1 MSEQLDKLRK
11 LTSRTWLNSGNSSA
25 IVNESKDDEPEFLE
39 SAWGNFKGG
48 AEGAI
53 SGIANFAGANLKA
66 LADNPYLNKWLSAKG
81 LEAQGQAI
89 TNNGYNGPNLYQPV
103 TESNPTPYKETIQKN
118 ADALLNEGAYL
129 DTLAQDNI
137 RKYGSRDSY
146 GGLWDR
152 VSNFDYWTD
161 PRGAI
166 ADISQGVGSTLPSL
180 AASVVIPGAGAAKIG
195 GTVTKGIDLLS
206 GITGKKL
213 ASAAIGKGAESVANH
228 MIKWGVGGGLTEAV
242 SDAGSIYNDLKEQG
256 YSDVDIANT
265 INKLAINEA
274 PYLMAS
280 DALTGALITGKMGL
294 ALKKNKYLGGNDWYK
309 KIARNIMTGVP
320 LNMAGE
326 YITEMKQQQLQKEYT
341 NKPYG
346 TLFNPMLDEEQ
357 AGAMGAIGALGFA
370 GIGGIRG
377 GINRTYNALVKN
389 KVNNTNTNNI
399 SIPKGI
405 ENADAW
411 KAATI
416 AANDV
421 GRPDLA
427 KAIYSQWALESGRF
441 SADNAVRTNNFGGL
455 KDPNTSENRLQRFD
469 SIEEFAHE
477 YARQTLKNY
486 DLNKIREGNIGDFS
500 HVLKEN
506 GYYGASEEKY
516 TSDLESIASEIED
529 STNSISLPD
538 KKYYNIL
545 GEVSDT
551 GLTTLTEQKLNLLAR
566 DFYNKFG
573 YNLDVTSMKRNGDGS
588 SWHDSGQ
595 AIDVANDLLASDPE
609 ARAWL
614 IKQGEKY
621 GLTSLDEYTNPSAN
635 ATGGHIHFS
644 DHGEPIPGVSTQVD
658 SAPNIDN
665 STANDFYNND
675 SYVLNNDYSNMKA
688 DDISLYE
695 PAQAEYKTEK
705 NDNNSDL
712 DTLSEDEKWDIV
724 DEEIAKAQTDGN
736 ILYLDKLTKIK
747 RNNDIYALDNL
758 IDNIKKTDKKFL
770 TKLQAKRASNFTS
783 EQQKKIDSAIQEQNK
798 LYSENKTLEAAKKAE
813 EIEHMKKGFMA
824 DNAFKVNKNKDNK
837 PQFDTNKLKILGNN
851 LLKQLEKSNNELQ
864 NTNPI
869 VNYDK
874 IKASLDS
881 SDINRQRDAITAIQ
895 YLLNSLNSDE
905 KVIKATLLN
914 GLNDPNNHL
923 ADEIAEARNNSKQ
936 EQYQSFSNVLDKII
950 RDKRKIDYQKNASM
964 IKSPFNINNNQIAA
978 VPVVQYRN
986 NQDKIKG
993 IIDRLDHF
1001 STLPSNYSDLGPTVI
1016 SKNEGKDLSSD
1027 GLLGDILKRNMPKYE
1042 EEQSKQKNN
1051 KIYEALYNG
1060 NQGGYSSD
1068 DMTNPINWSNELML
1082 PLDEYGDWKAKREPI
1097 YKTKSE
1103 EKSSKDKTNELYY
1116 RIKNNLMAENYNQ
1129 DYQYDYSIEQLAKS
1143 IERAKKYKE
1152 FINSLSEEEALAMDY
1167 LDYTFKDT
1175 GKSFVDVLNLLKN
1188 EQEQDIQNYMEILR
1202 SQMKKGV
1209 VARSVYYNEKT
1220 DEYINSPGFSNN
1232 YQWYRDIMKARDYRP
1247 LGKNDIEG
1255 YLRDTAIEHLSYG
1268 YEDPQYGMQIPPE
1281 VANEFRRREDAIN
1294 GLETIADKA
1303 KQYEQGRQLPKE
1315 NQTSSRSN
1323 ETNIQQKQKE
1333 IDIEAAKNIGK
1344 LLFDKVQEKQLKVDL
1359 NNLEQAISSDNI
1371 NRVNK
1376 ANDFMQRKLEP
1387 ILNDK
1392 EKQQIQKTLYDNK
1405 IETDIQ
1411 KEDLSTSETQSIE
1424 NNREQLDINRSSFD
1438 LKANEVEQKNT
1449 NNKQNKSFDL
1459 AYGYLT
1465 ESGKSLA
1472 EANENEFIIKS
1483 NGSRNFGEITS
1494 SISNAT
1500 GGELTPGKIRLR
1512 VGNEKQGLIHA
1523 KKHEKQAKH
1532 IGYNSIEDMIAD
1544 VAENFDV
1551 IYKKDNGK
1559 GKRATYSL
1567 VKLNDDNVKAKQNVV
1582 PTYFELQNEDN
1593 GYYIIITAIPKNI
1606 GSFKNQI
1613 KKETLIYSKQG
1624 QDIATISSD
1633 SAVRLSQ
1640 SNNKTGVTEERLPIS
1655 VKSNV
1660 SSNNIISNDNI
1671 SDNQKKSEVNENELN
1686 DSSNTVVTRDKQGN
1700 DKDNVGTDDE
1710 SHRSSREDGQ
1720 DIRTNGGEGPRQDS
1734 STSIRGDS
1742 TNIGGKTSDSTIR
1755 QEKSANTDNST
1766 RDTKLSRS
1774 VTDSYERPL
1783 VDETTTE
1790 RITDFVNESLFDES
1804 TIDKQKQIN
1813 IKDIKVGNLE
1823 SIKNDLPLL
1832 LPEQQDDVFK
1842 AETRMFVNNKPGM
1855 LFTNGTGTGKTFT
1868 GLGIVKRFVEQGK
1881 KNILIVSPSTGI
1893 NDGWIDSGKKFGL
1906 NIVPLK
1912 NKKDNGNNNISI
1924 TTLNNFTSNKT
1935 LVKRNWDLVVIDECH
1950 KLISN
1955 QNNKETGAIKNLR
1968 AITLN
1973 ERGFNTRFD
1982 YLYPE
1987 ENSNSELR
1995 IELKNQWKQIQ
2006 EKDKPKVLFLSAT
2019 PFSHVKNID
2028 YAEGYLFNYDRKNG
2042 NLSTEEAHDKFFVKN
2057 FGYKIRYNRLE
2068 QPDPDVDNSIMEMEF
2083 HEKLKNDGAISS
2095 RRLVIDKDYDRGFIL
2110 VDGGIGKKVDEGF
2123 EYLFNSKNNYTNLAN
2138 FFNKSYGYYNK
2149 LFLLEAV
2156 KAREAIKLIKEYKKT
2171 GKKIVVFHRYL
2182 KNESK
2187 HPFKLS
2193 FDDEQ
2198 FKSLTSY
2205 TKNRIKDEYE
2215 RFCKE
2220 RPDLVNLDL
2229 SELTSPIQT
2238 LTEAFGDKIAIYN
2251 GSLSAK
2257 EKNDSLSKF
2266 NDDNS
2271 DVDVILVQ
2279 ADAGSAGISLHD
2291 KTGKHQR
2298 VLINLGLPT
2307 KPVEAIQTEGRIYR
2321 VGQKSNAIFR
2331 YLNTGTSMERTAFAT
2346 NIAQRSETV
2355 ENLALGEEARNLKQS
2370 FVEAFQETI
2379 DSDEW
2384 KKNLPGNSSEGTG
2397 GKEKDYANQN
2407 IKTAY
2412 DKAKTFYYANQKKTS
2427 KNKSSEGKDYFAT
2440 PEPIGLK
2447 MVEWSR
2453 LKDGESALEPS
2464 AGHGA
2469 IARWFP
2475 ATTKNVAIEPSS
2487 QLADLTRMSFNGK
2500 VRDIPFENLDTINK
2514 FDAIIM
2520 NPPFGQG
2527 GKTAIEHVA
2536 KAFKHLRDG
2545 GRIVAIIPNGP
2556 ACQKH
2561 FDKWYA
2567 SEDAT
2572 SAILIKEIILPGI
2585 AFNKAGTSISTKV
2598 VIIDKQTTKE
2608 GQQATKINVS
2618 TSLDLSHIKNINE
2631 LFDTIEN
2638 LEIVDRVNPY
2648 NIEYSLDEST
2658 DDKEKNEINVNNDI
2672 DSESY
2677 VKKDD
2682 SSIKDEISSEENTIK
2697 EHDDEKSVME
2707 IVMENEEY
2715 FDQVIKQINPYYEVP
2730 KNKEAI
2736 NKLREKEDA
2745 IAKKRKILKNF
2756 NSVRTGAMLSER
2768 ADRYI
2773 FTIRNPLILELTAQ
2787 YESADLDKIFHDLAI
2802 KNNGRDEN
2810 IHYGSDKGEFYS
2822 WFKRNALNYC
2832 QYSFK
2837 SLSDMEVFST
2847 EISEFYNDFLN
2858 KDFVIKQVLPDKI
2871 FVYITPKSSA
2881 REISIT
2887 EIDKIAKKY
2896 GNLDAFERIRAY
2908 AYPFKT
2914 QEQASNFVKELKNIA
2929 NSKPFSIE
2937 QEGALTKVT
2946 ISNNFRFRNL
2956 ITNINKNRKIKAIV
2970 EKYNGTYKGIGS
2982 SSVMVLKNTPY
2993 YFESRQKAEAF
3004 LEELNDIAKR
3014 REYTD
3019 INIDDGNT
3027 HNSNNY
3033 FVLDDFKHTK
3043 TGEIY
3048 KRAYPIKYVDDFKTL
3063 ITLAKKAGG
3072 FYSRYQSAGFL
3083 FATEQQRKSFLD
3095 AVNNVN
3101 NEEQD
3106 ISNKLLK
3113 SYIGTHK
3120 DKESGGTIIG
3130 IKVPLNNR
3138 NYINYIEP
3146 ALKKS
3151 DYQYVIKKPNNSRYH
3166 SVLLF
3171 KNEKEAK
3178 YLLNEI
3184 KENIRKDK
3192 FNKKYSGVGQM
3203 IPSLIDYD
3211 NLLTEDKL
3219 NRQEKALSD
3228 FGKIIGCPILY
3239 FNNDKAKNIRGA
3251 FSGGIMYLNRAS
3263 NISPR
3268 WTFYHEFIHWLKG
3281 TNPEVFAEIRK
3292 AIGEVSAKRILEYRD
3307 EIVGGNDSFDGK
3319 PLLTDEDII
3328 EEMIAD
3334 HMYNT
3339 STRVSLNKL
3348 MVKNNPTI
3356 WQRFVAFWHNLLDKF
3371 RALYSIPLGLDKEQ
3385 GKNMNIAMEKL
3396 VTSIKNKDGQLLFK
3410 RTKNGLVF
3418 ANNNETVLNNKE
3430 FKIKPASIEVYSSQK
3445 EKLSSSKSNG
3455 FLDKMKLYW
3464 NGRKSTAKPIQIK
3477 QALELISGYTF
3488 EMGRIQTKDDVVTNH
3503 VAKIIR
3509 TKKAFDYPA
3518 MLEAVSPILAEKL
3531 GFKNDM
3537 AMQQY
3542 IANYIFDVASARND
3556 EANYHKLVT
3565 AINNH
3570 HMMSEFNH
3578 LQSLFSDLKSMSAR
3592 DKLRENRVS
3601 DDNMPKSGLK
3611 KLLHEMYLKNHDQW
3625 VDRYGPVKRMVDKF
3639 EKATGQKLEIT
3650 NPYKQFRLVAGSAGT
3665 GIAFIEGKKG
3675 VVNQSLQAIF
3685 PNIDF
3690 SNFKSLQTI
3699 LIDNGINKDSE
3710 KLEELADYSLAMY
3723 YKDNPKNKPSFIKN
3737 KDLDEVINTTDD
3749 NIKQAHKEL
3758 IDYQFKLFELMTD
3771 AGLISRQQLREMR
3784 ITHKN
3789 YVPMYKYFDENDNL
3803 LFRKEI
3809 TKEENNDRL
3818 TVNPI
3823 EGVVVNTYKTM
3834 RIIAKN
3840 KAKLSLT
3847 TLANDKMIAP
3857 YIKIEQVANKG
3868 EDAKT
3873 TFSVMINGKKQTY
3886 KADKDIIDM
3895 MRDLDTETGSNFLK
3909 KIIYKISSI
3918 MRSVFTISNPEFG
3931 FSNFFRDLASVTYYN
3946 KYSMRPMDI
3955 WHGFSSFFH
3964 KDKYYWEYIA
3974 SGAAQTAA
3982 VSMDRNYT
3990 QASLNKIYKHSW
4002 KSMARWKNL
4011 PQDILNIFQYISEAS
4026 EMGLRIAHYRA
4037 GLRKMSVDKSINRQ
4051 DIAYDTRDIMDFSR
4065 GGKAGRELNRY
4076 VLFANASIQGWSKF
4090 FRDVESYG
4098 LKYGLAKGGALLAYK
4113 ITKYAILPA
4122 LILFLLNKDDDK
4134 YKETPQWLRD
4144 THWILPLGDKI
4155 IRIPKA
4161 MEPSILII
4169 SSLMERALNYSYN
4182 KDKEA
4187 FNNAHVLLFD
4197 QLPDIFPT
4205 LLKPLMETAANYS
4218 LFREG
4223 NIVPLSKQN
4232 DMPYMQYDE
4241 HTSGVSKMLGK
4252 VFNISPM
4259 KMDYLLYGYTG
4270 NYGRLATKV
4279 LDVSVIPKEYA
4290 QKKSSYDNLVSKENF
4305 LAWPWEDV
4313 VFLRRFMYT
4322 PYKNARSLTQ
4332 FYEDFHYQQALYNEY
4347 KDTGIRPKEFNER
4360 YYERLKEAQK
4370 KMRDIKKMQQKI
4382 IDNTTQS
4389 ANARQLSLDNV
4400 NKKRL
4405 DIARKALQYK

>member
-25 IVNESKDDEPEFLE
+25 IVNESKDDEPGFLE

-48 AEGAI
+48 TEGAI

-103 TESNPTPYKETIQKN
+103 TESNPTPYKEAIQKN
-118 ADALLNEGAYL
+118 ADALLNEGEYL

-280 DALTGALITGKMGL
+280 DALTGALITGKMGS

-346 TLFNPMLDEEQ
+346 TLFNPMSDEEQ

-389 KVNNTNTNNI
+389 KVNNTNANNI

-455 KDPNTSENRLQRFD
+455 KDPNTSENRLQRFA

-658 SAPNIDN
+658 SAPSIDN

-695 PAQAEYKTEK
+695 PAQAEHKTEK
-705 NDNNSDL
+705 NDNSDL

-813 EIEHMKKGFMA
+813 EVEHMKKGFMA
-824 DNAFKVNKNKDNK
+824 DNAFKANKNKDNK

-895 YLLNSLNSDE
+895 YLLNASNNDKKTSG
-905 KVIKATLLN
+905 AMLLE
-914 GLNDPNNHL
+914 GLNNPNNR
-923 ADEIAEARNNSKQ
+923 IANDWYNK
-936 EQYQSFSNVLDKII
+936 
-950 RDKRKIDYQKNASM
+950 
-964 IKSPFNINNNQIAA
+964 INNNLDI
-978 VPVVQYRN
+978 N
-986 NQDKIKG
+986 NIKTLQKDETSKKEITIDNTENINSYIKKLVDNLNSSQDTLSQEDIN
-993 IIDRLDHF
+993 RLYD
-1001 STLPSNYSDLGPTVI
+1001 S
-1016 SKNEGKDLSSD
+1016 
-1027 GLLGDILKRNMPKYE
+1027 
-1042 EEQSKQKNN
+1042 
-1051 KIYEALYNG
+1051 
-1060 NQGGYSSD
+1060 
-1068 DMTNPINWSNELML
+1068 
-1082 PLDEYGDWKAKREPI
+1082 
-1097 YKTKSE
+1097 
-1103 EKSSKDKTNELYY
+1103 
-1116 RIKNNLMAENYNQ
+1116 IKNKSLAENQ
-1129 DYQYDYSIEQLAKS
+1129 EQKYQYDYSIEQLAKS
-1143 IERAKKYKE
+1143 IERAKRYEE

-1303 KQYEQGRQLPKE
+1303 KQYEQGRQLPRE

-1323 ETNIQQKQKE
+1323 ETNIQQKQRE

-1392 EKQQIQKTLYDNK
+1392 EKQQIQKTLDDNK
-1405 IETDIQ
+1405 IEADIK
-1411 KEDLSTSETQSIE
+1411 KEDLSTSEIQSIE
-1424 NNREQLDINRSSFD
+1424 NNSEQSDINRSSFD
-1438 LKANEVEQKNT
+1438 LKT
-1449 NNKQNKSFDL
+1449 
-1459 AYGYLT
+1459 
-1465 ESGKSLA
+1465 
-1472 EANENEFIIKS
+1472 
-1483 NGSRNFGEITS
+1483 
-1494 SISNAT
+1494 
-1500 GGELTPGKIRLR
+1500 
-1512 VGNEKQGLIHA
+1512 
-1523 KKHEKQAKH
+1523 
-1532 IGYNSIEDMIAD
+1532 
-1544 VAENFDV
+1544 
-1551 IYKKDNGK
+1551 
-1559 GKRATYSL
+1559 
-1567 VKLNDDNVKAKQNVV
+1567 
-1582 PTYFELQNEDN
+1582 
-1593 GYYIIITAIPKNI
+1593 
-1606 GSFKNQI
+1606 
-1613 KKETLIYSKQG
+1613 
-1624 QDIATISSD
+1624 
-1633 SAVRLSQ
+1633 
-1640 SNNKTGVTEERLPIS
+1640 
-1655 VKSNV
+1655 NV
-1660 SSNNIISNDNI
+1660 SSNNIILNDNI

-1686 DSSNTVVTRDKQGN
+1686 DSSNTVVARDKQGN
-1700 DKDNVGTDDE
+1700 NKDNVGKDDE
-1710 SHRSSREDGQ
+1710 SHQSSREDGR
-1720 DIRTNGGEGPRQDS
+1720 DIRTNGGEGPQQDS

-1790 RITDFVNESLFDES
+1790 GITDFVNESLFDES

-1813 IKDIKVGNLE
+1813 TKDIKVGNLE

-1906 NIVPLK
+1906 NIVSLK

-2028 YAEGYLFNYDRKNG
+2028 YAEGYLFNYDRQNG
-2042 NLSTEEAHDKFFVKN
+2042 NLNTEEAHDKFFVKN

-2138 FFNKSYGYYNK
+2138 FLNKSYGYYNK

-2215 RFCKE
+2215 KFCKE

-2271 DVDVILVQ
+2271 EVDVILVQ

-2321 VGQKSNAIFR
+2321 VGQKTNAIFR

-2447 MVEWSR
+2447 MVKWSR

-2514 FDAIIM
+2514 FDAVIM

-2567 SEDAT
+2567 SEEAT

-2648 NIEYSLDEST
+2648 NIEYSLDGST

-2682 SSIKDEISSEENTIK
+2682 SSINDEVSSEENTVK

-2730 KNKEAI
+2730 KDKETI
-2736 NKLREKEDA
+2736 NKLKEKEDA
-2745 IAKKRKILKNF
+2745 IAKKREILKNF

-2822 WFKRNALNYC
+2822 WFKRDALNYC

-2837 SLSDMEVFST
+2837 SLSDMEAFST

-2881 REISIT
+2881 RELSIT

-2993 YFESRQKAEAF
+2993 YFESQQKAEAF

-3027 HNSNNY
+3027 NNSNNY

-3095 AVNNVN
+3095 AVNSVN

-3146 ALKKS
+3146 ALKKL
-3151 DYQYVIKKPNNSRYH
+3151 DYQYVVKKPNNSRYH
-3166 SVLLF
+3166 SALLF

-3307 EIVGGNDSFDGK
+3307 EIVGGNDTFDGK

-3518 MLEAVSPILAEKL
+3518 MLEGVSPILAEKL

-3723 YKDNPKNKPSFIKN
+3723 YKDNPKNKPSFMKN

-3918 MRSVFTISNPEFG
+3918 MRAVYTVANPEFA
-3931 FSNFFRDLASVTYYN
+3931 FSNFSRDLNSILYYN
-3946 KYSMRPMDI
+3946 KYSMRPIDI

-3964 KDKYYWEYIA
+3964 RDKYYWEYIA

-4002 KSMARWKNL
+4002 KSLARWKNL

-4098 LKYGLAKGGALLAYK
+4098 LKYGLAKGGALLTYK
-4113 ITKYAILPA
+4113 IAKYAIFPA
-4122 LILFLLNKDDDK
+4122 LALFLLNKDDDK

-4252 VFNISPM
+4252 AFNISPM

-4270 NYGRLATKV
+4270 NYGRAATKM

-4290 QKKSSYDNLVSKENF
+4290 QKKSSYDNLVSKENL

>member
-1 MSEQLDKLRK
+1 M
-11 LTSRTWLNSGNSSA
+11 
-25 IVNESKDDEPEFLE
+25 
-39 SAWGNFKGG
+39 
-48 AEGAI
+48 
-53 SGIANFAGANLKA
+53 
-66 LADNPYLNKWLSAKG
+66 NKWLSAKG

-103 TESNPTPYKETIQKN
+103 TESNLTPYKETIQKN

-213 ASAAIGKGAESVANH
+213 ASAAIGKGAESVVNH
-228 MIKWGVGGGLTEAV
+228 TIKWGVGGGLTEAV

-280 DALTGALITGKMGL
+280 DALTGALITGKMGS

-346 TLFNPMLDEEQ
+346 TLFNPMSDEEQ

-389 KVNNTNTNNI
+389 KVNNTNANNI

-658 SAPNIDN
+658 SAPSIDN

-688 DDISLYE
+688 DDISFYE
-695 PAQAEYKTEK
+695 PAQAEHKTEK
-705 NDNNSDL
+705 NDNSDL

-747 RNNDIYALDNL
+747 RNNDIHALDNL

-824 DNAFKVNKNKDNK
+824 DNAFKANKNKDNK
-837 PQFDTNKLKILGNN
+837 LKFDTNKLKILGNN

-881 SDINRQRDAITAIQ
+881 SDINKQRDAITAIQ
-895 YLLNSLNSDE
+895 YLLNASNNDKKTSKAMLLEGLNNPNNRIANDWYNKINDNLDINNIKTLQKDEISKKEITIDNTENINSYIKKLVDNLNSSQDTLSQE
-905 KVIKATLLN
+905 DINRLYDSIKNKSLVEN
-914 GLNDPNNHL
+914 
-923 ADEIAEARNNSKQ
+923 Q
-936 EQYQSFSNVLDKII
+936 EQK
-950 RDKRKIDYQKNASM
+950 
-964 IKSPFNINNNQIAA
+964 
-978 VPVVQYRN
+978 
-986 NQDKIKG
+986 
-993 IIDRLDHF
+993 
-1001 STLPSNYSDLGPTVI
+1001 
-1016 SKNEGKDLSSD
+1016 
-1027 GLLGDILKRNMPKYE
+1027 
-1042 EEQSKQKNN
+1042 
-1051 KIYEALYNG
+1051 
-1060 NQGGYSSD
+1060 
-1068 DMTNPINWSNELML
+1068 
-1082 PLDEYGDWKAKREPI
+1082 
-1097 YKTKSE
+1097 
-1103 EKSSKDKTNELYY
+1103 
-1116 RIKNNLMAENYNQ
+1116 
-1129 DYQYDYSIEQLAKS
+1129 YQYDYSIEQLAKS
-1143 IERAKKYKE
+1143 IERAKRYEE

-1232 YQWYRDIMKARDYRP
+1232 YEWYRDIMKARDYRP

-1303 KQYEQGRQLPKE
+1303 KQYEQGRQLSRE

-1323 ETNIQQKQKE
+1323 ETNIQQKQRE

-1392 EKQQIQKTLYDNK
+1392 EKQQIQKTLDDNK
-1405 IETDIQ
+1405 IEADIK
-1411 KEDLSTSETQSIE
+1411 KEDLSTSEIQSIE
-1424 NNREQLDINRSSFD
+1424 NNSEQSDINRSSFD
-1438 LKANEVEQKNT
+1438 LKT
-1449 NNKQNKSFDL
+1449 
-1459 AYGYLT
+1459 
-1465 ESGKSLA
+1465 
-1472 EANENEFIIKS
+1472 
-1483 NGSRNFGEITS
+1483 
-1494 SISNAT
+1494 
-1500 GGELTPGKIRLR
+1500 
-1512 VGNEKQGLIHA
+1512 
-1523 KKHEKQAKH
+1523 
-1532 IGYNSIEDMIAD
+1532 
-1544 VAENFDV
+1544 
-1551 IYKKDNGK
+1551 
-1559 GKRATYSL
+1559 
-1567 VKLNDDNVKAKQNVV
+1567 
-1582 PTYFELQNEDN
+1582 
-1593 GYYIIITAIPKNI
+1593 
-1606 GSFKNQI
+1606 
-1613 KKETLIYSKQG
+1613 
-1624 QDIATISSD
+1624 
-1633 SAVRLSQ
+1633 
-1640 SNNKTGVTEERLPIS
+1640 
-1655 VKSNV
+1655 NV
-1660 SSNNIISNDNI
+1660 SSNNIILNDNI

-1686 DSSNTVVTRDKQGN
+1686 DSSNTVVARDKQGN
-1700 DKDNVGTDDE
+1700 NKDNVGKDDE
-1710 SHRSSREDGQ
+1710 SHQSSREDGR
-1720 DIRTNGGEGPRQDS
+1720 DIRTNGGEGPQQDS

-1790 RITDFVNESLFDES
+1790 GITDFVNESLFDES

-1813 IKDIKVGNLE
+1813 TKDIKVGNLE

-1906 NIVPLK
+1906 NIVSLK

-2028 YAEGYLFNYDRKNG
+2028 YAEGYLFNYDRQNG
-2042 NLSTEEAHDKFFVKN
+2042 NLNTEEAHDKFFVKN

-2138 FFNKSYGYYNK
+2138 FLNKSYGYYNK

-2215 RFCKE
+2215 KFCKE

-2271 DVDVILVQ
+2271 EVDVILVQ

-2321 VGQKSNAIFR
+2321 VGQKTNAIFR

-2447 MVEWSR
+2447 MVKWSR

-2514 FDAIIM
+2514 FDAVIM

-2567 SEDAT
+2567 SEEAT

-2648 NIEYSLDEST
+2648 NIEYSLDGST

-2682 SSIKDEISSEENTIK
+2682 SSINDEVSSEENTVK

-2730 KNKEAI
+2730 KDKETI
-2736 NKLREKEDA
+2736 NKLKEKEDA
-2745 IAKKRKILKNF
+2745 IAKKREILKNF

-2822 WFKRNALNYC
+2822 WFKRDALNYC

-2837 SLSDMEVFST
+2837 SLSDMEAFST

-2881 REISIT
+2881 RELSIT

-2993 YFESRQKAEAF
+2993 YFESQQKAEAF

-3027 HNSNNY
+3027 NNSNNY

-3095 AVNNVN
+3095 AVNSVN

-3146 ALKKS
+3146 ALKKL
-3151 DYQYVIKKPNNSRYH
+3151 DYQYVVKKPNNSRYH
-3166 SVLLF
+3166 SALLF

-3307 EIVGGNDSFDGK
+3307 EIVGGNDTFDGK

-3348 MVKNNPTI
+3348 MAKNNPTI

-3430 FKIKPASIEVYSSQK
+3430 FKIKPVSIEVYSSQK

-3488 EMGRIQTKDDVVTNH
+3488 EMGRIQTKDDVVINH

-3556 EANYHKLVT
+3556 EVNYHKLVV
-3565 AINNH
+3565 AINNQQ
-3570 HMMSEFNH
+3570 MMSEFNH

-3723 YKDNPKNKPSFIKN
+3723 YKDNPKNKPSFMKN

-3868 EDAKT
+3868 EDTKT

-3918 MRSVFTISNPEFG
+3918 MRAVFTISNPEFG
-3931 FSNFFRDLASVTYYN
+3931 FSNFFRDLGSILYYN
-3946 KYSMRPMDI
+3946 KYSMRLMDI

-3964 KDKYYWEYIA
+3964 RDKYYWEYIA

-4002 KSMARWKNL
+4002 KSLARWKNL

-4113 ITKYAILPA
+4113 ITKYAILPT

-4169 SSLMERALNYSYN
+4169 SSLTERALNYSYN

-4252 VFNISPM
+4252 AFNISPM

-4270 NYGRLATKV
+4270 NYGRAATKV

-4290 QKKSSYDNLVSKENF
+4290 QKKSSYDNLVSKENL

-4347 KDTGIRPKEFNER
+4347 KDTGVRPKEFNER

-4370 KMRDIKKMQQKI
+4370 KMRDVKKMQQKI

-4389 ANARQLSLDNV
+4389 ANARQSSLDNV

>member
-25 IVNESKDDEPEFLE
+25 IVNESKDDEPGFLE
-39 SAWGNFKGG
+39 SAWGNFEGG

-180 AASVVIPGAGAAKIG
+180 AASVVIPGAGATKIG

-213 ASAAIGKGAESVANH
+213 ASVAIGKGAESVANH

-280 DALTGALITGKMGL
+280 DALTGALITGKMGS

-346 TLFNPMLDEEQ
+346 TLFNPMSDEEQ

-389 KVNNTNTNNI
+389 KVNNTNANNI

-658 SAPNIDN
+658 SAPSIDN

-695 PAQAEYKTEK
+695 PAQAEHKTEK
-705 NDNNSDL
+705 NDNSDL

-724 DEEIAKAQTDGN
+724 DDEIAKAQTDGN

-824 DNAFKVNKNKDNK
+824 DNAFKANKNKDNK
-837 PQFDTNKLKILGNN
+837 PKFDTNKLKILGNN

-881 SDINRQRDAITAIQ
+881 SDINRQRDAITAVQ
-895 YLLNSLNSDE
+895 YLLNASNNDKKTSKAMLLEGLNNPNNRIANDWYNKINDNLDINNIKTLQKDEISKKEITIDNTENINSYIKKLVDNLNSSQDTLSQE
-905 KVIKATLLN
+905 DINRLYDSIKN
-914 GLNDPNNHL
+914 KSL
-923 ADEIAEARNNSKQ
+923 AENQ
-936 EQYQSFSNVLDKII
+936 EQK
-950 RDKRKIDYQKNASM
+950 
-964 IKSPFNINNNQIAA
+964 
-978 VPVVQYRN
+978 
-986 NQDKIKG
+986 
-993 IIDRLDHF
+993 
-1001 STLPSNYSDLGPTVI
+1001 
-1016 SKNEGKDLSSD
+1016 
-1027 GLLGDILKRNMPKYE
+1027 
-1042 EEQSKQKNN
+1042 
-1051 KIYEALYNG
+1051 
-1060 NQGGYSSD
+1060 
-1068 DMTNPINWSNELML
+1068 
-1082 PLDEYGDWKAKREPI
+1082 
-1097 YKTKSE
+1097 
-1103 EKSSKDKTNELYY
+1103 
-1116 RIKNNLMAENYNQ
+1116 
-1129 DYQYDYSIEQLAKS
+1129 YQYDYSIEQLAKS

-1303 KQYEQGRQLPKE
+1303 KQYEQGRQLPRE

-1392 EKQQIQKTLYDNK
+1392 EKQQIQKTLDDNK
-1405 IETDIQ
+1405 IEADIQ

-1424 NNREQLDINRSSFD
+1424 NNREQSDINRSSFD

-1755 QEKSANTDNST
+1755 QEESANTDNST

-1790 RITDFVNESLFDES
+1790 GITDFVNESLFDES

-1912 NKKDNGNNNISI
+1912 NKKDNGDNNISI

-1935 LVKRNWDLVVIDECH
+1935 LVNRSWDLVVIDECH

-2123 EYLFNSKNNYTNLAN
+2123 EYLFNSKNNYTNLSN
-2138 FFNKSYGYYNK
+2138 FFNKSYGYYNR

-2156 KAREAIKLIKEYKKT
+2156 KAREAIKLIKEYKKN

-2271 DVDVILVQ
+2271 EVDVILVQ

-2321 VGQKSNAIFR
+2321 VGQKTNAIFR

-2447 MVEWSR
+2447 MVKWSR

-2514 FDAIIM
+2514 FDAVIM

-2567 SEDAT
+2567 SEEAT

-2618 TSLDLSHIKNINE
+2618 TSLDLSHIRNINE

-2658 DDKEKNEINVNNDI
+2658 DDKEKNKINVNNDI

-2682 SSIKDEISSEENTIK
+2682 SSIKDEVSSEENTIK

-2730 KNKEAI
+2730 KNKETI
-2736 NKLREKEDA
+2736 NKLREKEDD
-2745 IAKKRKILKNF
+2745 IAKKREILKNF

-2787 YESADLDKIFHDLAI
+2787 YESDDLDKIFHDLAI

-2822 WFKRNALNYC
+2822 WFKRDALNYC

-2837 SLSDMEVFST
+2837 SLSDMEAFST

-2881 REISIT
+2881 RELSIT

-2896 GNLDAFERIRAY
+2896 SNLDAFERIRAY

-3146 ALKKS
+3146 ALKKL

-3307 EIVGGNDSFDGK
+3307 EIVGGNDTFDGK

-3348 MVKNNPTI
+3348 MAKNNPTI

-3396 VTSIKNKDGQLLFK
+3396 VTSIKNKDGQFLFK

-3430 FKIKPASIEVYSSQK
+3430 FKIKPVSIEVYSSQK

-3488 EMGRIQTKDDVVTNH
+3488 EMGRIQTKDDVVINH

-3518 MLEAVSPILAEKL
+3518 MLEGVSPILAEKL

-3556 EANYHKLVT
+3556 EVNYHKLVT

-3578 LQSLFSDLKSMSAR
+3578 LQSLFSDLKSLSAR

-3690 SNFKSLQTI
+3690 RNFKSLQTI
-3699 LIDNGINKDSE
+3699 LIDNGINKDS
-3710 KLEELADYSLAMY
+3710 
-3723 YKDNPKNKPSFIKN
+3723 KN
-3737 KDLDEVINTTDD
+3737 
-3749 NIKQAHKEL
+3749 
-3758 IDYQFKLFELMTD
+3758 
-3771 AGLISRQQLREMR
+3771 
-3784 ITHKN
+3784 
-3789 YVPMYKYFDENDNL
+3789 
-3803 LFRKEI
+3803 
-3809 TKEENNDRL
+3809 
-3818 TVNPI
+3818 
-3823 EGVVVNTYKTM
+3823 
-3834 RIIAKN
+3834 
-3840 KAKLSLT
+3840 
-3847 TLANDKMIAP
+3847 
-3857 YIKIEQVANKG
+3857 
-3868 EDAKT
+3868 
-3873 TFSVMINGKKQTY
+3873 
-3886 KADKDIIDM
+3886 
-3895 MRDLDTETGSNFLK
+3895 
-3909 KIIYKISSI
+3909 
-3918 MRSVFTISNPEFG
+3918 
-3931 FSNFFRDLASVTYYN
+3931 
-3946 KYSMRPMDI
+3946 
-3955 WHGFSSFFH
+3955 
-3964 KDKYYWEYIA
+3964 
-3974 SGAAQTAA
+3974 
-3982 VSMDRNYT
+3982 
-3990 QASLNKIYKHSW
+3990 
-4002 KSMARWKNL
+4002 
-4011 PQDILNIFQYISEAS
+4011 
-4026 EMGLRIAHYRA
+4026 
-4037 GLRKMSVDKSINRQ
+4037 
-4051 DIAYDTRDIMDFSR
+4051 
-4065 GGKAGRELNRY
+4065 
-4076 VLFANASIQGWSKF
+4076 
-4090 FRDVESYG
+4090 
-4098 LKYGLAKGGALLAYK
+4098 
-4113 ITKYAILPA
+4113 
-4122 LILFLLNKDDDK
+4122 
-4134 YKETPQWLRD
+4134 
-4144 THWILPLGDKI
+4144 
-4155 IRIPKA
+4155 
-4161 MEPSILII
+4161 
-4169 SSLMERALNYSYN
+4169 
-4182 KDKEA
+4182 
-4187 FNNAHVLLFD
+4187 
-4197 QLPDIFPT
+4197 
-4205 LLKPLMETAANYS
+4205 
-4218 LFREG
+4218 
-4223 NIVPLSKQN
+4223 
-4232 DMPYMQYDE
+4232 
-4241 HTSGVSKMLGK
+4241 
-4252 VFNISPM
+4252 
-4259 KMDYLLYGYTG
+4259 
-4270 NYGRLATKV
+4270 
-4279 LDVSVIPKEYA
+4279 
-4290 QKKSSYDNLVSKENF
+4290 
-4305 LAWPWEDV
+4305 
-4313 VFLRRFMYT
+4313 
-4322 PYKNARSLTQ
+4322 
-4332 FYEDFHYQQALYNEY
+4332 
-4347 KDTGIRPKEFNER
+4347 
-4360 YYERLKEAQK
+4360 
-4370 KMRDIKKMQQKI
+4370 
-4382 IDNTTQS
+4382 
-4389 ANARQLSLDNV
+4389 
-4400 NKKRL
+4400 
-4405 DIARKALQYK
+4405 

>member
-1 MSEQLDKLRK
+1 MSNRLDYFRK
-11 LTSRTWLNSGNSSA
+11 VNSRTWLNSNNSGVIKNEPEEKGFFDNAIDTVSDITNDIANGIDNNLKWVSNKFHKNNVDYSTTGKDYLKGTGKYDSSNKTANTYPGNGDVNHDKLSNHLSIDIPKRIKQSINLPESFQTLYDVSPIGLLSGLA
-25 IVNESKDDEPEFLE
+25 YQATEFDKNSTDKITEAGKKYANESTLEPNWLKNFQKRNLNALERTQEYNYNAPKSLINGISNTYGGIVDLFGLNTGHELNFISKKTSPNKNFSGNIFSKEFFTDPEGLTYTLPNAAGSMLALAPSAYLAPTYLMKLIQSTTNPMIRKSAELALKGAMTAFPE
-39 SAWGNFKGG
+39 SMSEGG
-48 AEGAI
+48 AVVRDAKE
-53 SGIANFAGANLKA
+53 NNL
-66 LADNPYLNKWLSAKG
+66 DNPYLRGWATTMSNLPMLMGSNAIEYTLLGGKGINPSLGKTLPKRLKKAIVATGINAIQNGTEEFTQQGIQNKWTDKPYSF
-81 LEAQGQAI
+81 
-89 TNNGYNGPNLYQPV
+89 
-103 TESNPTPYKETIQKN
+103 NPFN
-118 ADALLNEGAYL
+118 APQDQIDAM
-129 DTLAQDNI
+129 Q
-137 RKYGSRDSY
+137 
-146 GGLWDR
+146 
-152 VSNFDYWTD
+152 
-161 PRGAI
+161 
-166 ADISQGVGSTLPSL
+166 
-180 AASVVIPGAGAAKIG
+180 
-195 GTVTKGIDLLS
+195 
-206 GITGKKL
+206 TG
-213 ASAAIGKGAESVANH
+213 
-228 MIKWGVGGGLTEAV
+228 MIVGGGLSAVPSTIRATTGNPDFDKYINNASNETGIPASIIQAV
-242 SDAGSIYNDLKEQG
+242 SNIESSYNPNAVSEQ
-256 YSDVDIANT
+256 
-265 INKLAINEA
+265 
-274 PYLMAS
+274 
-280 DALTGALITGKMGL
+280 
-294 ALKKNKYLGGNDWYK
+294 
-309 KIARNIMTGVP
+309 
-320 LNMAGE
+320 
-326 YITEMKQQQLQKEYT
+326 
-341 NKPYG
+341 
-346 TLFNPMLDEEQ
+346 
-357 AGAMGAIGALGFA
+357 GAIGYMQLMPETAKAMG
-370 GIGGIRG
+370 
-377 GINRTYNALVKN
+377 VKN
-389 KVNNTNTNNI
+389 IKDPEQNI
-399 SIPKGI
+399 MGGAKYLKYLYDKYG
-405 ENADAW
+405 NWRD
-411 KAATI
+411 TLI
-416 AANDV
+416 AYNEGEGNFDN
-421 GRPDLA
+421 G
-427 KAIYSQWALESGRF
+427 ERF
-441 SADNAVRTNNFGGL
+441 SESINYANNV
-455 KDPNTSENRLQRFD
+455 
-469 SIEEFAHE
+469 
-477 YARQTLKNY
+477 
-486 DLNKIREGNIGDFS
+486 LNKI
-500 HVLKEN
+500 
-506 GYYGASEEKY
+506 EE
-516 TSDLESIASEIED
+516 L
-529 STNSISLPD
+529 NNISLPD

-705 NDNNSDL
+705 NDNSDL

-770 TKLQAKRASNFTS
+770 TKLQAKR
-783 EQQKKIDSAIQEQNK
+783 
-798 LYSENKTLEAAKKAE
+798 AE

-1232 YQWYRDIMKARDYRP
+1232 YQWYRDIMKARDNRP

-1392 EKQQIQKTLYDNK
+1392 EKQQIQKTLDDNK
-1405 IETDIQ
+1405 IEADIQ

-1424 NNREQLDINRSSFD
+1424 NNSEQSDINRSSFD

-1483 NGSRNFGEITS
+1483 NGSRDFGEITS
-1494 SISNAT
+1494 SISKAT

-1544 VAENFDV
+1544 VAEHFDV

-1734 STSIRGDS
+1734 SISIRGDS

-1790 RITDFVNESLFDES
+1790 GITDFVNESLFDES

-1813 IKDIKVGNLE
+1813 TKNIKVGNLE

-1842 AETRMFVNNKPGM
+1842 AETRMFVKNKPGM

-1893 NDGWIDSGKKFGL
+1893 NDGWIDSGKKFGF

-1912 NKKDNGNNNISI
+1912 NKKDNGDNNISI

-1935 LVKRNWDLVVIDECH
+1935 LVKRSWDLVVIDECH

-2028 YAEGYLFNYDRKNG
+2028 YAEGYLFNYDRQNG

-2138 FFNKSYGYYNK
+2138 FLNKSYGYYNK

-2266 NDDNS
+2266 NEDNS
-2271 DVDVILVQ
+2271 EVDVILVQ

-2321 VGQKSNAIFR
+2321 VGQKTNAIFR

-2514 FDAIIM
+2514 FDAVIM

-2567 SEDAT
+2567 SEEAT

-2638 LEIVDRVNPY
+2638 LEMVDRVNPY

-2730 KNKEAI
+2730 KNKETI

-2745 IAKKRKILKNF
+2745 IAKKREILKNF

-2773 FTIRNPLILELTAQ
+2773 FTIRNPLILELTSQ

-2822 WFKRNALNYC
+2822 WFKRDALNYC

-2837 SLSDMEVFST
+2837 SLSDMEAFST

-2881 REISIT
+2881 RELSIT

-3027 HNSNNY
+3027 NNSNNY

-3146 ALKKS
+3146 ALKKL
-3151 DYQYVIKKPNNSRYH
+3151 DYQYVVKKPNNSRYH

-3307 EIVGGNDSFDGK
+3307 EIVGGNDTFDGK

-3348 MVKNNPTI
+3348 MAKNNPTI

-3410 RTKNGLVF
+3410 HTKNGLVF

-3430 FKIKPASIEVYSSQK
+3430 FKIKPVSIEVYSSQK

-3518 MLEAVSPILAEKL
+3518 MLEGVSPILAEKL

-3723 YKDNPKNKPSFIKN
+3723 YKDNPKNKPSFMKN

-3809 TKEENNDRL
+3809 IKEENNDRL

-3868 EDAKT
+3868 EDTKT

-3918 MRSVFTISNPEFG
+3918 MRAVYTVANPEFA
-3931 FSNFFRDLASVTYYN
+3931 FSNFSRDLNSILYYN
-3946 KYSMRPMDI
+3946 KYSMRPIDI

-3964 KDKYYWEYIA
+3964 RDKYYWEYIA

-4002 KSMARWKNL
+4002 KSMAKWKNL

-4187 FNNAHVLLFD
+4187 FNNAHVLLFN

-4252 VFNISPM
+4252 AFNISPM

-4270 NYGRLATKV
+4270 NYGRAATKV

-4290 QKKSSYDNLVSKENF
+4290 QKKSSYDNLVSKENL

-4347 KDTGIRPKEFNER
+4347 KDTGIRPKELNER

-4389 ANARQLSLDNV
+4389 ANARQSSLDNV

>member
-1 MSEQLDKLRK
+1 MSKWSQSFID
-11 LTSRTWLNSGNSSA
+11 T
-25 IVNESKDDEPEFLE
+25 VNKHYGENIYKKTKEEDPGFLE

-103 TESNPTPYKETIQKN
+103 TESNPTPYKEAIQKN
-118 ADALLNEGAYL
+118 ADALLNEGEYL

-280 DALTGALITGKMGL
+280 DALTGALITGKMGS
-294 ALKKNKYLGGNDWYK
+294 ALKKNKYLGGNNWIK
-309 KIARNIMTGVP
+309 SSARNLIAGVP

-370 GIGGIRG
+370 GIGGIRS

-389 KVNNTNTNNI
+389 KVNNTNANNI

-658 SAPNIDN
+658 SAPSIDN

-688 DDISLYE
+688 DDISLYK

-705 NDNNSDL
+705 NDNSDL

-747 RNNDIYALDNL
+747 RNNDIYALDDL
-758 IDNIKKTDKKFL
+758 INNIKKTDKKFL

-813 EIEHMKKGFMA
+813 EIEYMKKGFMA
-824 DNAFKVNKNKDNK
+824 DNAFKANKNKDNK
-837 PQFDTNKLKILGNN
+837 SKFDTNKLKILGNN

-881 SDINRQRDAITAIQ
+881 SDINKQRDAITAIQ

-1129 DYQYDYSIEQLAKS
+1129 DYQYDYSIKQLAKS

-1232 YQWYRDIMKARDYRP
+1232 YEWYRDIMKARDYRP

-1255 YLRDTAIEHLSYG
+1255 YLRYTAIEHLSYG

-1392 EKQQIQKTLYDNK
+1392 EKQQIQKTLDDNK
-1405 IETDIQ
+1405 IEADIK

-1424 NNREQLDINRSSFD
+1424 NNSEQSDINRSSFD
-1438 LKANEVEQKNT
+1438 LKT
-1449 NNKQNKSFDL
+1449 
-1459 AYGYLT
+1459 
-1465 ESGKSLA
+1465 
-1472 EANENEFIIKS
+1472 
-1483 NGSRNFGEITS
+1483 
-1494 SISNAT
+1494 
-1500 GGELTPGKIRLR
+1500 
-1512 VGNEKQGLIHA
+1512 
-1523 KKHEKQAKH
+1523 
-1532 IGYNSIEDMIAD
+1532 
-1544 VAENFDV
+1544 
-1551 IYKKDNGK
+1551 
-1559 GKRATYSL
+1559 
-1567 VKLNDDNVKAKQNVV
+1567 
-1582 PTYFELQNEDN
+1582 
-1593 GYYIIITAIPKNI
+1593 
-1606 GSFKNQI
+1606 
-1613 KKETLIYSKQG
+1613 
-1624 QDIATISSD
+1624 
-1633 SAVRLSQ
+1633 
-1640 SNNKTGVTEERLPIS
+1640 
-1655 VKSNV
+1655 NV
-1660 SSNNIISNDNI
+1660 SSNNI

-1686 DSSNTVVTRDKQGN
+1686 DSSNTVVARDKQGN
-1700 DKDNVGTDDE
+1700 NKDNVGKDDE
-1710 SHRSSREDGQ
+1710 SHRSSREDGR

-1742 TNIGGKTSDSTIR
+1742 TNIGGKTSNSTIR

-1813 IKDIKVGNLE
+1813 TKDIKVGNLE

-1912 NKKDNGNNNISI
+1912 NKKDNGDNNISI

-2028 YAEGYLFNYDRKNG
+2028 YAEGYLFNYDRQNG

-2138 FFNKSYGYYNK
+2138 FLNKSYGYYNK

-2215 RFCKE
+2215 KFCKE

-2271 DVDVILVQ
+2271 EVDVILVQ

-2321 VGQKSNAIFR
+2321 VGQKTNAIFR

-2514 FDAIIM
+2514 FDAVIM

-2567 SEDAT
+2567 SEEAT

-2682 SSIKDEISSEENTIK
+2682 SSIKDEVSSEENTIK

-2730 KNKEAI
+2730 KNKETI
-2736 NKLREKEDA
+2736 NKLREKEDT
-2745 IAKKRKILKNF
+2745 IAKKREILKNF

-2822 WFKRNALNYC
+2822 WFKRDALNYC

-2837 SLSDMEVFST
+2837 SLSDMEDFST

-2881 REISIT
+2881 RELSIT

-2970 EKYNGTYKGIGS
+2970 EKHNGTYKGIGS

-3095 AVNNVN
+3095 AVNNIN

-3146 ALKKS
+3146 ALKKL
-3151 DYQYVIKKPNNSRYH
+3151 DYQYVVKKPNNSRYH

-3307 EIVGGNDSFDGK
+3307 EIVGGNDTFDGK

-3418 ANNNETVLNNKE
+3418 ANNNEIVLNNKE

-3488 EMGRIQTKDDVVTNH
+3488 EMGRIQTKDDVVINH

-3518 MLEAVSPILAEKL
+3518 MLEGVSPILAGKL

-3723 YKDNPKNKPSFIKN
+3723 YKDNPKNKPSFMKN

-3771 AGLISRQQLREMR
+3771 SGLISRQQLREMR

-3847 TLANDKMIAP
+3847 TLANDKIIAP

-4252 VFNISPM
+4252 AFNISPM

-4290 QKKSSYDNLVSKENF
+4290 QKKLSYDNLVSKENL

-4389 ANARQLSLDNV
+4389 ANVRQLSLDNV

>member
-1 MSEQLDKLRK
+1 MSKWSQSFID
-11 LTSRTWLNSGNSSA
+11 T
-25 IVNESKDDEPEFLE
+25 VNKHYGENIYKKTKEEDPGFLE

-346 TLFNPMLDEEQ
+346 TLFNPMSDEEQ

-389 KVNNTNTNNI
+389 KVNNTNANNI

-644 DHGEPIPGVSTQVD
+644 DHGEPIPDVSTQVD
-658 SAPNIDN
+658 SAPSIDN

-824 DNAFKVNKNKDNK
+824 DNAFKANKNKDNK
-837 PQFDTNKLKILGNN
+837 PKFDTNKLKILGNN

-895 YLLNSLNSDE
+895 YLLNASNNDKKTSKAMLLEGLNNPNNRIANDWYNKINDNLDINNIKTLQKDEISKKEITIDNTENINSYIKKLVDNLNSSQDTLSQE
-905 KVIKATLLN
+905 DINRLYDSIKNKSLVEN
-914 GLNDPNNHL
+914 
-923 ADEIAEARNNSKQ
+923 Q
-936 EQYQSFSNVLDKII
+936 EQK
-950 RDKRKIDYQKNASM
+950 
-964 IKSPFNINNNQIAA
+964 
-978 VPVVQYRN
+978 
-986 NQDKIKG
+986 
-993 IIDRLDHF
+993 
-1001 STLPSNYSDLGPTVI
+1001 
-1016 SKNEGKDLSSD
+1016 
-1027 GLLGDILKRNMPKYE
+1027 
-1042 EEQSKQKNN
+1042 
-1051 KIYEALYNG
+1051 
-1060 NQGGYSSD
+1060 
-1068 DMTNPINWSNELML
+1068 
-1082 PLDEYGDWKAKREPI
+1082 
-1097 YKTKSE
+1097 
-1103 EKSSKDKTNELYY
+1103 
-1116 RIKNNLMAENYNQ
+1116 
-1129 DYQYDYSIEQLAKS
+1129 YQYDYSIEQLAKS
-1143 IERAKKYKE
+1143 IERAKRYEE

-1220 DEYINSPGFSNN
+1220 DEYINSPGFSDN

-1303 KQYEQGRQLPKE
+1303 KQYEQGRQLPRE

-1344 LLFDKVQEKQLKVDL
+1344 LLFDKVQKKQLKVDL
-1359 NNLEQAISSDNI
+1359 NNLEQTISSNNI

-1392 EKQQIQKTLYDNK
+1392 EKQQIQKTLDDNK
-1405 IETDIQ
+1405 IEADIK
-1411 KEDLSTSETQSIE
+1411 KEDLSTSEIQSIE
-1424 NNREQLDINRSSFD
+1424 NNSEQSDINRSSFD
-1438 LKANEVEQKNT
+1438 LKT
-1449 NNKQNKSFDL
+1449 
-1459 AYGYLT
+1459 
-1465 ESGKSLA
+1465 
-1472 EANENEFIIKS
+1472 
-1483 NGSRNFGEITS
+1483 
-1494 SISNAT
+1494 
-1500 GGELTPGKIRLR
+1500 
-1512 VGNEKQGLIHA
+1512 
-1523 KKHEKQAKH
+1523 
-1532 IGYNSIEDMIAD
+1532 
-1544 VAENFDV
+1544 
-1551 IYKKDNGK
+1551 
-1559 GKRATYSL
+1559 
-1567 VKLNDDNVKAKQNVV
+1567 
-1582 PTYFELQNEDN
+1582 
-1593 GYYIIITAIPKNI
+1593 
-1606 GSFKNQI
+1606 
-1613 KKETLIYSKQG
+1613 
-1624 QDIATISSD
+1624 
-1633 SAVRLSQ
+1633 
-1640 SNNKTGVTEERLPIS
+1640 
-1655 VKSNV
+1655 NV
-1660 SSNNIISNDNI
+1660 SSNNIILNDNI

-1686 DSSNTVVTRDKQGN
+1686 DSSNTVVARDKQGN
-1700 DKDNVGTDDE
+1700 NKDNVGKDDE
-1710 SHRSSREDGQ
+1710 SHQSSREDGR
-1720 DIRTNGGEGPRQDS
+1720 DIRTNGGEGPQQDS
-1734 STSIRGDS
+1734 STSIRRDS

-1790 RITDFVNESLFDES
+1790 GITDFVNESLFDES

-1813 IKDIKVGNLE
+1813 TKDIKVGNLE

-1842 AETRMFVNNKPGM
+1842 AEIRMFVNNKPGM

-1912 NKKDNGNNNISI
+1912 NKKDNGDNNISI

-1935 LVKRNWDLVVIDECH
+1935 LVNRSWDLVVIDECH

-1987 ENSNSELR
+1987 ENSNLELR

-2271 DVDVILVQ
+2271 EVDVILVQ

-2321 VGQKSNAIFR
+2321 VGQKTNAIFR

-2384 KKNLPGNSSEGTG
+2384 KKNLPGNLSEGTG

-2487 QLADLTRMSFNGK
+2487 QLADLTRMIFNGK

-2514 FDAIIM
+2514 FDAVIM
-2520 NPPFGQG
+2520 NPPFGKG

-2631 LFDTIEN
+2631 LFDTIET

-2658 DDKEKNEINVNNDI
+2658 DDKEKNKINVNNDI

-2682 SSIKDEISSEENTIK
+2682 SSIKDEVSSEENTIR

-2730 KNKEAI
+2730 KNKETI
-2736 NKLREKEDA
+2736 NKLREKEEA
-2745 IAKKRKILKNF
+2745 IAKKREILKNF

-2822 WFKRNALNYC
+2822 WFKRDALNYC

-2837 SLSDMEVFST
+2837 SLSDMEAFST

-2881 REISIT
+2881 RELSIT

-2993 YFESRQKAEAF
+2993 YFESQQKAEAF

-3146 ALKKS
+3146 ALKKL
-3151 DYQYVIKKPNNSRYH
+3151 DYQYVVKKPNNSRYH

-3307 EIVGGNDSFDGK
+3307 EIVGGNDTFDGK

-3578 LQSLFSDLKSMSAR
+3578 LQSLFSDLKSLSAR

-3723 YKDNPKNKPSFIKN
+3723 YKDNPKNKPSFMKN

-3931 FSNFFRDLASVTYYN
+3931 FSNFFRDLGSILYYN

-4270 NYGRLATKV
+4270 NYGRLATKM

-4290 QKKSSYDNLVSKENF
+4290 QKKSSYDNLVSKENL
-4305 LAWPWEDV
+4305 LACPWEDV

-4347 KDTGIRPKEFNER
+4347 KDIGIRPKEFNER

-4370 KMRDIKKMQQKI
+4370 KMRDVKKMQQKI

-4389 ANARQLSLDNV
+4389 ANARQSSLDNV

>member
-1 MSEQLDKLRK
+1 MSNRLDYFRK
-11 LTSRTWLNSGNSSA
+11 INSRTWLNSNNSGVIKNEPEEKGFFDNAIDTVSDITNDIANGIDNNLKWVSNKFHKNNVDYSTTGKDYLKGTGKYDSSNKTANTYPGNGDVNHDKLSNHLSIDIPKRIKQSINLPESFQTLYDVSPIGLLSGLA
-25 IVNESKDDEPEFLE
+25 YQATEFDKNSTDKITEAGKKYANESTLEPNWLKNFQKRNLNALERTQEYNYNAPKSLINGISNTYGGIVDLFGLNTGHELNFISKKTSPNKNFSGNIFSKEFFTDPEGLTYTLPNAAGSMLALAPSAYLAPTYLMKLIQSTTNPMIRKSAELALKGAMTAFPE
-39 SAWGNFKGG
+39 SMSEGG
-48 AEGAI
+48 AVVRDAKE
-53 SGIANFAGANLKA
+53 NNL
-66 LADNPYLNKWLSAKG
+66 DNPYLRGWATTMSNLPMLMGSNAIEYTLLGGKGINSSLGKTLPKRLKKAIVATGINAIQNGTEEFTQQGIQNKWTDKPYSF
-81 LEAQGQAI
+81 
-89 TNNGYNGPNLYQPV
+89 
-103 TESNPTPYKETIQKN
+103 NPFN
-118 ADALLNEGAYL
+118 APQDQIDAM
-129 DTLAQDNI
+129 Q
-137 RKYGSRDSY
+137 
-146 GGLWDR
+146 
-152 VSNFDYWTD
+152 
-161 PRGAI
+161 
-166 ADISQGVGSTLPSL
+166 
-180 AASVVIPGAGAAKIG
+180 
-195 GTVTKGIDLLS
+195 
-206 GITGKKL
+206 TG
-213 ASAAIGKGAESVANH
+213 
-228 MIKWGVGGGLTEAV
+228 MIVGGGLSAVPSTIRATTGNPDFDKYINNASNETGIPASIIQAV
-242 SDAGSIYNDLKEQG
+242 SNIESSYNPNAVSEQ
-256 YSDVDIANT
+256 
-265 INKLAINEA
+265 
-274 PYLMAS
+274 
-280 DALTGALITGKMGL
+280 
-294 ALKKNKYLGGNDWYK
+294 
-309 KIARNIMTGVP
+309 
-320 LNMAGE
+320 
-326 YITEMKQQQLQKEYT
+326 
-341 NKPYG
+341 
-346 TLFNPMLDEEQ
+346 
-357 AGAMGAIGALGFA
+357 GAIGYMQLMPETAKAMG
-370 GIGGIRG
+370 
-377 GINRTYNALVKN
+377 VKN
-389 KVNNTNTNNI
+389 IKDPEQNI
-399 SIPKGI
+399 MGGAKYLKYLYDKYG
-405 ENADAW
+405 NWRD
-411 KAATI
+411 TLI
-416 AANDV
+416 AYNEGEGNFDN
-421 GRPDLA
+421 G
-427 KAIYSQWALESGRF
+427 ERF
-441 SADNAVRTNNFGGL
+441 SESINYANNV
-455 KDPNTSENRLQRFD
+455 
-469 SIEEFAHE
+469 
-477 YARQTLKNY
+477 
-486 DLNKIREGNIGDFS
+486 LNKI
-500 HVLKEN
+500 
-506 GYYGASEEKY
+506 EE
-516 TSDLESIASEIED
+516 L
-529 STNSISLPD
+529 NNISLPD

-658 SAPNIDN
+658 SAPSIDN
-665 STANDFYNND
+665 STANNFYNND
-675 SYVLNNDYSNMKA
+675 SYVLNNDYSNMEA

-813 EIEHMKKGFMA
+813 EIEHMKKG
-824 DNAFKVNKNKDNK
+824 
-837 PQFDTNKLKILGNN
+837 
-851 LLKQLEKSNNELQ
+851 
-864 NTNPI
+864 
-869 VNYDK
+869 
-874 IKASLDS
+874 
-881 SDINRQRDAITAIQ
+881 
-895 YLLNSLNSDE
+895 
-905 KVIKATLLN
+905 
-914 GLNDPNNHL
+914 
-923 ADEIAEARNNSKQ
+923 
-936 EQYQSFSNVLDKII
+936 
-950 RDKRKIDYQKNASM
+950 
-964 IKSPFNINNNQIAA
+964 
-978 VPVVQYRN
+978 
-986 NQDKIKG
+986 
-993 IIDRLDHF
+993 
-1001 STLPSNYSDLGPTVI
+1001 
-1016 SKNEGKDLSSD
+1016 
-1027 GLLGDILKRNMPKYE
+1027 
-1042 EEQSKQKNN
+1042 
-1051 KIYEALYNG
+1051 
-1060 NQGGYSSD
+1060 
-1068 DMTNPINWSNELML
+1068 
-1082 PLDEYGDWKAKREPI
+1082 
-1097 YKTKSE
+1097 
-1103 EKSSKDKTNELYY
+1103 
-1116 RIKNNLMAENYNQ
+1116 
-1129 DYQYDYSIEQLAKS
+1129 
-1143 IERAKKYKE
+1143 
-1152 FINSLSEEEALAMDY
+1152 
-1167 LDYTFKDT
+1167 
-1175 GKSFVDVLNLLKN
+1175 
-1188 EQEQDIQNYMEILR
+1188 
-1202 SQMKKGV
+1202 V

-1220 DEYINSPGFSNN
+1220 DEYINSPGFSDN

-1294 GLETIADKA
+1294 GLKTIADKA
-1303 KQYEQGRQLPKE
+1303 KQYEQGRQLPRE

-1392 EKQQIQKTLYDNK
+1392 EKQQIQKTLDDNK
-1405 IETDIQ
+1405 IEADIK

-1424 NNREQLDINRSSFD
+1424 NNSEQSDINRSSFD

-1483 NGSRNFGEITS
+1483 NGSRDFGEITS
-1494 SISNAT
+1494 SISKAT
-1500 GGELTPGKIRLR
+1500 GGELIPGKIRLR

-1544 VAENFDV
+1544 VAEHFDV

-1720 DIRTNGGEGPRQDS
+1720 DIRTNGGAGPRQDS

-1755 QEKSANTDNST
+1755 QEESANTDNST

-1790 RITDFVNESLFDES
+1790 GITDFVNESLFDES

-1813 IKDIKVGNLE
+1813 TKDIKVGNLE

-1842 AETRMFVNNKPGM
+1842 AETRMFVKNKPGM

-1868 GLGIVKRFVEQGK
+1868 GLGIIKRFVEQGK

-1912 NKKDNGNNNISI
+1912 NKKDNGDNNISV

-1935 LVKRNWDLVVIDECH
+1935 LVNRSWDLVVIDECH

-2138 FFNKSYGYYNK
+2138 FLNKSYGYYNK

-2271 DVDVILVQ
+2271 EVDVILVQ

-2321 VGQKSNAIFR
+2321 VGQKTNAIFR

-2514 FDAIIM
+2514 FDAVIM

-2567 SEDAT
+2567 SEEAT

-2585 AFNKAGTSISTKV
+2585 AFNKAGTSIFTKV

-2631 LFDTIEN
+2631 LFDTLEN

-2648 NIEYSLDEST
+2648 NIEYSLDGST

-2682 SSIKDEISSEENTIK
+2682 SSINDEVSSEENTVK

-2730 KNKEAI
+2730 KNKETI
-2736 NKLREKEDA
+2736 NKLKEKEDA
-2745 IAKKRKILKNF
+2745 IAKKREILKNF

-2822 WFKRNALNYC
+2822 WFKRDALNYC

-2837 SLSDMEVFST
+2837 SLSDMEAFST

-2881 REISIT
+2881 RELSIT

-3027 HNSNNY
+3027 NNSNNY

-3095 AVNNVN
+3095 AVNSVN

-3146 ALKKS
+3146 ALKKL
-3151 DYQYVIKKPNNSRYH
+3151 DYQYVVKKPNNSRYH
-3166 SVLLF
+3166 SALLF

-3348 MVKNNPTI
+3348 MVKNNLTI

-3385 GKNMNIAMEKL
+3385 GKNMNIAMEKF

-3650 NPYKQFRLVAGSAGT
+3650 TPYKQFRLVAGSAGT

-3723 YKDNPKNKPSFIKN
+3723 YKDNPKNKPSFMKN

-4252 VFNISPM
+4252 AFNISPM

-4290 QKKSSYDNLVSKENF
+4290 QKKSSYDNLVSKENL

>member
-81 LEAQGQAI
+81 LETQGQAI

-280 DALTGALITGKMGL
+280 DALTGALITGKMGS
-294 ALKKNKYLGGNDWYK
+294 ALKKNKYLGGNNWIK
-309 KIARNIMTGVP
+309 SSARNLIAGVP

-529 STNSISLPD
+529 STDSISLPD

-695 PAQAEYKTEK
+695 PAQVEHKTEK

-747 RNNDIYALDNL
+747 RNNDIYALDDL
-758 IDNIKKTDKKFL
+758 INNIKKTDKKFL

-783 EQQKKIDSAIQEQNK
+783 EQQKKIDSAIQEQKK

-813 EIEHMKKGFMA
+813 EIEYMKKGFMA

-895 YLLNSLNSDE
+895 YLLNASNNDKKTSE
-905 KVIKATLLN
+905 AMLLE
-914 GLNDPNNHL
+914 GLNNPNNR
-923 ADEIAEARNNSKQ
+923 IANDWYNK
-936 EQYQSFSNVLDKII
+936 
-950 RDKRKIDYQKNASM
+950 
-964 IKSPFNINNNQIAA
+964 INNNLDI
-978 VPVVQYRN
+978 N
-986 NQDKIKG
+986 NIKTLQKG
-993 IIDRLDHF
+993 ETSKKEITIDN
-1001 STLPSNYSDLGPTVI
+1001 TEN
-1016 SKNEGKDLSSD
+1016 
-1027 GLLGDILKRNMPKYE
+1027 
-1042 EEQSKQKNN
+1042 
-1051 KIYEALYNG
+1051 
-1060 NQGGYSSD
+1060 
-1068 DMTNPINWSNELML
+1068 INS
-1082 PLDEYGDWKAKREPI
+1082 Y
-1097 YKTKSE
+1097 
-1103 EKSSKDKTNELYY
+1103 
-1116 RIKNNLMAENYNQ
+1116 IKNLIDNLNSSQDTLSQEDINRLYDSIKNKSLAENQ
-1129 DYQYDYSIEQLAKS
+1129 EQKYQYDYSIEQLAKS

-1220 DEYINSPGFSNN
+1220 DEYINSPGFSDN

-1303 KQYEQGRQLPKE
+1303 KQYEQGRQLPRE

-1344 LLFDKVQEKQLKVDL
+1344 LLFDKVQKKQLKVDL
-1359 NNLEQAISSDNI
+1359 NNLEQAISSNNI

-1392 EKQQIQKTLYDNK
+1392 EKQQIQKTLDDNK
-1405 IETDIQ
+1405 IEADIQ

-1424 NNREQLDINRSSFD
+1424 NNSEQSDINRSSFD
-1438 LKANEVEQKNT
+1438 LKAN
-1449 NNKQNKSFDL
+1449 
-1459 AYGYLT
+1459 
-1465 ESGKSLA
+1465 
-1472 EANENEFIIKS
+1472 
-1483 NGSRNFGEITS
+1483 
-1494 SISNAT
+1494 
-1500 GGELTPGKIRLR
+1500 
-1512 VGNEKQGLIHA
+1512 
-1523 KKHEKQAKH
+1523 
-1532 IGYNSIEDMIAD
+1532 
-1544 VAENFDV
+1544 
-1551 IYKKDNGK
+1551 
-1559 GKRATYSL
+1559 
-1567 VKLNDDNVKAKQNVV
+1567 
-1582 PTYFELQNEDN
+1582 
-1593 GYYIIITAIPKNI
+1593 
-1606 GSFKNQI
+1606 
-1613 KKETLIYSKQG
+1613 
-1624 QDIATISSD
+1624 
-1633 SAVRLSQ
+1633 
-1640 SNNKTGVTEERLPIS
+1640 
-1655 VKSNV
+1655 V
-1660 SSNNIISNDNI
+1660 SSNNIILNDNI

-1686 DSSNTVVTRDKQGN
+1686 DSSNTVVTRDRQGN
-1700 DKDNVGTDDE
+1700 NKDNVGKDDE
-1710 SHRSSREDGQ
+1710 SHRSSREDGR

-1790 RITDFVNESLFDES
+1790 GITDFVNESLFDES

-1813 IKDIKVGNLE
+1813 TKDIKVGNLE

-1912 NKKDNGNNNISI
+1912 NKKDNGDNNISI

-2028 YAEGYLFNYDRKNG
+2028 YAEGYLFNYDRQNG

-2837 SLSDMEVFST
+2837 SLSDMEAFST

>member
-25 IVNESKDDEPEFLE
+25 IVNESKDDEPGFLE

-280 DALTGALITGKMGL
+280 DALTGALITGKMGS

-346 TLFNPMLDEEQ
+346 TLFNPMSDEEQ

-370 GIGGIRG
+370 GIGGIRS

-389 KVNNTNTNNI
+389 KVNNTNANNI

-658 SAPNIDN
+658 SAPSIDN

-695 PAQAEYKTEK
+695 PAQAEHKTEK
-705 NDNNSDL
+705 NDNSDL

-724 DEEIAKAQTDGN
+724 DEEIEKAQTDGN

-747 RNNDIYALDNL
+747 RNNNINALDNL

-783 EQQKKIDSAIQEQNK
+783 EQQGKIDSAIQEQNK

-813 EIEHMKKGFMA
+813 EIEYMKKGFMA
-824 DNAFKVNKNKDNK
+824 DNAFKANKNKDNK
-837 PQFDTNKLKILGNN
+837 LKFDTNKLKILGNN

-1001 STLPSNYSDLGPTVI
+1001 STLPFNYSDLGPTVI

-1129 DYQYDYSIEQLAKS
+1129 DYQYDYSIKQLAKF

-1303 KQYEQGRQLPKE
+1303 KQYEQGRQLPRE

-1392 EKQQIQKTLYDNK
+1392 EKQQIQKTLDDNK
-1405 IETDIQ
+1405 IEADIK

-1424 NNREQLDINRSSFD
+1424 NNSEQSDINRSSFD
-1438 LKANEVEQKNT
+1438 LKT
-1449 NNKQNKSFDL
+1449 
-1459 AYGYLT
+1459 
-1465 ESGKSLA
+1465 
-1472 EANENEFIIKS
+1472 
-1483 NGSRNFGEITS
+1483 
-1494 SISNAT
+1494 
-1500 GGELTPGKIRLR
+1500 
-1512 VGNEKQGLIHA
+1512 
-1523 KKHEKQAKH
+1523 
-1532 IGYNSIEDMIAD
+1532 
-1544 VAENFDV
+1544 
-1551 IYKKDNGK
+1551 
-1559 GKRATYSL
+1559 
-1567 VKLNDDNVKAKQNVV
+1567 
-1582 PTYFELQNEDN
+1582 
-1593 GYYIIITAIPKNI
+1593 
-1606 GSFKNQI
+1606 
-1613 KKETLIYSKQG
+1613 
-1624 QDIATISSD
+1624 
-1633 SAVRLSQ
+1633 
-1640 SNNKTGVTEERLPIS
+1640 
-1655 VKSNV
+1655 NV
-1660 SSNNIISNDNI
+1660 SSNNI

-1686 DSSNTVVTRDKQGN
+1686 DSSNTVVARDKQGN
-1700 DKDNVGTDDE
+1700 NKDNVGKDDE
-1710 SHRSSREDGQ
+1710 SHQSSREDGR
-1720 DIRTNGGEGPRQDS
+1720 DIRTNSGEGPQQDS

-1790 RITDFVNESLFDES
+1790 GITDFVNESLFDES

-1813 IKDIKVGNLE
+1813 TKDIKVGNLE

-2028 YAEGYLFNYDRKNG
+2028 YAEGYLFNYDRQNG

-2138 FFNKSYGYYNK
+2138 FLNKSYGYYNK

-2271 DVDVILVQ
+2271 EVDVILVQ

-2321 VGQKSNAIFR
+2321 VGQKTNAIFR

-2447 MVEWSR
+2447 MVKWSR

-2514 FDAIIM
+2514 FDAVIM

-2567 SEDAT
+2567 SEEAT

-2618 TSLDLSHIKNINE
+2618 TSLDLSHIRNINE

-2658 DDKEKNEINVNNDI
+2658 DDKEKNKINVNNDI

-2682 SSIKDEISSEENTIK
+2682 SSIKDEVSSEENTIK

-2730 KNKEAI
+2730 KNKETI
-2736 NKLREKEDA
+2736 NKLREKEDD
-2745 IAKKRKILKNF
+2745 IAKKREILKNF

-2787 YESADLDKIFHDLAI
+2787 YGSDDLDKIFHDLAI

-2822 WFKRNALNYC
+2822 WFKRDALNYC

-2837 SLSDMEVFST
+2837 SLSDMEDFST

-2881 REISIT
+2881 RELSIT

-3146 ALKKS
+3146 ALKKL

-3307 EIVGGNDSFDGK
+3307 EIVGGNDTFDGK

-3488 EMGRIQTKDDVVTNH
+3488 EMGRIQTKDDVVINH

-3518 MLEAVSPILAEKL
+3518 MLEGVSPILAEKL
-3531 GFKNDM
+3531 GFKNDV

-3625 VDRYGPVKRMVDKF
+3625 IDRYGPVKRMVDKF

-3723 YKDNPKNKPSFIKN
+3723 YKDNPKNKPSFMKN

-4002 KSMARWKNL
+4002 KSMAKWKNL

-4098 LKYGLAKGGALLAYK
+4098 IKYGLAKGGALLAYK

-4252 VFNISPM
+4252 AFNISPM

-4290 QKKSSYDNLVSKENF
+4290 QKKSSYDNLVSKENL

-4347 KDTGIRPKEFNER
+4347 KDTGIRPKELNER

-4389 ANARQLSLDNV
+4389 ANARQSSLDNV

>member
-25 IVNESKDDEPEFLE
+25 IVNESKDDEPGFLE

-280 DALTGALITGKMGL
+280 DALTGALITGKMGS

-370 GIGGIRG
+370 GIGGIRS

-389 KVNNTNTNNI
+389 KVNNINANNI

-477 YARQTLKNY
+477 YAKQTLKNY

-658 SAPNIDN
+658 SAPSIDN

-695 PAQAEYKTEK
+695 PAQAEHKTEK
-705 NDNNSDL
+705 NDNSDL

-747 RNNDIYALDNL
+747 RNNDIHALDNL

-770 TKLQAKRASNFTS
+770 TKLQAK
-783 EQQKKIDSAIQEQNK
+783 
-798 LYSENKTLEAAKKAE
+798 KAE
-813 EIEHMKKGFMA
+813 EIEYMKKGFMA
-824 DNAFKVNKNKDNK
+824 DNAFKANKNKDNK
-837 PQFDTNKLKILGNN
+837 LKFDTNKLKILGNN

-923 ADEIAEARNNSKQ
+923 ADEISEARNNSKQ

-1129 DYQYDYSIEQLAKS
+1129 DYQYDYSIKQLAKS

-1255 YLRDTAIEHLSYG
+1255 YLRDTVIEHLSYG

-1303 KQYEQGRQLPKE
+1303 KQYEQGRQLPRE

-1392 EKQQIQKTLYDNK
+1392 EKQQIQKTLDDNK
-1405 IETDIQ
+1405 IEADIK

-1424 NNREQLDINRSSFD
+1424 NNSEQSDINRSSFD
-1438 LKANEVEQKNT
+1438 LKT
-1449 NNKQNKSFDL
+1449 
-1459 AYGYLT
+1459 
-1465 ESGKSLA
+1465 
-1472 EANENEFIIKS
+1472 
-1483 NGSRNFGEITS
+1483 
-1494 SISNAT
+1494 
-1500 GGELTPGKIRLR
+1500 
-1512 VGNEKQGLIHA
+1512 
-1523 KKHEKQAKH
+1523 
-1532 IGYNSIEDMIAD
+1532 
-1544 VAENFDV
+1544 
-1551 IYKKDNGK
+1551 
-1559 GKRATYSL
+1559 
-1567 VKLNDDNVKAKQNVV
+1567 
-1582 PTYFELQNEDN
+1582 
-1593 GYYIIITAIPKNI
+1593 
-1606 GSFKNQI
+1606 
-1613 KKETLIYSKQG
+1613 
-1624 QDIATISSD
+1624 
-1633 SAVRLSQ
+1633 
-1640 SNNKTGVTEERLPIS
+1640 
-1655 VKSNV
+1655 NV
-1660 SSNNIISNDNI
+1660 SSNNI

-1686 DSSNTVVTRDKQGN
+1686 DSSNTVVARDKQGN
-1700 DKDNVGTDDE
+1700 NKDNVGKDDE
-1710 SHRSSREDGQ
+1710 SHRSSREDGR

-1742 TNIGGKTSDSTIR
+1742 TNIGGKTSNSTIR

-1813 IKDIKVGNLE
+1813 TKDIKVGNLE

-1912 NKKDNGNNNISI
+1912 NKKDNGDNNISI

-1935 LVKRNWDLVVIDECH
+1935 LVNRSWDLVVIDECH

-2028 YAEGYLFNYDRKNG
+2028 YAEGYLFNYDRQNG

-2138 FFNKSYGYYNK
+2138 FLNKSYGYYNK

-2215 RFCKE
+2215 KFCKE

-2271 DVDVILVQ
+2271 EVDVILVQ

-2321 VGQKSNAIFR
+2321 VGQKTNAIFR

-2514 FDAIIM
+2514 FDAVIM

-2567 SEDAT
+2567 SEEAT

-2658 DDKEKNEINVNNDI
+2658 DDKEKNEINVNSDI

-2682 SSIKDEISSEENTIK
+2682 SSINDEVSSEENTVK
-2697 EHDDEKSVME
+2697 EHDDEKSVMK

-2730 KNKEAI
+2730 KNKETI
-2736 NKLREKEDA
+2736 NKLREKEDD

-2837 SLSDMEVFST
+2837 SLSDMEAFST

-2881 REISIT
+2881 RELSIT

-3146 ALKKS
+3146 ALKKL

-3307 EIVGGNDSFDGK
+3307 EIVGGNDTFDGK

-3348 MVKNNPTI
+3348 MAKNNPTI

-3418 ANNNETVLNNKE
+3418 ANNNEIVLNNKE

-3488 EMGRIQTKDDVVTNH
+3488 EMGRIQTKDDVVINH

-3518 MLEAVSPILAEKL
+3518 MLEGVSPILAVKL

-3723 YKDNPKNKPSFIKN
+3723 YKDNPKNKPSFMKN

-3771 AGLISRQQLREMR
+3771 SGLISRQQLREIR

-3868 EDAKT
+3868 EDTKT

-4155 IRIPKA
+4155 IRIPKV

-4169 SSLMERALNYSYN
+4169 SSLTERALNYSYN

-4187 FNNAHVLLFD
+4187 FNNAHILLFD

-4252 VFNISPM
+4252 AFNISPM

-4290 QKKSSYDNLVSKENF
+4290 QKKSSYDNLVSKENL

-4347 KDTGIRPKEFNER
+4347 KDTGVRPKEFNER

-4389 ANARQLSLDNV
+4389 ANARQSSLDNV

>member
-1 MSEQLDKLRK
+1 MSKWSQSFID
-11 LTSRTWLNSGNSSA
+11 T
-25 IVNESKDDEPEFLE
+25 VNKHYGENIYKKTKEEDPGFLE

-695 PAQAEYKTEK
+695 PAQAEHKTEK
-705 NDNNSDL
+705 NDNNSNL

-798 LYSENKTLEAAKKAE
+798 LYSENKTLEATKKAE

-824 DNAFKVNKNKDNK
+824 DNAFKANKNKDNK

-874 IKASLDS
+874 IKTSLDS
-881 SDINRQRDAITAIQ
+881 SDINKQRDAITAIQ
-895 YLLNSLNSDE
+895 YLLNASNNDKKTS
-905 KVIKATLLN
+905 KAMLLK
-914 GLNDPNNHL
+914 GLNNPNNR
-923 ADEIAEARNNSKQ
+923 IANDWYNK
-936 EQYQSFSNVLDKII
+936 
-950 RDKRKIDYQKNASM
+950 
-964 IKSPFNINNNQIAA
+964 INNNLDI
-978 VPVVQYRN
+978 N
-986 NQDKIKG
+986 NIKTLQKG
-993 IIDRLDHF
+993 ETSKKEITIDN
-1001 STLPSNYSDLGPTVI
+1001 TEN
-1016 SKNEGKDLSSD
+1016 
-1027 GLLGDILKRNMPKYE
+1027 
-1042 EEQSKQKNN
+1042 
-1051 KIYEALYNG
+1051 
-1060 NQGGYSSD
+1060 
-1068 DMTNPINWSNELML
+1068 INS
-1082 PLDEYGDWKAKREPI
+1082 Y
-1097 YKTKSE
+1097 
-1103 EKSSKDKTNELYY
+1103 
-1116 RIKNNLMAENYNQ
+1116 IKNLIDNLNSSQDTLSQEDINRLYDSIKNKSLAENQ
-1129 DYQYDYSIEQLAKS
+1129 EQKYQYDYSIEQLAKS

-1232 YQWYRDIMKARDYRP
+1232 YQWYRDIMKARDNRP

-1392 EKQQIQKTLYDNK
+1392 EKQQIQKTLDDNK
-1405 IETDIQ
+1405 IEADIK
-1411 KEDLSTSETQSIE
+1411 KEDLSTSEIQSIE
-1424 NNREQLDINRSSFD
+1424 NNSEQSDINRSFFD
-1438 LKANEVEQKNT
+1438 LKT
-1449 NNKQNKSFDL
+1449 
-1459 AYGYLT
+1459 
-1465 ESGKSLA
+1465 
-1472 EANENEFIIKS
+1472 
-1483 NGSRNFGEITS
+1483 
-1494 SISNAT
+1494 
-1500 GGELTPGKIRLR
+1500 
-1512 VGNEKQGLIHA
+1512 
-1523 KKHEKQAKH
+1523 
-1532 IGYNSIEDMIAD
+1532 
-1544 VAENFDV
+1544 
-1551 IYKKDNGK
+1551 
-1559 GKRATYSL
+1559 
-1567 VKLNDDNVKAKQNVV
+1567 
-1582 PTYFELQNEDN
+1582 
-1593 GYYIIITAIPKNI
+1593 
-1606 GSFKNQI
+1606 
-1613 KKETLIYSKQG
+1613 
-1624 QDIATISSD
+1624 
-1633 SAVRLSQ
+1633 
-1640 SNNKTGVTEERLPIS
+1640 
-1655 VKSNV
+1655 NV
-1660 SSNNIISNDNI
+1660 SSNNIILNDNI

-1686 DSSNTVVTRDKQGN
+1686 DSSNTVFARDKQGN
-1700 DKDNVGTDDE
+1700 NKDNVGKDDE
-1710 SHRSSREDGQ
+1710 SHQSSREDGR
-1720 DIRTNGGEGPRQDS
+1720 DIRTNGGEGSQQDS
-1734 STSIRGDS
+1734 STSIRRDS

-1790 RITDFVNESLFDES
+1790 GITDFVNESLFDES

-1842 AETRMFVNNKPGM
+1842 AEIRMFVNNKPGM

-1912 NKKDNGNNNISI
+1912 NKKDNGDNNISI

-1935 LVKRNWDLVVIDECH
+1935 LVNRSWDLVVIDECH

-1987 ENSNSELR
+1987 ENSNLELR

-2028 YAEGYLFNYDRKNG
+2028 YAEGYLFNYDRQNG

-2068 QPDPDVDNSIMEMEF
+2068 QPEPDVDNSIMEMEF

-2156 KAREAIKLIKEYKKT
+2156 KAREAINLIKEYKKT

-2514 FDAIIM
+2514 FDAVIM

-2545 GRIVAIIPNGP
+2545 GRIIAIIPNGP

-2567 SEDAT
+2567 SEEAT

-2631 LFDTIEN
+2631 LFDTIET

-2648 NIEYSLDEST
+2648 NIEYSLDESN
-2658 DDKEKNEINVNNDI
+2658 DDKEKNKINVNNDI

-2707 IVMENEEY
+2707 IVMEIVMENEEY

-2730 KNKEAI
+2730 KNKETI

-2745 IAKKRKILKNF
+2745 IAKKREILKNF

-2773 FTIRNPLILELTAQ
+2773 FTIGNPLILELTSQ

-2822 WFKRNALNYC
+2822 WFKRDALNYC

-2837 SLSDMEVFST
+2837 SLSDMEAFST

-2881 REISIT
+2881 RELSIT

-3027 HNSNNY
+3027 NNSNNY

-3095 AVNNVN
+3095 AVNSVN

-3146 ALKKS
+3146 ALKKL
-3151 DYQYVIKKPNNSRYH
+3151 DYQYVVKKPNNSRYH
-3166 SVLLF
+3166 SALLF

-3203 IPSLIDYD
+3203 IPSFIDYD

-3281 TNPEVFAEIRK
+3281 TNPEVFTEIRK

-3307 EIVGGNDSFDGK
+3307 EIVGGNDTFDGK

-3723 YKDNPKNKPSFIKN
+3723 YKDNPKNKPSFMKN

-3990 QASLNKIYKHSW
+3990 QASLNKIHKYSW
-4002 KSMARWKNL
+4002 KSMAKWKNL

-4252 VFNISPM
+4252 AFNISPM

-4290 QKKSSYDNLVSKENF
+4290 QKKSSYDNLVSKENL

>member
-25 IVNESKDDEPEFLE
+25 IVNESKDDETGFLE

-280 DALTGALITGKMGL
+280 DALTGALITGKMGS
-294 ALKKNKYLGGNDWYK
+294 ALKKNKYLGGNNWIK
-309 KIARNIMTGVP
+309 SSARNLIAGVP

-346 TLFNPMLDEEQ
+346 TLFNPMSDEEQ

-389 KVNNTNTNNI
+389 KVNNTNANNI

-609 ARAWL
+609 AREWL

-658 SAPNIDN
+658 SAPSIDN

-695 PAQAEYKTEK
+695 PAQAEHKTEK
-705 NDNNSDL
+705 NDNSDL

-724 DEEIAKAQTDGN
+724 DDEIAKAQTDGN

-770 TKLQAKRASNFTS
+770 TKLQAK
-783 EQQKKIDSAIQEQNK
+783 
-798 LYSENKTLEAAKKAE
+798 KAE

-824 DNAFKVNKNKDNK
+824 DNAFKANKNKDNK
-837 PQFDTNKLKILGNN
+837 PKFDTNKLKILGNN

-881 SDINRQRDAITAIQ
+881 NDINRQRDAITAIQ
-895 YLLNSLNSDE
+895 YLLNASNNDKKTSEAMLLEGLNNPNNRIANDWYNKINNIKTLQKDETSKKEITIDNTENINSYIKKLVDNLNSSQDTLSQE
-905 KVIKATLLN
+905 DINRLYDSIKN
-914 GLNDPNNHL
+914 KSL
-923 ADEIAEARNNSKQ
+923 AENQ
-936 EQYQSFSNVLDKII
+936 EQK
-950 RDKRKIDYQKNASM
+950 
-964 IKSPFNINNNQIAA
+964 
-978 VPVVQYRN
+978 
-986 NQDKIKG
+986 
-993 IIDRLDHF
+993 
-1001 STLPSNYSDLGPTVI
+1001 
-1016 SKNEGKDLSSD
+1016 
-1027 GLLGDILKRNMPKYE
+1027 
-1042 EEQSKQKNN
+1042 
-1051 KIYEALYNG
+1051 
-1060 NQGGYSSD
+1060 
-1068 DMTNPINWSNELML
+1068 
-1082 PLDEYGDWKAKREPI
+1082 
-1097 YKTKSE
+1097 
-1103 EKSSKDKTNELYY
+1103 
-1116 RIKNNLMAENYNQ
+1116 
-1129 DYQYDYSIEQLAKS
+1129 YQYDYSIEQLAKS

-1220 DEYINSPGFSNN
+1220 DEYINSPGFSDN

-1303 KQYEQGRQLPKE
+1303 KQYEQGRQLPRE

-1392 EKQQIQKTLYDNK
+1392 EKQQIQKTLDDNK
-1405 IETDIQ
+1405 IEADIK

-1424 NNREQLDINRSSFD
+1424 NNSEQSDINRSSFD
-1438 LKANEVEQKNT
+1438 LKTNEVEQKNT

-1459 AYGYLT
+1459 AYGYST

-1483 NGSRNFGEITS
+1483 NGSRDFGEITS

-1700 DKDNVGTDDE
+1700 NKDNVGKDDE
-1710 SHRSSREDGQ
+1710 SHRSSREDGR
-1720 DIRTNGGEGPRQDS
+1720 DIRTNGGEGPQQDS
-1734 STSIRGDS
+1734 SISIRGDS

-1790 RITDFVNESLFDES
+1790 GITDFVNESLFDES

-1813 IKDIKVGNLE
+1813 TKDIKVGNLE

-1912 NKKDNGNNNISI
+1912 NKKDNGDNNISI

-1935 LVKRNWDLVVIDECH
+1935 LVNRSWDLVVIDECH

-2028 YAEGYLFNYDRKNG
+2028 YAEGYLFNYDRQNG

-2138 FFNKSYGYYNK
+2138 FLNKSYGYYNK

-2156 KAREAIKLIKEYKKT
+2156 KAREAIKLIKEYKKI

-2238 LTEAFGDKIAIYN
+2238 LTEVFGDKIVIYN

-2271 DVDVILVQ
+2271 EVDVILVQ

-2321 VGQKSNAIFR
+2321 VGQKTNAIFR

-2384 KKNLPGNSSEGTG
+2384 KKNLPGNPSEGTG

-2487 QLADLTRMSFNGK
+2487 QLADLTRMIFNGK

-2514 FDAIIM
+2514 FDAVIM

-2527 GKTAIEHVA
+2527 GKTAVEHVA

-2567 SEDAT
+2567 SEEAT
-2572 SAILIKEIILPGI
+2572 SAIFIKEIILPGI

-2618 TSLDLSHIKNINE
+2618 TPLDLSHIKNINE

-2658 DDKEKNEINVNNDI
+2658 DDKEKNKINVNNDI

-2682 SSIKDEISSEENTIK
+2682 SSIKDEVSSEENTIK

-2730 KNKEAI
+2730 KNKETI
-2736 NKLREKEDA
+2736 NKLREKEDD
-2745 IAKKRKILKNF
+2745 IAKKREILKNF

-2773 FTIRNPLILELTAQ
+2773 FTIRNSLILELTAQ

-2822 WFKRNALNYC
+2822 WFKRDALNYC

-2837 SLSDMEVFST
+2837 SLSDMEAFST

-2881 REISIT
+2881 RELSIT

-3146 ALKKS
+3146 ALKKL
-3151 DYQYVIKKPNNSRYH
+3151 DYQYVVKKPNNSRYH

-3307 EIVGGNDSFDGK
+3307 EIVGGNDTFDGK

-3348 MVKNNPTI
+3348 MAKNNPTI

-3371 RALYSIPLGLDKEQ
+3371 RVLYSIPLGLDKEQ

-3396 VTSIKNKDGQLLFK
+3396 VTSIKNKDGQFLFK

-3430 FKIKPASIEVYSSQK
+3430 FKIKPVSIEVYSSQK

-3518 MLEAVSPILAEKL
+3518 MLEGVSPILAEKL

-3723 YKDNPKNKPSFIKN
+3723 YKDNPKNKPSFMKN
-3737 KDLDEVINTTDD
+3737 KDLDEVINTTED

-3946 KYSMRPMDI
+3946 KYSMRPIDI

-3964 KDKYYWEYIA
+3964 RDKYYWEYIA

-4252 VFNISPM
+4252 AFNISPI

-4270 NYGRLATKV
+4270 NYGRAATKM

-4290 QKKSSYDNLVSKENF
+4290 QKKSSYDNLVSKENL

>member
-25 IVNESKDDEPEFLE
+25 IVNESKDDETGFLE

-152 VSNFDYWTD
+152 VSNFDYWFD
-161 PRGAI
+161 PRGAT
-166 ADISQGVGSTLPSL
+166 ADISQGVGSSLPTLI
-180 AASVVIPGAGAAKIG
+180 ASIIMPEVGTARIG
-195 GTVTKGIDLLS
+195 GTVTKGIDLLN

-228 MIKWGVGGGLTEAV
+228 TIKWGVGGGLTEAV

-280 DALTGALITGKMGL
+280 DALTGALITGKMGS

-346 TLFNPMLDEEQ
+346 TLFNPMSDEEQ

-370 GIGGIRG
+370 GIGGIRS

-389 KVNNTNTNNI
+389 KVNNTNANNI

-411 KAATI
+411 KAANI

-609 ARAWL
+609 AREWL

-658 SAPNIDN
+658 SAPSIDN

-695 PAQAEYKTEK
+695 PAQAEHKTEK
-705 NDNNSDL
+705 NDNSDL

-783 EQQKKIDSAIQEQNK
+783 EQQKKIDSAIQEQKK

-813 EIEHMKKGFMA
+813 EIEYMKKGFMA

-881 SDINRQRDAITAIQ
+881 SDINKQRDAITAIQ
-895 YLLNSLNSDE
+895 YLLNASNNDKKTSKAMLLEGLNNPNNRIANDWYNKINDNLDINNIKTLQKDEISKKEITIDNTENINSYIKKLVDNLNSSQDTLSQE
-905 KVIKATLLN
+905 DINKLYDSIKNKSLVEN
-914 GLNDPNNHL
+914 
-923 ADEIAEARNNSKQ
+923 Q
-936 EQYQSFSNVLDKII
+936 EQK
-950 RDKRKIDYQKNASM
+950 
-964 IKSPFNINNNQIAA
+964 
-978 VPVVQYRN
+978 
-986 NQDKIKG
+986 
-993 IIDRLDHF
+993 
-1001 STLPSNYSDLGPTVI
+1001 
-1016 SKNEGKDLSSD
+1016 
-1027 GLLGDILKRNMPKYE
+1027 
-1042 EEQSKQKNN
+1042 
-1051 KIYEALYNG
+1051 
-1060 NQGGYSSD
+1060 
-1068 DMTNPINWSNELML
+1068 
-1082 PLDEYGDWKAKREPI
+1082 
-1097 YKTKSE
+1097 
-1103 EKSSKDKTNELYY
+1103 
-1116 RIKNNLMAENYNQ
+1116 
-1129 DYQYDYSIEQLAKS
+1129 YQYDYSIEQLAKS
-1143 IERAKKYKE
+1143 IERAKRYEE

-1220 DEYINSPGFSNN
+1220 DEYINSPGFSDN

-1392 EKQQIQKTLYDNK
+1392 EKQQIQKTLDDNK
-1405 IETDIQ
+1405 IEADIK
-1411 KEDLSTSETQSIE
+1411 KEDLSTSEIQSIE
-1424 NNREQLDINRSSFD
+1424 NNSEQSDINRSSFD
-1438 LKANEVEQKNT
+1438 LKT
-1449 NNKQNKSFDL
+1449 
-1459 AYGYLT
+1459 
-1465 ESGKSLA
+1465 
-1472 EANENEFIIKS
+1472 
-1483 NGSRNFGEITS
+1483 
-1494 SISNAT
+1494 
-1500 GGELTPGKIRLR
+1500 
-1512 VGNEKQGLIHA
+1512 
-1523 KKHEKQAKH
+1523 
-1532 IGYNSIEDMIAD
+1532 
-1544 VAENFDV
+1544 
-1551 IYKKDNGK
+1551 
-1559 GKRATYSL
+1559 
-1567 VKLNDDNVKAKQNVV
+1567 
-1582 PTYFELQNEDN
+1582 
-1593 GYYIIITAIPKNI
+1593 
-1606 GSFKNQI
+1606 
-1613 KKETLIYSKQG
+1613 
-1624 QDIATISSD
+1624 
-1633 SAVRLSQ
+1633 
-1640 SNNKTGVTEERLPIS
+1640 
-1655 VKSNV
+1655 NV
-1660 SSNNIISNDNI
+1660 SSNNIILNDNI

-1686 DSSNTVVTRDKQGN
+1686 DSSNTVVARDKQGN
-1700 DKDNVGTDDE
+1700 NKDNVGKDDE
-1710 SHRSSREDGQ
+1710 SHQSSREDGR
-1720 DIRTNGGEGPRQDS
+1720 DIRTNGGEGPQQDS

-1790 RITDFVNESLFDES
+1790 GITDFVNESLFDES

-1813 IKDIKVGNLE
+1813 TKDIKVGNLE

-1842 AETRMFVNNKPGM
+1842 AEIRMFVNNKPGM

-1912 NKKDNGNNNISI
+1912 NKKDNGDNNISI

-1935 LVKRNWDLVVIDECH
+1935 LVNRSWDLVVIDECH

-2271 DVDVILVQ
+2271 EVDVILVQ

-2321 VGQKSNAIFR
+2321 VGQKTNAIFR

-2487 QLADLTRMSFNGK
+2487 QLADLTRMIFNGK

-2514 FDAIIM
+2514 FDAVIM

-2527 GKTAIEHVA
+2527 GKTAIEHLA

-2545 GRIVAIIPNGP
+2545 GRIIAIIPNGP

-2561 FDKWYA
+2561 FDKWYT
-2567 SEDAT
+2567 SEEAT

-2585 AFNKAGTSISTKV
+2585 AFNKAGTAISTKV

-2648 NIEYSLDEST
+2648 NIEYSLDGST

-2682 SSIKDEISSEENTIK
+2682 SSINDEVLSEENTVK

-2730 KNKEAI
+2730 KNKETI

-2745 IAKKRKILKNF
+2745 IAKKREILKNF

-2822 WFKRNALNYC
+2822 WFKRDALNYC

-2837 SLSDMEVFST
+2837 SLSDMEDFST

-2871 FVYITPKSSA
+2871 FVYITPKSSV
-2881 REISIT
+2881 RELSIT

-3014 REYTD
+3014 MEYTD

-3146 ALKKS
+3146 ALKKL
-3151 DYQYVIKKPNNSRYH
+3151 DYQYVVKKPNNSRYH

-3307 EIVGGNDSFDGK
+3307 EIIGGNDTFDGK

-3348 MVKNNPTI
+3348 MAKNNPTI

-3396 VTSIKNKDGQLLFK
+3396 VTSIKNKDGQFLFK
-3410 RTKNGLVF
+3410 RTKKGLVF

-3430 FKIKPASIEVYSSQK
+3430 FKIKPVSIEVYSSQK

-3518 MLEAVSPILAEKL
+3518 MLEGVSPILAEKL

-3556 EANYHKLVT
+3556 EANYHKLVA
-3565 AINNH
+3565 AINNQQ
-3570 HMMSEFNH
+3570 MMSEFNH

-3723 YKDNPKNKPSFIKN
+3723 YKDNPKNKPSFMKN

-3918 MRSVFTISNPEFG
+3918 MRAVYTVANPEFA
-3931 FSNFFRDLASVTYYN
+3931 FSNFSRDLNSILYYN
-3946 KYSMRPMDI
+3946 KYSMRPIDI

-3964 KDKYYWEYIA
+3964 RDKYYWEYIA

-4187 FNNAHVLLFD
+4187 FNNAHVLLFN

-4252 VFNISPM
+4252 AFNISPM

-4270 NYGRLATKV
+4270 NYGRAATKV

-4290 QKKSSYDNLVSKENF
+4290 QKKSSYDNLVSKENL

-4389 ANARQLSLDNV
+4389 ANARQSSLDNV

>member
-25 IVNESKDDEPEFLE
+25 IVNESKDDEPGFLE

-695 PAQAEYKTEK
+695 PAQAEHKTEK
-705 NDNNSDL
+705 NDNNSNL

-798 LYSENKTLEAAKKAE
+798 LYSENKTLEATKKAE

-824 DNAFKVNKNKDNK
+824 DNAFKANKNKDNK

-881 SDINRQRDAITAIQ
+881 NDINRQRDAITAIQ
-895 YLLNSLNSDE
+895 YLLNASNNDKKTSE
-905 KVIKATLLN
+905 AMLLE
-914 GLNDPNNHL
+914 GLNNPNNR
-923 ADEIAEARNNSKQ
+923 IANDWYNK
-936 EQYQSFSNVLDKII
+936 
-950 RDKRKIDYQKNASM
+950 
-964 IKSPFNINNNQIAA
+964 INNNLDI
-978 VPVVQYRN
+978 N
-986 NQDKIKG
+986 NIKTLQKG
-993 IIDRLDHF
+993 ETSKKEITIDN
-1001 STLPSNYSDLGPTVI
+1001 TEN
-1016 SKNEGKDLSSD
+1016 
-1027 GLLGDILKRNMPKYE
+1027 
-1042 EEQSKQKNN
+1042 
-1051 KIYEALYNG
+1051 
-1060 NQGGYSSD
+1060 
-1068 DMTNPINWSNELML
+1068 INS
-1082 PLDEYGDWKAKREPI
+1082 Y
-1097 YKTKSE
+1097 
-1103 EKSSKDKTNELYY
+1103 
-1116 RIKNNLMAENYNQ
+1116 IKNLIDNLNSSQDTLSQEDINRLYDSIKNKSLAENQ
-1129 DYQYDYSIEQLAKS
+1129 EQKYQYDYSIEQLAKS

-1175 GKSFVDVLNLLKN
+1175 GKPFVDVLNLLKN

-1232 YQWYRDIMKARDYRP
+1232 YQWYRDIMKARDNRP

-1392 EKQQIQKTLYDNK
+1392 EKQQIQKTLDDNK
-1405 IETDIQ
+1405 IEADIQ

-1424 NNREQLDINRSSFD
+1424 NNSEQSDINRSSFD

-1700 DKDNVGTDDE
+1700 NKDNVGTDDE

-1742 TNIGGKTSDSTIR
+1742 ANIGGKTSDSTIR
-1755 QEKSANTDNST
+1755 QEESANTDNST

-1790 RITDFVNESLFDES
+1790 GITDFVNESLFDES

-1813 IKDIKVGNLE
+1813 TKDIKVGNLE

-1842 AETRMFVNNKPGM
+1842 AETRMFVKNKPGM

-1868 GLGIVKRFVEQGK
+1868 GLGIIKRFVEQGK

-1893 NDGWIDSGKKFGL
+1893 NDGWINSGKKFGL

-1912 NKKDNGNNNISI
+1912 NKKDNGDNNISI

-1935 LVKRNWDLVVIDECH
+1935 LVNRSWDLVVIDECH
-1950 KLISN
+1950 KL
-1955 QNNKETGAIKNLR
+1955 
-1968 AITLN
+1968 
-1973 ERGFNTRFD
+1973 
-1982 YLYPE
+1982 
-1987 ENSNSELR
+1987 
-1995 IELKNQWKQIQ
+1995 
-2006 EKDKPKVLFLSAT
+2006 
-2019 PFSHVKNID
+2019 
-2028 YAEGYLFNYDRKNG
+2028 
-2042 NLSTEEAHDKFFVKN
+2042 
-2057 FGYKIRYNRLE
+2057 
-2068 QPDPDVDNSIMEMEF
+2068 
-2083 HEKLKNDGAISS
+2083 
-2095 RRLVIDKDYDRGFIL
+2095 
-2110 VDGGIGKKVDEGF
+2110 
-2123 EYLFNSKNNYTNLAN
+2123 
-2138 FFNKSYGYYNK
+2138 
-2149 LFLLEAV
+2149 
-2156 KAREAIKLIKEYKKT
+2156 
-2171 GKKIVVFHRYL
+2171 
-2182 KNESK
+2182 
-2187 HPFKLS
+2187 
-2193 FDDEQ
+2193 
-2198 FKSLTSY
+2198 
-2205 TKNRIKDEYE
+2205 
-2215 RFCKE
+2215 
-2220 RPDLVNLDL
+2220 
-2229 SELTSPIQT
+2229 
-2238 LTEAFGDKIAIYN
+2238 
-2251 GSLSAK
+2251 
-2257 EKNDSLSKF
+2257 
-2266 NDDNS
+2266 
-2271 DVDVILVQ
+2271 
-2279 ADAGSAGISLHD
+2279 
-2291 KTGKHQR
+2291 
-2298 VLINLGLPT
+2298 
-2307 KPVEAIQTEGRIYR
+2307 
-2321 VGQKSNAIFR
+2321 
-2331 YLNTGTSMERTAFAT
+2331 
-2346 NIAQRSETV
+2346 
-2355 ENLALGEEARNLKQS
+2355 
-2370 FVEAFQETI
+2370 
-2379 DSDEW
+2379 
-2384 KKNLPGNSSEGTG
+2384 
-2397 GKEKDYANQN
+2397 
-2407 IKTAY
+2407 
-2412 DKAKTFYYANQKKTS
+2412 
-2427 KNKSSEGKDYFAT
+2427 
-2440 PEPIGLK
+2440 
-2447 MVEWSR
+2447 
-2453 LKDGESALEPS
+2453 
-2464 AGHGA
+2464 
-2469 IARWFP
+2469 
-2475 ATTKNVAIEPSS
+2475 
-2487 QLADLTRMSFNGK
+2487 
-2500 VRDIPFENLDTINK
+2500 
-2514 FDAIIM
+2514 
-2520 NPPFGQG
+2520 
-2527 GKTAIEHVA
+2527 
-2536 KAFKHLRDG
+2536 
-2545 GRIVAIIPNGP
+2545 
-2556 ACQKH
+2556 
-2561 FDKWYA
+2561 
-2567 SEDAT
+2567 
-2572 SAILIKEIILPGI
+2572 
-2585 AFNKAGTSISTKV
+2585 
-2598 VIIDKQTTKE
+2598 
-2608 GQQATKINVS
+2608 
-2618 TSLDLSHIKNINE
+2618 
-2631 LFDTIEN
+2631 
-2638 LEIVDRVNPY
+2638 
-2648 NIEYSLDEST
+2648 
-2658 DDKEKNEINVNNDI
+2658 
-2672 DSESY
+2672 
-2677 VKKDD
+2677 
-2682 SSIKDEISSEENTIK
+2682 
-2697 EHDDEKSVME
+2697 
-2707 IVMENEEY
+2707 
-2715 FDQVIKQINPYYEVP
+2715 VIKI
-2730 KNKEAI
+2730 
-2736 NKLREKEDA
+2736 
-2745 IAKKRKILKNF
+2745 
-2756 NSVRTGAMLSER
+2756 
-2768 ADRYI
+2768 
-2773 FTIRNPLILELTAQ
+2773 
-2787 YESADLDKIFHDLAI
+2787 I
-2802 KNNGRDEN
+2802 K
-2810 IHYGSDKGEFYS
+2810 
-2822 WFKRNALNYC
+2822 
-2832 QYSFK
+2832 
-2837 SLSDMEVFST
+2837 
-2847 EISEFYNDFLN
+2847 
-2858 KDFVIKQVLPDKI
+2858 KQVL
-2871 FVYITPKSSA
+2871 
-2881 REISIT
+2881 
-2887 EIDKIAKKY
+2887 
-2896 GNLDAFERIRAY
+2896 
-2908 AYPFKT
+2908 
-2914 QEQASNFVKELKNIA
+2914 
-2929 NSKPFSIE
+2929 
-2937 QEGALTKVT
+2937 
-2946 ISNNFRFRNL
+2946 
-2956 ITNINKNRKIKAIV
+2956 
-2970 EKYNGTYKGIGS
+2970 
-2982 SSVMVLKNTPY
+2982 
-2993 YFESRQKAEAF
+2993 
-3004 LEELNDIAKR
+3004 
-3014 REYTD
+3014 
-3019 INIDDGNT
+3019 
-3027 HNSNNY
+3027 
-3033 FVLDDFKHTK
+3033 
-3043 TGEIY
+3043 
-3048 KRAYPIKYVDDFKTL
+3048 
-3063 ITLAKKAGG
+3063 
-3072 FYSRYQSAGFL
+3072 
-3083 FATEQQRKSFLD
+3083 
-3095 AVNNVN
+3095 
-3101 NEEQD
+3101 
-3106 ISNKLLK
+3106 
-3113 SYIGTHK
+3113 
-3120 DKESGGTIIG
+3120 
-3130 IKVPLNNR
+3130 
-3138 NYINYIEP
+3138 
-3146 ALKKS
+3146 
-3151 DYQYVIKKPNNSRYH
+3151 
-3166 SVLLF
+3166 
-3171 KNEKEAK
+3171 
-3178 YLLNEI
+3178 
-3184 KENIRKDK
+3184 
-3192 FNKKYSGVGQM
+3192 
-3203 IPSLIDYD
+3203 
-3211 NLLTEDKL
+3211 
-3219 NRQEKALSD
+3219 
-3228 FGKIIGCPILY
+3228 
-3239 FNNDKAKNIRGA
+3239 
-3251 FSGGIMYLNRAS
+3251 
-3263 NISPR
+3263 
-3268 WTFYHEFIHWLKG
+3268 
-3281 TNPEVFAEIRK
+3281 
-3292 AIGEVSAKRILEYRD
+3292 
-3307 EIVGGNDSFDGK
+3307 
-3319 PLLTDEDII
+3319 
-3328 EEMIAD
+3328 
-3334 HMYNT
+3334 
-3339 STRVSLNKL
+3339 
-3348 MVKNNPTI
+3348 
-3356 WQRFVAFWHNLLDKF
+3356 
-3371 RALYSIPLGLDKEQ
+3371 
-3385 GKNMNIAMEKL
+3385 
-3396 VTSIKNKDGQLLFK
+3396 
-3410 RTKNGLVF
+3410 
-3418 ANNNETVLNNKE
+3418 
-3430 FKIKPASIEVYSSQK
+3430 
-3445 EKLSSSKSNG
+3445 
-3455 FLDKMKLYW
+3455 
-3464 NGRKSTAKPIQIK
+3464 
-3477 QALELISGYTF
+3477 
-3488 EMGRIQTKDDVVTNH
+3488 
-3503 VAKIIR
+3503 
-3509 TKKAFDYPA
+3509 
-3518 MLEAVSPILAEKL
+3518 
-3531 GFKNDM
+3531 
-3537 AMQQY
+3537 
-3542 IANYIFDVASARND
+3542 
-3556 EANYHKLVT
+3556 
-3565 AINNH
+3565 
-3570 HMMSEFNH
+3570 
-3578 LQSLFSDLKSMSAR
+3578 
-3592 DKLRENRVS
+3592 
-3601 DDNMPKSGLK
+3601 
-3611 KLLHEMYLKNHDQW
+3611 
-3625 VDRYGPVKRMVDKF
+3625 
-3639 EKATGQKLEIT
+3639 
-3650 NPYKQFRLVAGSAGT
+3650 
-3665 GIAFIEGKKG
+3665 
-3675 VVNQSLQAIF
+3675 
-3685 PNIDF
+3685 
-3690 SNFKSLQTI
+3690 
-3699 LIDNGINKDSE
+3699 
-3710 KLEELADYSLAMY
+3710 
-3723 YKDNPKNKPSFIKN
+3723 
-3737 KDLDEVINTTDD
+3737 
-3749 NIKQAHKEL
+3749 
-3758 IDYQFKLFELMTD
+3758 
-3771 AGLISRQQLREMR
+3771 
-3784 ITHKN
+3784 
-3789 YVPMYKYFDENDNL
+3789 
-3803 LFRKEI
+3803 
-3809 TKEENNDRL
+3809 
-3818 TVNPI
+3818 
-3823 EGVVVNTYKTM
+3823 
-3834 RIIAKN
+3834 
-3840 KAKLSLT
+3840 
-3847 TLANDKMIAP
+3847 
-3857 YIKIEQVANKG
+3857 
-3868 EDAKT
+3868 
-3873 TFSVMINGKKQTY
+3873 
-3886 KADKDIIDM
+3886 
-3895 MRDLDTETGSNFLK
+3895 
-3909 KIIYKISSI
+3909 
-3918 MRSVFTISNPEFG
+3918 
-3931 FSNFFRDLASVTYYN
+3931 
-3946 KYSMRPMDI
+3946 
-3955 WHGFSSFFH
+3955 
-3964 KDKYYWEYIA
+3964 
-3974 SGAAQTAA
+3974 
-3982 VSMDRNYT
+3982 
-3990 QASLNKIYKHSW
+3990 
-4002 KSMARWKNL
+4002 
-4011 PQDILNIFQYISEAS
+4011 
-4026 EMGLRIAHYRA
+4026 LRI
-4037 GLRKMSVDKSINRQ
+4037 
-4051 DIAYDTRDIMDFSR
+4051 
-4065 GGKAGRELNRY
+4065 
-4076 VLFANASIQGWSKF
+4076 
-4090 FRDVESYG
+4090 
-4098 LKYGLAKGGALLAYK
+4098 
-4113 ITKYAILPA
+4113 
-4122 LILFLLNKDDDK
+4122 
-4134 YKETPQWLRD
+4134 
-4144 THWILPLGDKI
+4144 
-4155 IRIPKA
+4155 
-4161 MEPSILII
+4161 
-4169 SSLMERALNYSYN
+4169 
-4182 KDKEA
+4182 
-4187 FNNAHVLLFD
+4187 
-4197 QLPDIFPT
+4197 
-4205 LLKPLMETAANYS
+4205 
-4218 LFREG
+4218 
-4223 NIVPLSKQN
+4223 
-4232 DMPYMQYDE
+4232 
-4241 HTSGVSKMLGK
+4241 
-4252 VFNISPM
+4252 
-4259 KMDYLLYGYTG
+4259 
-4270 NYGRLATKV
+4270 
-4279 LDVSVIPKEYA
+4279 
-4290 QKKSSYDNLVSKENF
+4290 
-4305 LAWPWEDV
+4305 
-4313 VFLRRFMYT
+4313 
-4322 PYKNARSLTQ
+4322 
-4332 FYEDFHYQQALYNEY
+4332 
-4347 KDTGIRPKEFNER
+4347 
-4360 YYERLKEAQK
+4360 
-4370 KMRDIKKMQQKI
+4370 
-4382 IDNTTQS
+4382 
-4389 ANARQLSLDNV
+4389 
-4400 NKKRL
+4400 
-4405 DIARKALQYK
+4405 

>member
-1 MSEQLDKLRK
+1 MSKWSQSFID
-11 LTSRTWLNSGNSSA
+11 T
-25 IVNESKDDEPEFLE
+25 VNKHYGENIYKKTKEEDPGFLE

-53 SGIANFAGANLKA
+53 SGIANFTGANLKA

-180 AASVVIPGAGAAKIG
+180 AASVVVPGAGAAKIG

-695 PAQAEYKTEK
+695 PAQAEHKTEK
-705 NDNNSDL
+705 NDNSDL

-724 DEEIAKAQTDGN
+724 DEEIEKAQTDGN

-747 RNNDIYALDNL
+747 RNNNINALDNL

-813 EIEHMKKGFMA
+813 EIEYMKKGFMA
-824 DNAFKVNKNKDNK
+824 DNAFKANKNKDNK
-837 PQFDTNKLKILGNN
+837 PKFDTNKLKILGNN

-881 SDINRQRDAITAIQ
+881 NDINRQRDAITAIQ
-895 YLLNSLNSDE
+895 YLLNASNNDKKTSE
-905 KVIKATLLN
+905 AMLLE
-914 GLNDPNNHL
+914 GLNNPNNR
-923 ADEIAEARNNSKQ
+923 IANDWYNK
-936 EQYQSFSNVLDKII
+936 
-950 RDKRKIDYQKNASM
+950 
-964 IKSPFNINNNQIAA
+964 INNNLDI
-978 VPVVQYRN
+978 N
-986 NQDKIKG
+986 NIKTLQKGETSKKEITIDNTENINSYIKKLVDNLNSSQDTLSQEDIN
-993 IIDRLDHF
+993 RLYD
-1001 STLPSNYSDLGPTVI
+1001 S
-1016 SKNEGKDLSSD
+1016 
-1027 GLLGDILKRNMPKYE
+1027 
-1042 EEQSKQKNN
+1042 
-1051 KIYEALYNG
+1051 
-1060 NQGGYSSD
+1060 
-1068 DMTNPINWSNELML
+1068 
-1082 PLDEYGDWKAKREPI
+1082 
-1097 YKTKSE
+1097 
-1103 EKSSKDKTNELYY
+1103 
-1116 RIKNNLMAENYNQ
+1116 IKNKSLAENQ
-1129 DYQYDYSIEQLAKS
+1129 EQKYQYDYSIEQLAKS

-1152 FINSLSEEEALAMDY
+1152 
-1167 LDYTFKDT
+1167 
-1175 GKSFVDVLNLLKN
+1175 
-1188 EQEQDIQNYMEILR
+1188 
-1202 SQMKKGV
+1202 
-1209 VARSVYYNEKT
+1209 
-1220 DEYINSPGFSNN
+1220 
-1232 YQWYRDIMKARDYRP
+1232 
-1247 LGKNDIEG
+1247 
-1255 YLRDTAIEHLSYG
+1255 LSYG

-1303 KQYEQGRQLPKE
+1303 KQYEQGRQLPRE

-1392 EKQQIQKTLYDNK
+1392 EKQQIQKTLDDNK
-1405 IETDIQ
+1405 IEADIK

-1424 NNREQLDINRSSFD
+1424 NNSEQSDINRSSFD

-1483 NGSRNFGEITS
+1483 DGSRDFGEITS
-1494 SISNAT
+1494 SISKAT

-1544 VAENFDV
+1544 VAEHFDV

-1700 DKDNVGTDDE
+1700 NKDNVGTDDE

-1755 QEKSANTDNST
+1755 QEESANTDNST

-1790 RITDFVNESLFDES
+1790 GITDFVNESLFDES

-1813 IKDIKVGNLE
+1813 TKDIKVGNLE

-1842 AETRMFVNNKPGM
+1842 AETRMFVKNKPGM

-1868 GLGIVKRFVEQGK
+1868 GLGIIKRFVEQGK

-1912 NKKDNGNNNISI
+1912 NKKDNGDNNISI

-1935 LVKRNWDLVVIDECH
+1935 LVNRSWDLVVIDECH

-1987 ENSNSELR
+1987 ENSSSELR

-2156 KAREAIKLIKEYKKT
+2156 KAREAINLIKEYKKT

-2271 DVDVILVQ
+2271 EVDVILVQ

-2514 FDAIIM
+2514 FDAVIM

-2527 GKTAIEHVA
+2527 GKTAIEHVV

-2567 SEDAT
+2567 SEEAT

-2631 LFDTIEN
+2631 LFDTIET

-2682 SSIKDEISSEENTIK
+2682 SSINDEVSSEENTVK
-2697 EHDDEKSVME
+2697 EHYDEKSVME

-2730 KNKEAI
+2730 KNKETI
-2736 NKLREKEDA
+2736 NKLKEKEDA
-2745 IAKKRKILKNF
+2745 IAKKREILKNF

-2822 WFKRNALNYC
+2822 WFKRDALNYC

-2837 SLSDMEVFST
+2837 SLSDMEAFST

-2881 REISIT
+2881 RELSIT

-2970 EKYNGTYKGIGS
+2970 EKHNGTYKGIGS

-3027 HNSNNY
+3027 NNSNNY

-3095 AVNNVN
+3095 AVNSVN

-3146 ALKKS
+3146 ALKKL
-3151 DYQYVIKKPNNSRYH
+3151 DYQYVVKKPNNSRYH
-3166 SVLLF
+3166 SALLF

-3268 WTFYHEFIHWLKG
+3268 WTFYHEFIHWLKS

-3307 EIVGGNDSFDGK
+3307 EIVGGNDTFDGK

-3348 MVKNNPTI
+3348 MAKNNPTI

-3410 RTKNGLVF
+3410 RTKKGLVF

-3430 FKIKPASIEVYSSQK
+3430 FKIKPVSIEVYSSQK

-3556 EANYHKLVT
+3556 EANYHKLVV
-3565 AINNH
+3565 AINNQ

-3723 YKDNPKNKPSFIKN
+3723 YKDNPKNKPSFMKN

-3918 MRSVFTISNPEFG
+3918 MRAVYTVANPEFA
-3931 FSNFFRDLASVTYYN
+3931 FSNFSRDLNSILYYN

-3964 KDKYYWEYIA
+3964 RDKYYWEYIA

-4098 LKYGLAKGGALLAYK
+4098 IKYGLAKGGALLAYK

-4252 VFNISPM
+4252 AFNISPM

-4270 NYGRLATKV
+4270 NYGRAATKV

-4290 QKKSSYDNLVSKENF
+4290 QKKSSYDNLVSKENL

>member
-1 MSEQLDKLRK
+1 
-11 LTSRTWLNSGNSSA
+11 
-25 IVNESKDDEPEFLE
+25 
-39 SAWGNFKGG
+39 
-48 AEGAI
+48 
-53 SGIANFAGANLKA
+53 
-66 LADNPYLNKWLSAKG
+66 
-81 LEAQGQAI
+81 
-89 TNNGYNGPNLYQPV
+89 
-103 TESNPTPYKETIQKN
+103 
-118 ADALLNEGAYL
+118 
-129 DTLAQDNI
+129 
-137 RKYGSRDSY
+137 
-146 GGLWDR
+146 
-152 VSNFDYWTD
+152 
-161 PRGAI
+161 
-166 ADISQGVGSTLPSL
+166 
-180 AASVVIPGAGAAKIG
+180 
-195 GTVTKGIDLLS
+195 
-206 GITGKKL
+206 
-213 ASAAIGKGAESVANH
+213 
-228 MIKWGVGGGLTEAV
+228 
-242 SDAGSIYNDLKEQG
+242 
-256 YSDVDIANT
+256 
-265 INKLAINEA
+265 
-274 PYLMAS
+274 
-280 DALTGALITGKMGL
+280 
-294 ALKKNKYLGGNDWYK
+294 
-309 KIARNIMTGVP
+309 
-320 LNMAGE
+320 
-326 YITEMKQQQLQKEYT
+326 
-341 NKPYG
+341 
-346 TLFNPMLDEEQ
+346 
-357 AGAMGAIGALGFA
+357 
-370 GIGGIRG
+370 
-377 GINRTYNALVKN
+377 
-389 KVNNTNTNNI
+389 
-399 SIPKGI
+399 
-405 ENADAW
+405 
-411 KAATI
+411 
-416 AANDV
+416 
-421 GRPDLA
+421 
-427 KAIYSQWALESGRF
+427 
-441 SADNAVRTNNFGGL
+441 
-455 KDPNTSENRLQRFD
+455 
-469 SIEEFAHE
+469 
-477 YARQTLKNY
+477 
-486 DLNKIREGNIGDFS
+486 
-500 HVLKEN
+500 
-506 GYYGASEEKY
+506 
-516 TSDLESIASEIED
+516 
-529 STNSISLPD
+529 
-538 KKYYNIL
+538 
-545 GEVSDT
+545 
-551 GLTTLTEQKLNLLAR
+551 
-566 DFYNKFG
+566 
-573 YNLDVTSMKRNGDGS
+573 
-588 SWHDSGQ
+588 
-595 AIDVANDLLASDPE
+595 
-609 ARAWL
+609 
-614 IKQGEKY
+614 
-621 GLTSLDEYTNPSAN
+621 
-635 ATGGHIHFS
+635 
-644 DHGEPIPGVSTQVD
+644 
-658 SAPNIDN
+658 
-665 STANDFYNND
+665 
-675 SYVLNNDYSNMKA
+675 
-688 DDISLYE
+688 
-695 PAQAEYKTEK
+695 
-705 NDNNSDL
+705 
-712 DTLSEDEKWDIV
+712 
-724 DEEIAKAQTDGN
+724 
-736 ILYLDKLTKIK
+736 
-747 RNNDIYALDNL
+747 
-758 IDNIKKTDKKFL
+758 
-770 TKLQAKRASNFTS
+770 LQAKRASNFTS

-824 DNAFKVNKNKDNK
+824 DNAFKANKNKDNK
-837 PQFDTNKLKILGNN
+837 PKFDTNKLKILGNN

-881 SDINRQRDAITAIQ
+881 SDINRQRDAITAVQ
-895 YLLNSLNSDE
+895 YLLNASNNDKKTSKAMLLEGLNNPNNRIANDWYNKINDNLDINNIKTLQKDEISKKEITIDNTENINSYIKKLVDNLNSSQDTLSQE
-905 KVIKATLLN
+905 DINRLYDSIKN
-914 GLNDPNNHL
+914 KSL
-923 ADEIAEARNNSKQ
+923 AENQ
-936 EQYQSFSNVLDKII
+936 EQK
-950 RDKRKIDYQKNASM
+950 
-964 IKSPFNINNNQIAA
+964 
-978 VPVVQYRN
+978 
-986 NQDKIKG
+986 
-993 IIDRLDHF
+993 
-1001 STLPSNYSDLGPTVI
+1001 
-1016 SKNEGKDLSSD
+1016 
-1027 GLLGDILKRNMPKYE
+1027 
-1042 EEQSKQKNN
+1042 
-1051 KIYEALYNG
+1051 
-1060 NQGGYSSD
+1060 
-1068 DMTNPINWSNELML
+1068 
-1082 PLDEYGDWKAKREPI
+1082 
-1097 YKTKSE
+1097 
-1103 EKSSKDKTNELYY
+1103 
-1116 RIKNNLMAENYNQ
+1116 
-1129 DYQYDYSIEQLAKS
+1129 YQYDYSIEQLAKS

-1220 DEYINSPGFSNN
+1220 DEYINSPGFSDN

-1392 EKQQIQKTLYDNK
+1392 EKQQIQKTLDDNK
-1405 IETDIQ
+1405 IEADIK

-1424 NNREQLDINRSSFD
+1424 NNSEQSDINRSSFD
-1438 LKANEVEQKNT
+1438 LKTNEVEQKNT

-1459 AYGYLT
+1459 AYGYST

-1483 NGSRNFGEITS
+1483 NGSRDFGEITS
-1494 SISNAT
+1494 SISKAT

-1544 VAENFDV
+1544 VAEHFDV

-1734 STSIRGDS
+1734 SISIRGDS

-1790 RITDFVNESLFDES
+1790 GITDFVNESLFDES

-1813 IKDIKVGNLE
+1813 TKNIKVGNLE

-1842 AETRMFVNNKPGM
+1842 AETRMFVKNKPGM

-1912 NKKDNGNNNISI
+1912 NKKDNGDNNISI

-1935 LVKRNWDLVVIDECH
+1935 LVKRSWDLVVIDECH

-2028 YAEGYLFNYDRKNG
+2028 YAEGYLFNYDRQNG

-2138 FFNKSYGYYNK
+2138 FLNKSYGYYNK

-2271 DVDVILVQ
+2271 KVDVILVQ

-2321 VGQKSNAIFR
+2321 VGQKTNAIFR

-2514 FDAIIM
+2514 FDAVIM

-2567 SEDAT
+2567 SEEAT

-2730 KNKEAI
+2730 KNKETI
-2736 NKLREKEDA
+2736 NKLKEKEDD
-2745 IAKKRKILKNF
+2745 IAKKREILKNF

-2822 WFKRNALNYC
+2822 WFKRDTLNYC

-2837 SLSDMEVFST
+2837 SLSDMEAFST

-2881 REISIT
+2881 RELSIT

-2970 EKYNGTYKGIGS
+2970 EKYNGTYKG
-2982 SSVMVLKNTPY
+2982 VL
-2993 YFESRQKAEAF
+2993 
-3004 LEELNDIAKR
+3004 
-3014 REYTD
+3014 
-3019 INIDDGNT
+3019 
-3027 HNSNNY
+3027 
-3033 FVLDDFKHTK
+3033 
-3043 TGEIY
+3043 
-3048 KRAYPIKYVDDFKTL
+3048 
-3063 ITLAKKAGG
+3063 
-3072 FYSRYQSAGFL
+3072 
-3083 FATEQQRKSFLD
+3083 
-3095 AVNNVN
+3095 
-3101 NEEQD
+3101 
-3106 ISNKLLK
+3106 
-3113 SYIGTHK
+3113 
-3120 DKESGGTIIG
+3120 
-3130 IKVPLNNR
+3130 
-3138 NYINYIEP
+3138 
-3146 ALKKS
+3146 
-3151 DYQYVIKKPNNSRYH
+3151 
-3166 SVLLF
+3166 
-3171 KNEKEAK
+3171 
-3178 YLLNEI
+3178 
-3184 KENIRKDK
+3184 
-3192 FNKKYSGVGQM
+3192 
-3203 IPSLIDYD
+3203 
-3211 NLLTEDKL
+3211 
-3219 NRQEKALSD
+3219 
-3228 FGKIIGCPILY
+3228 
-3239 FNNDKAKNIRGA
+3239 
-3251 FSGGIMYLNRAS
+3251 
-3263 NISPR
+3263 
-3268 WTFYHEFIHWLKG
+3268 
-3281 TNPEVFAEIRK
+3281 
-3292 AIGEVSAKRILEYRD
+3292 
-3307 EIVGGNDSFDGK
+3307 
-3319 PLLTDEDII
+3319 
-3328 EEMIAD
+3328 
-3334 HMYNT
+3334 
-3339 STRVSLNKL
+3339 
-3348 MVKNNPTI
+3348 
-3356 WQRFVAFWHNLLDKF
+3356 
-3371 RALYSIPLGLDKEQ
+3371 
-3385 GKNMNIAMEKL
+3385 
-3396 VTSIKNKDGQLLFK
+3396 
-3410 RTKNGLVF
+3410 
-3418 ANNNETVLNNKE
+3418 
-3430 FKIKPASIEVYSSQK
+3430 
-3445 EKLSSSKSNG
+3445 
-3455 FLDKMKLYW
+3455 
-3464 NGRKSTAKPIQIK
+3464 
-3477 QALELISGYTF
+3477 
-3488 EMGRIQTKDDVVTNH
+3488 
-3503 VAKIIR
+3503 
-3509 TKKAFDYPA
+3509 
-3518 MLEAVSPILAEKL
+3518 
-3531 GFKNDM
+3531 
-3537 AMQQY
+3537 
-3542 IANYIFDVASARND
+3542 
-3556 EANYHKLVT
+3556 
-3565 AINNH
+3565 
-3570 HMMSEFNH
+3570 
-3578 LQSLFSDLKSMSAR
+3578 
-3592 DKLRENRVS
+3592 
-3601 DDNMPKSGLK
+3601 
-3611 KLLHEMYLKNHDQW
+3611 
-3625 VDRYGPVKRMVDKF
+3625 
-3639 EKATGQKLEIT
+3639 
-3650 NPYKQFRLVAGSAGT
+3650 
-3665 GIAFIEGKKG
+3665 
-3675 VVNQSLQAIF
+3675 
-3685 PNIDF
+3685 
-3690 SNFKSLQTI
+3690 
-3699 LIDNGINKDSE
+3699 
-3710 KLEELADYSLAMY
+3710 
-3723 YKDNPKNKPSFIKN
+3723 
-3737 KDLDEVINTTDD
+3737 
-3749 NIKQAHKEL
+3749 
-3758 IDYQFKLFELMTD
+3758 
-3771 AGLISRQQLREMR
+3771 
-3784 ITHKN
+3784 
-3789 YVPMYKYFDENDNL
+3789 
-3803 LFRKEI
+3803 
-3809 TKEENNDRL
+3809 
-3818 TVNPI
+3818 
-3823 EGVVVNTYKTM
+3823 
-3834 RIIAKN
+3834 
-3840 KAKLSLT
+3840 
-3847 TLANDKMIAP
+3847 
-3857 YIKIEQVANKG
+3857 QV
-3868 EDAKT
+3868 
-3873 TFSVMINGKKQTY
+3873 
-3886 KADKDIIDM
+3886 
-3895 MRDLDTETGSNFLK
+3895 
-3909 KIIYKISSI
+3909 
-3918 MRSVFTISNPEFG
+3918 
-3931 FSNFFRDLASVTYYN
+3931 
-3946 KYSMRPMDI
+3946 
-3955 WHGFSSFFH
+3955 
-3964 KDKYYWEYIA
+3964 
-3974 SGAAQTAA
+3974 
-3982 VSMDRNYT
+3982 
-3990 QASLNKIYKHSW
+3990 
-4002 KSMARWKNL
+4002 
-4011 PQDILNIFQYISEAS
+4011 
-4026 EMGLRIAHYRA
+4026 
-4037 GLRKMSVDKSINRQ
+4037 
-4051 DIAYDTRDIMDFSR
+4051 
-4065 GGKAGRELNRY
+4065 
-4076 VLFANASIQGWSKF
+4076 
-4090 FRDVESYG
+4090 
-4098 LKYGLAKGGALLAYK
+4098 
-4113 ITKYAILPA
+4113 
-4122 LILFLLNKDDDK
+4122 
-4134 YKETPQWLRD
+4134 
-4144 THWILPLGDKI
+4144 
-4155 IRIPKA
+4155 
-4161 MEPSILII
+4161 
-4169 SSLMERALNYSYN
+4169 
-4182 KDKEA
+4182 
-4187 FNNAHVLLFD
+4187 
-4197 QLPDIFPT
+4197 
-4205 LLKPLMETAANYS
+4205 
-4218 LFREG
+4218 
-4223 NIVPLSKQN
+4223 
-4232 DMPYMQYDE
+4232 
-4241 HTSGVSKMLGK
+4241 
-4252 VFNISPM
+4252 
-4259 KMDYLLYGYTG
+4259 
-4270 NYGRLATKV
+4270 
-4279 LDVSVIPKEYA
+4279 
-4290 QKKSSYDNLVSKENF
+4290 
-4305 LAWPWEDV
+4305 
-4313 VFLRRFMYT
+4313 
-4322 PYKNARSLTQ
+4322 
-4332 FYEDFHYQQALYNEY
+4332 
-4347 KDTGIRPKEFNER
+4347 
-4360 YYERLKEAQK
+4360 
-4370 KMRDIKKMQQKI
+4370 
-4382 IDNTTQS
+4382 
-4389 ANARQLSLDNV
+4389 
-4400 NKKRL
+4400 
-4405 DIARKALQYK
+4405 

>member
-1 MSEQLDKLRK
+1 MSNRLDYFRK
-11 LTSRTWLNSGNSSA
+11 INSQTWLNSNNSGVIKNEPEEKGFFDNAIDTVSDITNDIANGIDNNLKWVSNKFHKNNVDYSTTGKDYLKGTGKYDSSNKTANTYPGNGDVNHDKLSNHLSIDIPKRIKQSINLPESFQTLYDVSPIGLLSGLA
-25 IVNESKDDEPEFLE
+25 YQATEFDKNSTDKITEAGKKYANESTLEPNWLKNFQKRNLNALERTQEYNYNAPKSLINGISNTYGGIVDLFGLNTGHELNFISKKTSPNKNFSGNIFSKEFFTDPEGLTYTLPNAAGSMLALAPSAYLAPTYLMKLIQSTTNPMIRKSAELALKGAMTAFPE
-39 SAWGNFKGG
+39 SMSEGG
-48 AEGAI
+48 AVVRDAKE
-53 SGIANFAGANLKA
+53 NNL
-66 LADNPYLNKWLSAKG
+66 DNPYLRGWATTMSNLPMLMGSNAIEYTLLGGKGINPSLGKTLPKRLKKAIVATGINAIQNGTEEFTQQGIQNKWTDKPYSF
-81 LEAQGQAI
+81 
-89 TNNGYNGPNLYQPV
+89 
-103 TESNPTPYKETIQKN
+103 NPFN
-118 ADALLNEGAYL
+118 APQDQIDAM
-129 DTLAQDNI
+129 Q
-137 RKYGSRDSY
+137 
-146 GGLWDR
+146 
-152 VSNFDYWTD
+152 
-161 PRGAI
+161 
-166 ADISQGVGSTLPSL
+166 
-180 AASVVIPGAGAAKIG
+180 
-195 GTVTKGIDLLS
+195 
-206 GITGKKL
+206 TG
-213 ASAAIGKGAESVANH
+213 
-228 MIKWGVGGGLTEAV
+228 MIVGGGLSAVPSTIRATTGNPDFDKYINNASNETGIPASIIQAV
-242 SDAGSIYNDLKEQG
+242 SNIESSYNPNAVSEQ
-256 YSDVDIANT
+256 
-265 INKLAINEA
+265 
-274 PYLMAS
+274 
-280 DALTGALITGKMGL
+280 
-294 ALKKNKYLGGNDWYK
+294 
-309 KIARNIMTGVP
+309 
-320 LNMAGE
+320 
-326 YITEMKQQQLQKEYT
+326 
-341 NKPYG
+341 
-346 TLFNPMLDEEQ
+346 
-357 AGAMGAIGALGFA
+357 GAIGYMQLMPETAKAMG
-370 GIGGIRG
+370 
-377 GINRTYNALVKN
+377 VKN
-389 KVNNTNTNNI
+389 IKDPEQNI
-399 SIPKGI
+399 MGGAKYLKYLYDKYG
-405 ENADAW
+405 NWRD
-411 KAATI
+411 TLI
-416 AANDV
+416 AYNEGEGNFDN
-421 GRPDLA
+421 G
-427 KAIYSQWALESGRF
+427 ERF
-441 SADNAVRTNNFGGL
+441 SESINYANNV
-455 KDPNTSENRLQRFD
+455 
-469 SIEEFAHE
+469 
-477 YARQTLKNY
+477 
-486 DLNKIREGNIGDFS
+486 LNKI
-500 HVLKEN
+500 
-506 GYYGASEEKY
+506 EE
-516 TSDLESIASEIED
+516 L
-529 STNSISLPD
+529 NNISLPD

-658 SAPNIDN
+658 SAPSIDN

-705 NDNNSDL
+705 NDNNTDF

-724 DEEIAKAQTDGN
+724 DDEIAKAQTDGN

-813 EIEHMKKGFMA
+813 EIEYMKKGFMA
-824 DNAFKVNKNKDNK
+824 DNAFKANKNKDNK

-881 SDINRQRDAITAIQ
+881 NDINRQRDAITAIQ
-895 YLLNSLNSDE
+895 YLLNASNNDKKTSE
-905 KVIKATLLN
+905 AMLLE
-914 GLNDPNNHL
+914 GLNNPNNR
-923 ADEIAEARNNSKQ
+923 IANDWYNK
-936 EQYQSFSNVLDKII
+936 
-950 RDKRKIDYQKNASM
+950 
-964 IKSPFNINNNQIAA
+964 INNNLDI
-978 VPVVQYRN
+978 N
-986 NQDKIKG
+986 NIKTLQKG
-993 IIDRLDHF
+993 ETSKKEITIDN
-1001 STLPSNYSDLGPTVI
+1001 TEN
-1016 SKNEGKDLSSD
+1016 
-1027 GLLGDILKRNMPKYE
+1027 
-1042 EEQSKQKNN
+1042 
-1051 KIYEALYNG
+1051 
-1060 NQGGYSSD
+1060 
-1068 DMTNPINWSNELML
+1068 INS
-1082 PLDEYGDWKAKREPI
+1082 Y
-1097 YKTKSE
+1097 
-1103 EKSSKDKTNELYY
+1103 
-1116 RIKNNLMAENYNQ
+1116 IKNLIDNLNSSQDTLSQEDINRLYDSIKNKSLAENQ
-1129 DYQYDYSIEQLAKS
+1129 EQKYQYDYSIEQLAKS

-1167 LDYTFKDT
+1167 LNYTFKDT

-1232 YQWYRDIMKARDYRP
+1232 YQWYRDIMKARDNRP

-1392 EKQQIQKTLYDNK
+1392 EKQQIQKTLDDNK
-1405 IETDIQ
+1405 IEADIQ

-1424 NNREQLDINRSSFD
+1424 NNSEQSDINRSSFD

-1700 DKDNVGTDDE
+1700 NKDNVGTDDE

-1720 DIRTNGGEGPRQDS
+1720 D
-1734 STSIRGDS
+1734 
-1742 TNIGGKTSDSTIR
+1742 
-1755 QEKSANTDNST
+1755 
-1766 RDTKLSRS
+1766 
-1774 VTDSYERPL
+1774 
-1783 VDETTTE
+1783 
-1790 RITDFVNESLFDES
+1790 
-1804 TIDKQKQIN
+1804 
-1813 IKDIKVGNLE
+1813 
-1823 SIKNDLPLL
+1823 
-1832 LPEQQDDVFK
+1832 
-1842 AETRMFVNNKPGM
+1842 
-1855 LFTNGTGTGKTFT
+1855 
-1868 GLGIVKRFVEQGK
+1868 
-1881 KNILIVSPSTGI
+1881 
-1893 NDGWIDSGKKFGL
+1893 
-1906 NIVPLK
+1906 
-1912 NKKDNGNNNISI
+1912 
-1924 TTLNNFTSNKT
+1924 
-1935 LVKRNWDLVVIDECH
+1935 
-1950 KLISN
+1950 
-1955 QNNKETGAIKNLR
+1955 
-1968 AITLN
+1968 
-1973 ERGFNTRFD
+1973 
-1982 YLYPE
+1982 
-1987 ENSNSELR
+1987 
-1995 IELKNQWKQIQ
+1995 
-2006 EKDKPKVLFLSAT
+2006 
-2019 PFSHVKNID
+2019 
-2028 YAEGYLFNYDRKNG
+2028 
-2042 NLSTEEAHDKFFVKN
+2042 
-2057 FGYKIRYNRLE
+2057 
-2068 QPDPDVDNSIMEMEF
+2068 
-2083 HEKLKNDGAISS
+2083 ISS

-2307 KPVEAIQTEGRIYR
+2307 KAVEAIQTEGRIYR

-2514 FDAIIM
+2514 FDAVIM

-2567 SEDAT
+2567 SEEAT

-2648 NIEYSLDEST
+2648 NIEYSLDGST

-2682 SSIKDEISSEENTIK
+2682 SSINDEVSSEENTVK

-2736 NKLREKEDA
+2736 NKLREKEDD

-2822 WFKRNALNYC
+2822 WFKRDALNYC

-2837 SLSDMEVFST
+2837 SLSDMEAFST

-2881 REISIT
+2881 RELSIT

-3027 HNSNNY
+3027 NNSNNY

-3146 ALKKS
+3146 ALKKL
-3151 DYQYVIKKPNNSRYH
+3151 DYQYVVKKPNNSRYH
-3166 SVLLF
+3166 SALLF

-3307 EIVGGNDSFDGK
+3307 EIVGGNDTFDGK

-3723 YKDNPKNKPSFIKN
+3723 YKDNPKNKPSFMKN

-3886 KADKDIIDM
+3886 KTDKDIIDM

-4252 VFNISPM
+4252 AFNISPM

-4290 QKKSSYDNLVSKENF
+4290 QKKSSYDNLVSKENL

-4389 ANARQLSLDNV
+4389 ANARQSSLDNV

>member
-658 SAPNIDN
+658 SAPSIDN

-705 NDNNSDL
+705 NDNNTDF

-783 EQQKKIDSAIQEQNK
+783 EQQKKIDSAIQEQKK

-813 EIEHMKKGFMA
+813 EIEYMKKGFMA

-895 YLLNSLNSDE
+895 YLLNASNNDKKTSG
-905 KVIKATLLN
+905 AMLLE
-914 GLNDPNNHL
+914 GLNNPNNR
-923 ADEIAEARNNSKQ
+923 IANDWYNK
-936 EQYQSFSNVLDKII
+936 
-950 RDKRKIDYQKNASM
+950 
-964 IKSPFNINNNQIAA
+964 INNNLDI
-978 VPVVQYRN
+978 N
-986 NQDKIKG
+986 NIKTLQKDETSKKEITIDNTENINSYIKKLVDNLNSSQDTLSQEDIN
-993 IIDRLDHF
+993 RLYD
-1001 STLPSNYSDLGPTVI
+1001 S
-1016 SKNEGKDLSSD
+1016 
-1027 GLLGDILKRNMPKYE
+1027 
-1042 EEQSKQKNN
+1042 
-1051 KIYEALYNG
+1051 
-1060 NQGGYSSD
+1060 
-1068 DMTNPINWSNELML
+1068 
-1082 PLDEYGDWKAKREPI
+1082 
-1097 YKTKSE
+1097 
-1103 EKSSKDKTNELYY
+1103 
-1116 RIKNNLMAENYNQ
+1116 IKNKSLAENQ
-1129 DYQYDYSIEQLAKS
+1129 EQKYQYDYSIEQLAKS
-1143 IERAKKYKE
+1143 IERAKRYEE

-1303 KQYEQGRQLPKE
+1303 KQYEQGRQLPRE

-1323 ETNIQQKQKE
+1323 ETNIQQKQRE

-1392 EKQQIQKTLYDNK
+1392 EKQQIQKTLDDNK
-1405 IETDIQ
+1405 IEADIK
-1411 KEDLSTSETQSIE
+1411 KEDLSTSEIQSIE
-1424 NNREQLDINRSSFD
+1424 NNSEQSDINRSSFD
-1438 LKANEVEQKNT
+1438 LKT
-1449 NNKQNKSFDL
+1449 
-1459 AYGYLT
+1459 
-1465 ESGKSLA
+1465 
-1472 EANENEFIIKS
+1472 
-1483 NGSRNFGEITS
+1483 
-1494 SISNAT
+1494 
-1500 GGELTPGKIRLR
+1500 
-1512 VGNEKQGLIHA
+1512 
-1523 KKHEKQAKH
+1523 
-1532 IGYNSIEDMIAD
+1532 
-1544 VAENFDV
+1544 
-1551 IYKKDNGK
+1551 
-1559 GKRATYSL
+1559 
-1567 VKLNDDNVKAKQNVV
+1567 
-1582 PTYFELQNEDN
+1582 
-1593 GYYIIITAIPKNI
+1593 
-1606 GSFKNQI
+1606 
-1613 KKETLIYSKQG
+1613 
-1624 QDIATISSD
+1624 
-1633 SAVRLSQ
+1633 
-1640 SNNKTGVTEERLPIS
+1640 
-1655 VKSNV
+1655 NV
-1660 SSNNIISNDNI
+1660 SSNNIILNDNI

-1686 DSSNTVVTRDKQGN
+1686 DSSNTVVARDKQGN
-1700 DKDNVGTDDE
+1700 NKDNVGKDDE
-1710 SHRSSREDGQ
+1710 SHQSSREDGR
-1720 DIRTNGGEGPRQDS
+1720 DIRTNGGEGPQQDS

-1790 RITDFVNESLFDES
+1790 GITDFVNESLFDES

-1813 IKDIKVGNLE
+1813 TKDIKVGNLE

-1906 NIVPLK
+1906 NIVSLK

-2028 YAEGYLFNYDRKNG
+2028 YAEGYLFNYDRQNG
-2042 NLSTEEAHDKFFVKN
+2042 NLNTEEAHDKFFVKN

-2138 FFNKSYGYYNK
+2138 FLNKSYGYYNK

-2215 RFCKE
+2215 KFCKE

-2271 DVDVILVQ
+2271 EVDVILVQ

-2658 DDKEKNEINVNNDI
+2658 DDKEKNKINVNNDI

-2682 SSIKDEISSEENTIK
+2682 SSIKDEVSSEENTIK

-2730 KNKEAI
+2730 KNKETI
-2736 NKLREKEDA
+2736 NKLREKEDT
-2745 IAKKRKILKNF
+2745 IAKKREILKNF

-2837 SLSDMEVFST
+2837 SLSDMEAFST

-2881 REISIT
+2881 RELSIT

-2937 QEGALTKVT
+2937 QEGVLTKVT

-3146 ALKKS
+3146 ALKKL
-3151 DYQYVIKKPNNSRYH
+3151 DYQYVVKKPNNSRYH

-3723 YKDNPKNKPSFIKN
+3723 YKDNPKNKPSFMKN

-3964 KDKYYWEYIA
+3964 EDKYYWEYIA

>member
-1 MSEQLDKLRK
+1 MSKWSQSFID
-11 LTSRTWLNSGNSSA
+11 T
-25 IVNESKDDEPEFLE
+25 VNKHYGENIYKKTKEEDPGFLE

-81 LEAQGQAI
+81 LETQGQAI

-280 DALTGALITGKMGL
+280 DALTGALITGKMGS
-294 ALKKNKYLGGNDWYK
+294 ALKKNKYLGGNNWIK
-309 KIARNIMTGVP
+309 SSARNLIAGVP

-529 STNSISLPD
+529 STDSISLPD

-695 PAQAEYKTEK
+695 PAQVEHKTEK

-747 RNNDIYALDNL
+747 RNNDIYALDDL
-758 IDNIKKTDKKFL
+758 INNIKKTDKKFL

-783 EQQKKIDSAIQEQNK
+783 EQQKKIDSAIQEQKK

-813 EIEHMKKGFMA
+813 EIEYMKKGFMA

-895 YLLNSLNSDE
+895 YLLNASNNDKKTSE
-905 KVIKATLLN
+905 AMLLE
-914 GLNDPNNHL
+914 GLNNPNNR
-923 ADEIAEARNNSKQ
+923 IANDWYNK
-936 EQYQSFSNVLDKII
+936 
-950 RDKRKIDYQKNASM
+950 
-964 IKSPFNINNNQIAA
+964 INNNLDI
-978 VPVVQYRN
+978 N
-986 NQDKIKG
+986 NIKTLQKG
-993 IIDRLDHF
+993 ETSKKEITIDN
-1001 STLPSNYSDLGPTVI
+1001 TEN
-1016 SKNEGKDLSSD
+1016 
-1027 GLLGDILKRNMPKYE
+1027 
-1042 EEQSKQKNN
+1042 
-1051 KIYEALYNG
+1051 
-1060 NQGGYSSD
+1060 
-1068 DMTNPINWSNELML
+1068 INS
-1082 PLDEYGDWKAKREPI
+1082 Y
-1097 YKTKSE
+1097 
-1103 EKSSKDKTNELYY
+1103 
-1116 RIKNNLMAENYNQ
+1116 IKNLIDNLNSSQDTLSQEDINRLYDSIKNKSLAENQ
-1129 DYQYDYSIEQLAKS
+1129 EQKYQYDYSIEQLAKS

-1220 DEYINSPGFSNN
+1220 DEYINSPGFSDN

-1303 KQYEQGRQLPKE
+1303 KQYEQGRQLPRE

-1344 LLFDKVQEKQLKVDL
+1344 LLFDKVQKKQLKVDL
-1359 NNLEQAISSDNI
+1359 NNLEQAISSNNI

-1392 EKQQIQKTLYDNK
+1392 EKQQIQKTLDDNK
-1405 IETDIQ
+1405 IEADIQ

-1424 NNREQLDINRSSFD
+1424 NNSEQSDINRSSFD
-1438 LKANEVEQKNT
+1438 LKAN
-1449 NNKQNKSFDL
+1449 
-1459 AYGYLT
+1459 
-1465 ESGKSLA
+1465 
-1472 EANENEFIIKS
+1472 
-1483 NGSRNFGEITS
+1483 
-1494 SISNAT
+1494 
-1500 GGELTPGKIRLR
+1500 
-1512 VGNEKQGLIHA
+1512 
-1523 KKHEKQAKH
+1523 
-1532 IGYNSIEDMIAD
+1532 
-1544 VAENFDV
+1544 
-1551 IYKKDNGK
+1551 
-1559 GKRATYSL
+1559 
-1567 VKLNDDNVKAKQNVV
+1567 
-1582 PTYFELQNEDN
+1582 
-1593 GYYIIITAIPKNI
+1593 
-1606 GSFKNQI
+1606 
-1613 KKETLIYSKQG
+1613 
-1624 QDIATISSD
+1624 
-1633 SAVRLSQ
+1633 
-1640 SNNKTGVTEERLPIS
+1640 
-1655 VKSNV
+1655 V
-1660 SSNNIISNDNI
+1660 SSNNIILNDNI

-1686 DSSNTVVTRDKQGN
+1686 DSSNTVVTRDRQGN
-1700 DKDNVGTDDE
+1700 NKDNVGKDDE
-1710 SHRSSREDGQ
+1710 SHRSSREDGR

-1790 RITDFVNESLFDES
+1790 GITDFVNESLFDES

-1813 IKDIKVGNLE
+1813 TKDIKVGNLE

-1912 NKKDNGNNNISI
+1912 NKKDNGDNNISI

-2028 YAEGYLFNYDRKNG
+2028 YAEGYLFNYDRQNG

-2138 FFNKSYGYYNK
+2138 FLNKSYGYYNK

-2156 KAREAIKLIKEYKKT
+2156 KAREAINLIKEYKKT

-2198 FKSLTSY
+2198 FESLTSY

-2215 RFCKE
+2215 RFCQE

-2271 DVDVILVQ
+2271 EVDVILIQ

-2321 VGQKSNAIFR
+2321 VGQKTNAIFR

-2487 QLADLTRMSFNGK
+2487 QLADLTRMIFNGK
-2500 VRDIPFENLDTINK
+2500 VRDIPFENFDTINK
-2514 FDAIIM
+2514 FDAVIM
-2520 NPPFGQG
+2520 NPPFGKG

-2567 SEDAT
+2567 SEEAT
-2572 SAILIKEIILPGI
+2572 SAILIKEIILSGI

-2658 DDKEKNEINVNNDI
+2658 DDKEKNKINVNNDI

-2677 VKKDD
+2677 VKKD
-2682 SSIKDEISSEENTIK
+2682 EVSSEENTIK

-2730 KNKEAI
+2730 KNKETI
-2736 NKLREKEDA
+2736 NKLREKEDT
-2745 IAKKRKILKNF
+2745 IAKKREILKNF

-2822 WFKRNALNYC
+2822 WFKRDALNYC

-2837 SLSDMEVFST
+2837 SLSDMEAFST

-2881 REISIT
+2881 RELSIT

-3095 AVNNVN
+3095 AVNSVN

-3146 ALKKS
+3146 ALKKL
-3151 DYQYVIKKPNNSRYH
+3151 DYQYVVKKPNNSRYH
-3166 SVLLF
+3166 SALLF

-3565 AINNH
+3565 AINNQQ
-3570 HMMSEFNH
+3570 MMSKFNH

-3723 YKDNPKNKPSFIKN
+3723 YKDNPKNKPSFMKN

-4205 LLKPLMETAANYS
+4205 LFKPLMETAANYS

-4252 VFNISPM
+4252 AFNISPM

-4270 NYGRLATKV
+4270 NYGRAATKM

-4290 QKKSSYDNLVSKENF
+4290 QKKSSYDNLVSKENL

-4400 NKKRL
+4400 NNKRL

>member
-1 MSEQLDKLRK
+1 MSKWSQSFID
-11 LTSRTWLNSGNSSA
+11 T
-25 IVNESKDDEPEFLE
+25 VNKHYGENIYKKTKEEDPGFLE

-89 TNNGYNGPNLYQPV
+89 TNNGYNGPNVYQPV

-180 AASVVIPGAGAAKIG
+180 AASVVIPGAGTAKIG

-213 ASAAIGKGAESVANH
+213 ASAAIGKGAESVANN

-389 KVNNTNTNNI
+389 KVNNTNANNI

-595 AIDVANDLLASDPE
+595 AIDVANDLLASAPE

-658 SAPNIDN
+658 SAPSIDN

-675 SYVLNNDYSNMKA
+675 SYILNNDYSNMKA

-705 NDNNSDL
+705 NDNNTDF

-783 EQQKKIDSAIQEQNK
+783 EQQGKIDSAIQEQNK

-813 EIEHMKKGFMA
+813 EIEYMKKGFMA
-824 DNAFKVNKNKDNK
+824 DNAFKANKNKDNK
-837 PQFDTNKLKILGNN
+837 PKFDINKLKILGNN

-881 SDINRQRDAITAIQ
+881 NDINRQRDAITAIQ
-895 YLLNSLNSDE
+895 YLLNASNNDKKTS
-905 KVIKATLLN
+905 KVMLLE
-914 GLNDPNNHL
+914 GLNNPNNR
-923 ADEIAEARNNSKQ
+923 IANDWYNK
-936 EQYQSFSNVLDKII
+936 
-950 RDKRKIDYQKNASM
+950 
-964 IKSPFNINNNQIAA
+964 INNNLDI
-978 VPVVQYRN
+978 N
-986 NQDKIKG
+986 NIKTLQKGETSKKEITIDNTENINSYIKKLIDNLNSSQDTLSQEDIN
-993 IIDRLDHF
+993 RLYD
-1001 STLPSNYSDLGPTVI
+1001 S
-1016 SKNEGKDLSSD
+1016 
-1027 GLLGDILKRNMPKYE
+1027 
-1042 EEQSKQKNN
+1042 
-1051 KIYEALYNG
+1051 
-1060 NQGGYSSD
+1060 
-1068 DMTNPINWSNELML
+1068 
-1082 PLDEYGDWKAKREPI
+1082 
-1097 YKTKSE
+1097 
-1103 EKSSKDKTNELYY
+1103 
-1116 RIKNNLMAENYNQ
+1116 IKNKSLAENQ
-1129 DYQYDYSIEQLAKS
+1129 EQKYQYDYSIEQLAKS

-1220 DEYINSPGFSNN
+1220 DEYINSPGFSDN

-1303 KQYEQGRQLPKE
+1303 KQYEQGRQLPKG

-1392 EKQQIQKTLYDNK
+1392 EKQQIQKTLDDNK
-1405 IETDIQ
+1405 IEADIQ

-1424 NNREQLDINRSSFD
+1424 NNSEQSDINRSSFD
-1438 LKANEVEQKNT
+1438 LKT
-1449 NNKQNKSFDL
+1449 
-1459 AYGYLT
+1459 
-1465 ESGKSLA
+1465 
-1472 EANENEFIIKS
+1472 
-1483 NGSRNFGEITS
+1483 
-1494 SISNAT
+1494 
-1500 GGELTPGKIRLR
+1500 
-1512 VGNEKQGLIHA
+1512 
-1523 KKHEKQAKH
+1523 
-1532 IGYNSIEDMIAD
+1532 
-1544 VAENFDV
+1544 
-1551 IYKKDNGK
+1551 
-1559 GKRATYSL
+1559 
-1567 VKLNDDNVKAKQNVV
+1567 
-1582 PTYFELQNEDN
+1582 
-1593 GYYIIITAIPKNI
+1593 
-1606 GSFKNQI
+1606 
-1613 KKETLIYSKQG
+1613 
-1624 QDIATISSD
+1624 
-1633 SAVRLSQ
+1633 
-1640 SNNKTGVTEERLPIS
+1640 
-1655 VKSNV
+1655 NV
-1660 SSNNIISNDNI
+1660 SSNNIILNDNI

-1710 SHRSSREDGQ
+1710 SHRSSREDGR

-1790 RITDFVNESLFDES
+1790 GITDFVNESLFDES

-2028 YAEGYLFNYDRKNG
+2028 YAEGYLFNYDRQNG
-2042 NLSTEEAHDKFFVKN
+2042 SLSTEEAHDKFFVKN

-2068 QPDPDVDNSIMEMEF
+2068 QPEPDVDNSIMEMEF

-2138 FFNKSYGYYNK
+2138 FLNKSYGYYNK

-2271 DVDVILVQ
+2271 KVDVILVQ

-2321 VGQKSNAIFR
+2321 VGQKTNAIFR

-2514 FDAIIM
+2514 FDAVIM
-2520 NPPFGQG
+2520 NPPFGQD

-2567 SEDAT
+2567 SEEAT

-2682 SSIKDEISSEENTIK
+2682 SSINDEVSSEENTVK

-2730 KNKEAI
+2730 KNKETI
-2736 NKLREKEDA
+2736 NKLKEKEDA
-2745 IAKKRKILKNF
+2745 IAKKREILKNF

-2822 WFKRNALNYC
+2822 WFKRDALNYC

-2837 SLSDMEVFST
+2837 SLSDMEAFST

-2881 REISIT
+2881 RELSIT

-2929 NSKPFSIE
+2929 NNKPFSIE

-3027 HNSNNY
+3027 NNSNNY

-3095 AVNNVN
+3095 AVNSVN

-3138 NYINYIEP
+3138 NYRNYIEP
-3146 ALKKS
+3146 ALKKL
-3151 DYQYVIKKPNNSRYH
+3151 DYQYVVKKPNNSRYH
-3166 SVLLF
+3166 SALLF

-3203 IPSLIDYD
+3203 ISSLIDYD

-3292 AIGEVSAKRILEYRD
+3292 AIGEVSAERILEYRD
-3307 EIVGGNDSFDGK
+3307 EIVGGNDTFDGK

-3348 MVKNNPTI
+3348 MAKNNPTI

-3477 QALELISGYTF
+3477 QALEPISGYTF

-3723 YKDNPKNKPSFIKN
+3723 YKDNPKNKPSFMKN

-3847 TLANDKMIAP
+3847 TLANYKMIAP

-3931 FSNFFRDLASVTYYN
+3931 FSNFFRDLSSVTYYN

-4002 KSMARWKNL
+4002 KSMAKWKNL

-4098 LKYGLAKGGALLAYK
+4098 IKYGLAKGGALLAYK

-4205 LLKPLMETAANYS
+4205 LLKPLMETATNYS

-4252 VFNISPM
+4252 AFNISPM

-4290 QKKSSYDNLVSKENF
+4290 QKKSSYDNLVSKENL

-4389 ANARQLSLDNV
+4389 ANARQSSLDNV

>member
-1 MSEQLDKLRK
+1 MSKWSQSFID
-11 LTSRTWLNSGNSSA
+11 T
-25 IVNESKDDEPEFLE
+25 VNKHYGENIYKKTKEEDPGFLE

-81 LEAQGQAI
+81 LETQGQAI

-280 DALTGALITGKMGL
+280 DALTGALITGKMGS
-294 ALKKNKYLGGNDWYK
+294 ALKKNKYLGGNNWIK
-309 KIARNIMTGVP
+309 SSARNLIAGVP

-529 STNSISLPD
+529 STDSISLPD

-695 PAQAEYKTEK
+695 PAQVEHKTEK

-747 RNNDIYALDNL
+747 RNNDIYALDDL
-758 IDNIKKTDKKFL
+758 INNIKKTDKKFL

-783 EQQKKIDSAIQEQNK
+783 EQQKKIDSAIQEQKK

-813 EIEHMKKGFMA
+813 EIEYMKKGFMA

-895 YLLNSLNSDE
+895 YLLNASNNDKKTSE
-905 KVIKATLLN
+905 AMLLE
-914 GLNDPNNHL
+914 GLNNPNNR
-923 ADEIAEARNNSKQ
+923 IANDWYNK
-936 EQYQSFSNVLDKII
+936 
-950 RDKRKIDYQKNASM
+950 
-964 IKSPFNINNNQIAA
+964 INNNLDI
-978 VPVVQYRN
+978 N
-986 NQDKIKG
+986 NIKTLQKG
-993 IIDRLDHF
+993 ETSKKEITIDN
-1001 STLPSNYSDLGPTVI
+1001 TEN
-1016 SKNEGKDLSSD
+1016 
-1027 GLLGDILKRNMPKYE
+1027 
-1042 EEQSKQKNN
+1042 
-1051 KIYEALYNG
+1051 
-1060 NQGGYSSD
+1060 
-1068 DMTNPINWSNELML
+1068 INS
-1082 PLDEYGDWKAKREPI
+1082 Y
-1097 YKTKSE
+1097 
-1103 EKSSKDKTNELYY
+1103 
-1116 RIKNNLMAENYNQ
+1116 IKNLIDNLNSSQDTLSQEDINRLYDSIKNKSLAENQ
-1129 DYQYDYSIEQLAKS
+1129 EQKYQYDYSIEQLAKS

-1220 DEYINSPGFSNN
+1220 DEYINSPGFSDN

-1303 KQYEQGRQLPKE
+1303 KQYEQGRQLPRE

-1344 LLFDKVQEKQLKVDL
+1344 LLFDKVQKKQLKVDL
-1359 NNLEQAISSDNI
+1359 NNLEQAISSNNI

-1392 EKQQIQKTLYDNK
+1392 EKQQIQKTLDDNK
-1405 IETDIQ
+1405 IEADIQ

-1424 NNREQLDINRSSFD
+1424 NNSEQSDINRSSFD
-1438 LKANEVEQKNT
+1438 LKAN
-1449 NNKQNKSFDL
+1449 
-1459 AYGYLT
+1459 
-1465 ESGKSLA
+1465 
-1472 EANENEFIIKS
+1472 
-1483 NGSRNFGEITS
+1483 
-1494 SISNAT
+1494 
-1500 GGELTPGKIRLR
+1500 
-1512 VGNEKQGLIHA
+1512 
-1523 KKHEKQAKH
+1523 
-1532 IGYNSIEDMIAD
+1532 
-1544 VAENFDV
+1544 
-1551 IYKKDNGK
+1551 
-1559 GKRATYSL
+1559 
-1567 VKLNDDNVKAKQNVV
+1567 
-1582 PTYFELQNEDN
+1582 
-1593 GYYIIITAIPKNI
+1593 
-1606 GSFKNQI
+1606 
-1613 KKETLIYSKQG
+1613 
-1624 QDIATISSD
+1624 
-1633 SAVRLSQ
+1633 
-1640 SNNKTGVTEERLPIS
+1640 
-1655 VKSNV
+1655 V
-1660 SSNNIISNDNI
+1660 SSNNIILNDNI

-1686 DSSNTVVTRDKQGN
+1686 DSSNTVVTRDRQGN
-1700 DKDNVGTDDE
+1700 NKDNVGKDDE
-1710 SHRSSREDGQ
+1710 SHRSSREDGR

-1790 RITDFVNESLFDES
+1790 GITDFVNESLFDES

-1813 IKDIKVGNLE
+1813 TKDIKVGNLE

-1912 NKKDNGNNNISI
+1912 NKKDNGDNNISI

-2028 YAEGYLFNYDRKNG
+2028 YAEGYLFNYDRQNG

-2138 FFNKSYGYYNK
+2138 FLNKSYGYYNK

-2215 RFCKE
+2215 KFCKE

-2271 DVDVILVQ
+2271 EVDVILVQ

-2321 VGQKSNAIFR
+2321 VGQKTNAIFR

-2475 ATTKNVAIEPSS
+2475 VTTKNVAIEPSS

-2514 FDAIIM
+2514 FDAVIM

-2545 GRIVAIIPNGP
+2545 GRIIAIIPNGP

-2567 SEDAT
+2567 SEEAT

-2648 NIEYSLDEST
+2648 NIEYSLDGST

-2682 SSIKDEISSEENTIK
+2682 SSINDEVSSEENTVK

-2730 KNKEAI
+2730 KNKETI
-2736 NKLREKEDA
+2736 NKLKEKEDA
-2745 IAKKRKILKNF
+2745 IAKKREILKNF

-2822 WFKRNALNYC
+2822 WFKRDALNYC

-2837 SLSDMEVFST
+2837 SLSDMEAFST

-2881 REISIT
+2881 RELSIT

-3027 HNSNNY
+3027 NNSNNY

-3095 AVNNVN
+3095 AVNSVN

-3146 ALKKS
+3146 ALKKL
-3151 DYQYVIKKPNNSRYH
+3151 DYQYVVKKPNNSRYH
-3166 SVLLF
+3166 SALLF

-3565 AINNH
+3565 AINNQQ
-3570 HMMSEFNH
+3570 MMSKFNH

-3723 YKDNPKNKPSFIKN
+3723 YKDNPKNKPSFMKN

-4205 LLKPLMETAANYS
+4205 LFKPLMETAANYS

-4252 VFNISPM
+4252 AFNISPM

-4270 NYGRLATKV
+4270 NYGRAATKM

-4290 QKKSSYDNLVSKENF
+4290 QKKSSYDNLVSKENL

>member
-658 SAPNIDN
+658 SAPSIDN

-705 NDNNSDL
+705 NDNNTDF

-783 EQQKKIDSAIQEQNK
+783 EQQKKIDSAIQEQKK

-813 EIEHMKKGFMA
+813 EIEYMKKGFMA

-895 YLLNSLNSDE
+895 YLLNASNNDKKTSG
-905 KVIKATLLN
+905 AMLLE
-914 GLNDPNNHL
+914 GLNNPNNR
-923 ADEIAEARNNSKQ
+923 IANDWYNK
-936 EQYQSFSNVLDKII
+936 
-950 RDKRKIDYQKNASM
+950 
-964 IKSPFNINNNQIAA
+964 INNNLDI
-978 VPVVQYRN
+978 N
-986 NQDKIKG
+986 NIKTLQKDETSKKEITIDNTENINSYIKKLVDNLNSSQDTLSQEDIN
-993 IIDRLDHF
+993 RLYD
-1001 STLPSNYSDLGPTVI
+1001 S
-1016 SKNEGKDLSSD
+1016 
-1027 GLLGDILKRNMPKYE
+1027 
-1042 EEQSKQKNN
+1042 
-1051 KIYEALYNG
+1051 
-1060 NQGGYSSD
+1060 
-1068 DMTNPINWSNELML
+1068 
-1082 PLDEYGDWKAKREPI
+1082 
-1097 YKTKSE
+1097 
-1103 EKSSKDKTNELYY
+1103 
-1116 RIKNNLMAENYNQ
+1116 IKNKSLAENQ
-1129 DYQYDYSIEQLAKS
+1129 EQKYQYDYSIEQLAKS
-1143 IERAKKYKE
+1143 IERAKRYEE

-1303 KQYEQGRQLPKE
+1303 KQYEQGRQLPRE

-1323 ETNIQQKQKE
+1323 ETNIQQKQRE

-1392 EKQQIQKTLYDNK
+1392 EKQQIQKTLDDNK
-1405 IETDIQ
+1405 IEADIK
-1411 KEDLSTSETQSIE
+1411 KEDLSTSEIQSIE
-1424 NNREQLDINRSSFD
+1424 NNSEQSDINRSSFD
-1438 LKANEVEQKNT
+1438 LKT
-1449 NNKQNKSFDL
+1449 
-1459 AYGYLT
+1459 
-1465 ESGKSLA
+1465 
-1472 EANENEFIIKS
+1472 
-1483 NGSRNFGEITS
+1483 
-1494 SISNAT
+1494 
-1500 GGELTPGKIRLR
+1500 
-1512 VGNEKQGLIHA
+1512 
-1523 KKHEKQAKH
+1523 
-1532 IGYNSIEDMIAD
+1532 
-1544 VAENFDV
+1544 
-1551 IYKKDNGK
+1551 
-1559 GKRATYSL
+1559 
-1567 VKLNDDNVKAKQNVV
+1567 
-1582 PTYFELQNEDN
+1582 
-1593 GYYIIITAIPKNI
+1593 
-1606 GSFKNQI
+1606 
-1613 KKETLIYSKQG
+1613 
-1624 QDIATISSD
+1624 
-1633 SAVRLSQ
+1633 
-1640 SNNKTGVTEERLPIS
+1640 
-1655 VKSNV
+1655 NV
-1660 SSNNIISNDNI
+1660 SSNNIILNDNI

-1686 DSSNTVVTRDKQGN
+1686 DSSNTVVARDKQGN
-1700 DKDNVGTDDE
+1700 NKDNVGKDDE
-1710 SHRSSREDGQ
+1710 SHQSSREDGR
-1720 DIRTNGGEGPRQDS
+1720 DIRTNGGEGPQQDS

-1790 RITDFVNESLFDES
+1790 GITDFVNESLFDES

-1813 IKDIKVGNLE
+1813 TKDIKVGNLE

-1906 NIVPLK
+1906 NIVSLK

-2028 YAEGYLFNYDRKNG
+2028 YAEGYLFNYDRQNG
-2042 NLSTEEAHDKFFVKN
+2042 NLNTEEAHDKFFVKN

-2138 FFNKSYGYYNK
+2138 FLNKSYGYYNK

-2215 RFCKE
+2215 KFCKE

-2658 DDKEKNEINVNNDI
+2658 DDKEKNKINVNNDI

-2682 SSIKDEISSEENTIK
+2682 SSIKDEVSSEENTIK

-2730 KNKEAI
+2730 KNKETI
-2736 NKLREKEDA
+2736 NKLREKEDT
-2745 IAKKRKILKNF
+2745 IAKKREILKNF

-2837 SLSDMEVFST
+2837 SLSDMEAFST

-2881 REISIT
+2881 RELSIT

-2937 QEGALTKVT
+2937 QEGVLTKVT

-3146 ALKKS
+3146 ALKKL
-3151 DYQYVIKKPNNSRYH
+3151 DYQYVVKKPNNSRYH

-3723 YKDNPKNKPSFIKN
+3723 YKDNPKNKPSFMKN

-3964 KDKYYWEYIA
+3964 EDKYYWEYIA

>member
-1 MSEQLDKLRK
+1 MSNRLDYFRK
-11 LTSRTWLNSGNSSA
+11 INSQTWLNSNNSGVIKNEPEEKGFFDNAIDTVSDITNDIANGIDNNLKWVSNKFHKNNVDYSTTGKDYLKGTGKYDSSNKTANTYPGNGDVNHDKLSNHLSIDIPKRIKQSINLPESFQTLYDVSPIGLLSGLA
-25 IVNESKDDEPEFLE
+25 YQATEFDKNSTDKITEAGKKYANESTLEPNWLKNFQKRNLNALERTQEYNYNAPKSLINGISNTYGGIVDLFGLNTGHELNFISKKTSPNKNFSGNIFSKEFFTDPEGLTYTLPNAAGSMLALAPSAYLAPTYLMKLIQSTTNPMIRKSAELALKGAMTAFPE
-39 SAWGNFKGG
+39 SMSEGG
-48 AEGAI
+48 AVVRDAKE
-53 SGIANFAGANLKA
+53 NNL
-66 LADNPYLNKWLSAKG
+66 DNPYLRGWATTMSNLPMLMGSNAIEYTLLGGKGINPSLGKTLPKRLKKAIVATGINAIQNGTEEFTQQGIQNKWTDKPYSF
-81 LEAQGQAI
+81 
-89 TNNGYNGPNLYQPV
+89 
-103 TESNPTPYKETIQKN
+103 NPFN
-118 ADALLNEGAYL
+118 APQDQIDAM
-129 DTLAQDNI
+129 Q
-137 RKYGSRDSY
+137 
-146 GGLWDR
+146 
-152 VSNFDYWTD
+152 
-161 PRGAI
+161 
-166 ADISQGVGSTLPSL
+166 
-180 AASVVIPGAGAAKIG
+180 
-195 GTVTKGIDLLS
+195 
-206 GITGKKL
+206 TG
-213 ASAAIGKGAESVANH
+213 
-228 MIKWGVGGGLTEAV
+228 MIVGGGLSAVPSTIRATTGNPDFDKYINNASNETGIPASIIQAV
-242 SDAGSIYNDLKEQG
+242 SNIESSYNPNAVSEQ
-256 YSDVDIANT
+256 
-265 INKLAINEA
+265 
-274 PYLMAS
+274 
-280 DALTGALITGKMGL
+280 
-294 ALKKNKYLGGNDWYK
+294 
-309 KIARNIMTGVP
+309 
-320 LNMAGE
+320 
-326 YITEMKQQQLQKEYT
+326 
-341 NKPYG
+341 
-346 TLFNPMLDEEQ
+346 
-357 AGAMGAIGALGFA
+357 GAIGYMQLMPETAKAMG
-370 GIGGIRG
+370 
-377 GINRTYNALVKN
+377 VKN
-389 KVNNTNTNNI
+389 IKDPEQNI
-399 SIPKGI
+399 MGGAKYLKYLYDKYG
-405 ENADAW
+405 NWRD
-411 KAATI
+411 TLI
-416 AANDV
+416 AYNEGEGNFDN
-421 GRPDLA
+421 G
-427 KAIYSQWALESGRF
+427 ERF
-441 SADNAVRTNNFGGL
+441 SESINYANNV
-455 KDPNTSENRLQRFD
+455 
-469 SIEEFAHE
+469 
-477 YARQTLKNY
+477 
-486 DLNKIREGNIGDFS
+486 LNKI
-500 HVLKEN
+500 
-506 GYYGASEEKY
+506 EE
-516 TSDLESIASEIED
+516 L
-529 STNSISLPD
+529 NNISLPD

-658 SAPNIDN
+658 SAPSIDN

-705 NDNNSDL
+705 NDNNTDF

-724 DEEIAKAQTDGN
+724 DDEIAKAQTDGN

-813 EIEHMKKGFMA
+813 EIEYMKKGFMA
-824 DNAFKVNKNKDNK
+824 DNAFKANKNKDNK

-881 SDINRQRDAITAIQ
+881 NDINRQRDAITAIQ
-895 YLLNSLNSDE
+895 YLLNASNNDKKTSE
-905 KVIKATLLN
+905 AMLLE
-914 GLNDPNNHL
+914 GLNNPNNR
-923 ADEIAEARNNSKQ
+923 IANDWYNK
-936 EQYQSFSNVLDKII
+936 
-950 RDKRKIDYQKNASM
+950 
-964 IKSPFNINNNQIAA
+964 INNNLDI
-978 VPVVQYRN
+978 N
-986 NQDKIKG
+986 NIKTLQKG
-993 IIDRLDHF
+993 ETSKKEITIDN
-1001 STLPSNYSDLGPTVI
+1001 TEN
-1016 SKNEGKDLSSD
+1016 
-1027 GLLGDILKRNMPKYE
+1027 
-1042 EEQSKQKNN
+1042 
-1051 KIYEALYNG
+1051 
-1060 NQGGYSSD
+1060 
-1068 DMTNPINWSNELML
+1068 INS
-1082 PLDEYGDWKAKREPI
+1082 Y
-1097 YKTKSE
+1097 
-1103 EKSSKDKTNELYY
+1103 
-1116 RIKNNLMAENYNQ
+1116 IKNLIDNLNSSQDTLSQEDINRLYDSIKNKSLAENQ
-1129 DYQYDYSIEQLAKS
+1129 EQKYQYDYSIEQLAKS

-1167 LDYTFKDT
+1167 LNYTFKDT

-1232 YQWYRDIMKARDYRP
+1232 YQWYRDIMKARDNRP

-1392 EKQQIQKTLYDNK
+1392 EKQQIQKTLDDNK
-1405 IETDIQ
+1405 IEADIQ

-1424 NNREQLDINRSSFD
+1424 NNSEQSDINRSSFD

-1700 DKDNVGTDDE
+1700 NKDNVGTDDE

-1720 DIRTNGGEGPRQDS
+1720 D
-1734 STSIRGDS
+1734 
-1742 TNIGGKTSDSTIR
+1742 
-1755 QEKSANTDNST
+1755 
-1766 RDTKLSRS
+1766 
-1774 VTDSYERPL
+1774 
-1783 VDETTTE
+1783 
-1790 RITDFVNESLFDES
+1790 
-1804 TIDKQKQIN
+1804 
-1813 IKDIKVGNLE
+1813 
-1823 SIKNDLPLL
+1823 
-1832 LPEQQDDVFK
+1832 
-1842 AETRMFVNNKPGM
+1842 
-1855 LFTNGTGTGKTFT
+1855 
-1868 GLGIVKRFVEQGK
+1868 
-1881 KNILIVSPSTGI
+1881 
-1893 NDGWIDSGKKFGL
+1893 
-1906 NIVPLK
+1906 
-1912 NKKDNGNNNISI
+1912 
-1924 TTLNNFTSNKT
+1924 
-1935 LVKRNWDLVVIDECH
+1935 
-1950 KLISN
+1950 
-1955 QNNKETGAIKNLR
+1955 
-1968 AITLN
+1968 
-1973 ERGFNTRFD
+1973 
-1982 YLYPE
+1982 
-1987 ENSNSELR
+1987 
-1995 IELKNQWKQIQ
+1995 
-2006 EKDKPKVLFLSAT
+2006 
-2019 PFSHVKNID
+2019 
-2028 YAEGYLFNYDRKNG
+2028 
-2042 NLSTEEAHDKFFVKN
+2042 
-2057 FGYKIRYNRLE
+2057 
-2068 QPDPDVDNSIMEMEF
+2068 
-2083 HEKLKNDGAISS
+2083 ISS

-2514 FDAIIM
+2514 FDAVIM

-2567 SEDAT
+2567 SEEAT

-2648 NIEYSLDEST
+2648 NIEYSLDGST

-2682 SSIKDEISSEENTIK
+2682 SSINDEVSSEENTVK

-2736 NKLREKEDA
+2736 NKLREKEDD

-2822 WFKRNALNYC
+2822 WFKRDALNYC

-2837 SLSDMEVFST
+2837 SLSDMEAFST

-2881 REISIT
+2881 RELSIT

-3027 HNSNNY
+3027 NNSNNY

-3146 ALKKS
+3146 ALKKL
-3151 DYQYVIKKPNNSRYH
+3151 DYQYVVKKPNNSRYH
-3166 SVLLF
+3166 SALLF

-3307 EIVGGNDSFDGK
+3307 EIVGGNDTFDGK

-3723 YKDNPKNKPSFIKN
+3723 YKDNPKNKPSFMKN

-3886 KADKDIIDM
+3886 KTDKDIIDM

-4252 VFNISPM
+4252 AFNISPM

-4290 QKKSSYDNLVSKENF
+4290 QKKSSYDNLVSKENL

-4389 ANARQLSLDNV
+4389 ANARQSSLDNV

>member
-1 MSEQLDKLRK
+1 MSKWSQSFID
-11 LTSRTWLNSGNSSA
+11 T
-25 IVNESKDDEPEFLE
+25 VNKHYGENIYKKTKEEDPGFLE

-89 TNNGYNGPNLYQPV
+89 TNNGYNSPNLYQPV
-103 TESNPTPYKETIQKN
+103 TESNPTPYKEAIQKN
-118 ADALLNEGAYL
+118 ADALLNEGEYL

-280 DALTGALITGKMGL
+280 DALTGALITGKMGS
-294 ALKKNKYLGGNDWYK
+294 ALKKNKYLGGNNWIK
-309 KIARNIMTGVP
+309 SSARNLIAGVP

-346 TLFNPMLDEEQ
+346 TLFNPMSDEEQ

-389 KVNNTNTNNI
+389 KVNNTNANNI

-477 YARQTLKNY
+477 YAKQTLKNY

-658 SAPNIDN
+658 SAPSIDN

-770 TKLQAKRASNFTS
+770 TKLQAK
-783 EQQKKIDSAIQEQNK
+783 
-798 LYSENKTLEAAKKAE
+798 KAE

-824 DNAFKVNKNKDNK
+824 DNAFKANKNKDNK
-837 PQFDTNKLKILGNN
+837 PKFDTNKLKILGNN

-864 NTNPI
+864 NTSPI

-874 IKASLDS
+874 IKASLNS
-881 SDINRQRDAITAIQ
+881 NDINRQRDAITAIQ

-1129 DYQYDYSIEQLAKS
+1129 DYQYDYSIKQLAKS

-1392 EKQQIQKTLYDNK
+1392 EKQQIQKTLDDNK
-1405 IETDIQ
+1405 IEADIK
-1411 KEDLSTSETQSIE
+1411 KEDLSTSEIQSIE
-1424 NNREQLDINRSSFD
+1424 NNSEQSDINRSSFD
-1438 LKANEVEQKNT
+1438 LKT
-1449 NNKQNKSFDL
+1449 
-1459 AYGYLT
+1459 
-1465 ESGKSLA
+1465 
-1472 EANENEFIIKS
+1472 
-1483 NGSRNFGEITS
+1483 
-1494 SISNAT
+1494 
-1500 GGELTPGKIRLR
+1500 
-1512 VGNEKQGLIHA
+1512 
-1523 KKHEKQAKH
+1523 
-1532 IGYNSIEDMIAD
+1532 
-1544 VAENFDV
+1544 
-1551 IYKKDNGK
+1551 
-1559 GKRATYSL
+1559 
-1567 VKLNDDNVKAKQNVV
+1567 
-1582 PTYFELQNEDN
+1582 
-1593 GYYIIITAIPKNI
+1593 
-1606 GSFKNQI
+1606 
-1613 KKETLIYSKQG
+1613 
-1624 QDIATISSD
+1624 
-1633 SAVRLSQ
+1633 
-1640 SNNKTGVTEERLPIS
+1640 
-1655 VKSNV
+1655 NV
-1660 SSNNIISNDNI
+1660 SSNNIILNDNI

-1686 DSSNTVVTRDKQGN
+1686 DSSNTVVARDKQGN
-1700 DKDNVGTDDE
+1700 NKDNVGKDDE
-1710 SHRSSREDGQ
+1710 SHQSSREDGR
-1720 DIRTNGGEGPRQDS
+1720 DIRTNGGEGPQQDS
-1734 STSIRGDS
+1734 STSIRRDS

-1813 IKDIKVGNLE
+1813 TKDIKVGNLE

-1842 AETRMFVNNKPGM
+1842 AEIRMFVNNKPGM

-1912 NKKDNGNNNISI
+1912 NKKDNGDNNISI

-2028 YAEGYLFNYDRKNG
+2028 YAEGYLFNYDRQNG
-2042 NLSTEEAHDKFFVKN
+2042 NLSIEEAHDKFFVKN

-2138 FFNKSYGYYNK
+2138 FLNKSYGYYNK

-2271 DVDVILVQ
+2271 EVDVILVQ

-2321 VGQKSNAIFR
+2321 VGQKTNAIFR

-2370 FVEAFQETI
+2370 FVEVFQETI

-2453 LKDGESALEPS
+2453 VKDGESALEPS

-2487 QLADLTRMSFNGK
+2487 QLADLTRMRFNGK
-2500 VRDIPFENLDTINK
+2500 VKDIPFENLDTINK
-2514 FDAIIM
+2514 FDAVIM

-2567 SEDAT
+2567 SEEAT

-2585 AFNKAGTSISTKV
+2585 AFNKAGTSIATKV

-2638 LEIVDRVNPY
+2638 LEMVDRVNPY

-2682 SSIKDEISSEENTIK
+2682 SSINDEVSSEENTIK

-2730 KNKEAI
+2730 KNKETI
-2736 NKLREKEDA
+2736 NKLREKEDT
-2745 IAKKRKILKNF
+2745 IAKKREILKNF

-2822 WFKRNALNYC
+2822 WFKRDALNYC

-2837 SLSDMEVFST
+2837 SLSDMEDFST

-2881 REISIT
+2881 RELSIT

-2946 ISNNFRFRNL
+2946 IFNNFRFRNL

-2993 YFESRQKAEAF
+2993 YFESQQKAEAF

-3027 HNSNNY
+3027 NNSNNY

-3101 NEEQD
+3101 NKEQD

-3146 ALKKS
+3146 ALKKL
-3151 DYQYVIKKPNNSRYH
+3151 DYQYVVKKPNNSRYH

-3268 WTFYHEFIHWLKG
+3268 WTFYHEFIHWLKS

-3307 EIVGGNDSFDGK
+3307 EIVGGNDTFDGK

-3348 MVKNNPTI
+3348 MAKNNPTI

-3723 YKDNPKNKPSFIKN
+3723 YKDNPKNKPSFMKN

-4252 VFNISPM
+4252 AFNISPM

-4290 QKKSSYDNLVSKENF
+4290 QKKSSYDNLVSKENL

>member
-25 IVNESKDDEPEFLE
+25 IVNESKDDEPGFLE

-81 LEAQGQAI
+81 LEEQGQAI

-280 DALTGALITGKMGL
+280 DALTGALITGKMGS
-294 ALKKNKYLGGNDWYK
+294 ALKKNKYLGGNNWIK
-309 KIARNIMTGVP
+309 SSARNLIAGVP

-370 GIGGIRG
+370 GIGGIRS

-389 KVNNTNTNNI
+389 KVNNTNANNI

-658 SAPNIDN
+658 SAPSIDN

-695 PAQAEYKTEK
+695 PAQAEHKTEK
-705 NDNNSDL
+705 NDNSDL

-783 EQQKKIDSAIQEQNK
+783 EQQKKIDSAIQEQKK
-798 LYSENKTLEAAKKAE
+798 LYSENKTLEAAKKVE
-813 EIEHMKKGFMA
+813 EIEYMKKGFMA

-881 SDINRQRDAITAIQ
+881 SDINKQRDAITAIQ
-895 YLLNSLNSDE
+895 YLLNASNNDKKTSKAMLLEGLNNPNNRIANDWYNKINDNLDINNIKTLQKDEISKKEITIDNTENINSYIKKLVDNLNSSQDTLSQE
-905 KVIKATLLN
+905 DINRLYDSIKNKSLVEN
-914 GLNDPNNHL
+914 
-923 ADEIAEARNNSKQ
+923 Q
-936 EQYQSFSNVLDKII
+936 EQK
-950 RDKRKIDYQKNASM
+950 
-964 IKSPFNINNNQIAA
+964 
-978 VPVVQYRN
+978 
-986 NQDKIKG
+986 
-993 IIDRLDHF
+993 
-1001 STLPSNYSDLGPTVI
+1001 
-1016 SKNEGKDLSSD
+1016 
-1027 GLLGDILKRNMPKYE
+1027 
-1042 EEQSKQKNN
+1042 
-1051 KIYEALYNG
+1051 
-1060 NQGGYSSD
+1060 
-1068 DMTNPINWSNELML
+1068 
-1082 PLDEYGDWKAKREPI
+1082 
-1097 YKTKSE
+1097 
-1103 EKSSKDKTNELYY
+1103 
-1116 RIKNNLMAENYNQ
+1116 
-1129 DYQYDYSIEQLAKS
+1129 YQYDYSIEQLAKS
-1143 IERAKKYKE
+1143 IERAKKYEE

-1220 DEYINSPGFSNN
+1220 DEYINSPGFSDN

-1303 KQYEQGRQLPKE
+1303 KQYEQGRQLPRE

-1344 LLFDKVQEKQLKVDL
+1344 LLFDKVQKKQLKVDL
-1359 NNLEQAISSDNI
+1359 NNLEQAISSNNI

-1392 EKQQIQKTLYDNK
+1392 EKQQIQKTLDDNK
-1405 IETDIQ
+1405 IEADIQ
-1411 KEDLSTSETQSIE
+1411 KEDVSTSETQSIE
-1424 NNREQLDINRSSFD
+1424 NNSEQSDINRSSFD
-1438 LKANEVEQKNT
+1438 LKAN
-1449 NNKQNKSFDL
+1449 
-1459 AYGYLT
+1459 
-1465 ESGKSLA
+1465 
-1472 EANENEFIIKS
+1472 
-1483 NGSRNFGEITS
+1483 
-1494 SISNAT
+1494 
-1500 GGELTPGKIRLR
+1500 
-1512 VGNEKQGLIHA
+1512 
-1523 KKHEKQAKH
+1523 
-1532 IGYNSIEDMIAD
+1532 
-1544 VAENFDV
+1544 
-1551 IYKKDNGK
+1551 
-1559 GKRATYSL
+1559 
-1567 VKLNDDNVKAKQNVV
+1567 
-1582 PTYFELQNEDN
+1582 
-1593 GYYIIITAIPKNI
+1593 
-1606 GSFKNQI
+1606 
-1613 KKETLIYSKQG
+1613 
-1624 QDIATISSD
+1624 
-1633 SAVRLSQ
+1633 
-1640 SNNKTGVTEERLPIS
+1640 
-1655 VKSNV
+1655 V
-1660 SSNNIISNDNI
+1660 SSNNIILNDNI

-1686 DSSNTVVTRDKQGN
+1686 DSSNTVVTRDRQGN
-1700 DKDNVGTDDE
+1700 NKDNVGKDDE
-1710 SHRSSREDGQ
+1710 SHRSSREDGR

-1813 IKDIKVGNLE
+1813 TKDIKVGNLE

-1842 AETRMFVNNKPGM
+1842 AEIRMFVNNKPGM

-1912 NKKDNGNNNISI
+1912 NKKDNGDNNISI

-2028 YAEGYLFNYDRKNG
+2028 YAEGYLFNYDRQNG

-2138 FFNKSYGYYNK
+2138 FLNKSYGYYNK

-2156 KAREAIKLIKEYKKT
+2156 KAREAINLIKEYKKT

-2198 FKSLTSY
+2198 FESLTSY

-2271 DVDVILVQ
+2271 EVDVILIQ

-2321 VGQKSNAIFR
+2321 VGQKTNAIFR

-2487 QLADLTRMSFNGK
+2487 QLADLTRMIFNGK
-2500 VRDIPFENLDTINK
+2500 VRDIPFENFDTINK
-2514 FDAIIM
+2514 FDAVIM
-2520 NPPFGQG
+2520 NPPFGKG

-2567 SEDAT
+2567 SEEAT
-2572 SAILIKEIILPGI
+2572 SAILIKEIILSGI

-2658 DDKEKNEINVNNDI
+2658 DDKEKNKINVNNDI

-2677 VKKDD
+2677 VKKD
-2682 SSIKDEISSEENTIK
+2682 EVSSEENTIK

-2730 KNKEAI
+2730 KNKETI
-2736 NKLREKEDA
+2736 NKLREKEDT
-2745 IAKKRKILKNF
+2745 IAKKREILKNF

-2822 WFKRNALNYC
+2822 WFKRDALNYC

-2837 SLSDMEVFST
+2837 SLSDMEAFST

-2881 REISIT
+2881 RELSIT

-3120 DKESGGTIIG
+3120 DKESDGTIIG

-3146 ALKKS
+3146 ALKKL
-3151 DYQYVIKKPNNSRYH
+3151 DYQYVVKKPNNSRYH

-3268 WTFYHEFIHWLKG
+3268 WTFYHEFIHWLKS

-3348 MVKNNPTI
+3348 MAKNNPTI

-3410 RTKNGLVF
+3410 RTKDGLVF
-3418 ANNNETVLNNKE
+3418 ANNNEIVLNNKE

-3556 EANYHKLVT
+3556 EANYHKLVA
-3565 AINNH
+3565 AINNQQ
-3570 HMMSEFNH
+3570 MMSEFNH

-3723 YKDNPKNKPSFIKN
+3723 YKDNPKNKPSFMKN

-4002 KSMARWKNL
+4002 KSMAKWKNL

-4252 VFNISPM
+4252 AFNISPM

-4290 QKKSSYDNLVSKENF
+4290 QKKSSYDNLVSKENL

>member
-1 MSEQLDKLRK
+1 MSKWSQSFID
-11 LTSRTWLNSGNSSA
+11 T
-25 IVNESKDDEPEFLE
+25 VNKHYGENIYKKTKEEDPGFLE

-506 GYYGASEEKY
+506 GYYGVSEEKY

-881 SDINRQRDAITAIQ
+881 SDINKQRDAITAIQ

-914 GLNDPNNHL
+914 GLNDPNNRL

-1129 DYQYDYSIEQLAKS
+1129 DYQYDYSIKQLAKS

-1232 YQWYRDIMKARDYRP
+1232 YEWYRDIMKARDYRP

-1255 YLRDTAIEHLSYG
+1255 YLRYTAIEHLSYG

-1392 EKQQIQKTLYDNK
+1392 EKQQIQKTLDDNK
-1405 IETDIQ
+1405 IEADIK

-1424 NNREQLDINRSSFD
+1424 NNSEQSDINRSSFD
-1438 LKANEVEQKNT
+1438 LKT
-1449 NNKQNKSFDL
+1449 
-1459 AYGYLT
+1459 
-1465 ESGKSLA
+1465 
-1472 EANENEFIIKS
+1472 
-1483 NGSRNFGEITS
+1483 
-1494 SISNAT
+1494 
-1500 GGELTPGKIRLR
+1500 
-1512 VGNEKQGLIHA
+1512 
-1523 KKHEKQAKH
+1523 
-1532 IGYNSIEDMIAD
+1532 
-1544 VAENFDV
+1544 
-1551 IYKKDNGK
+1551 
-1559 GKRATYSL
+1559 
-1567 VKLNDDNVKAKQNVV
+1567 
-1582 PTYFELQNEDN
+1582 
-1593 GYYIIITAIPKNI
+1593 
-1606 GSFKNQI
+1606 
-1613 KKETLIYSKQG
+1613 
-1624 QDIATISSD
+1624 
-1633 SAVRLSQ
+1633 
-1640 SNNKTGVTEERLPIS
+1640 
-1655 VKSNV
+1655 NV
-1660 SSNNIISNDNI
+1660 SSNNI

-1686 DSSNTVVTRDKQGN
+1686 DSSNTVVARDKQGN
-1700 DKDNVGTDDE
+1700 NKDNVGKDDE
-1710 SHRSSREDGQ
+1710 SHRSSREDGR

-1742 TNIGGKTSDSTIR
+1742 TNIGGKTSNSTIR

-1813 IKDIKVGNLE
+1813 TKDIKVGNLE

-1912 NKKDNGNNNISI
+1912 NKKDNGDNNISI

-2028 YAEGYLFNYDRKNG
+2028 YAEGYLFNYYRQNG

-2138 FFNKSYGYYNK
+2138 FLNKSYGYYNK

-2215 RFCKE
+2215 KFCKE

-2271 DVDVILVQ
+2271 EVDVILVQ

-2321 VGQKSNAIFR
+2321 VGQKTNAIFR

-2514 FDAIIM
+2514 FDAVIM

-2567 SEDAT
+2567 SEEAT

-2682 SSIKDEISSEENTIK
+2682 SSIKDEVSSEENTIK

-2730 KNKEAI
+2730 KNKETI
-2736 NKLREKEDA
+2736 NKLREKEDT
-2745 IAKKRKILKNF
+2745 IAKKREILKNF

-2822 WFKRNALNYC
+2822 WFKRDALNYC

-2837 SLSDMEVFST
+2837 SLSDMEDFST

-2881 REISIT
+2881 RELSIT

-2970 EKYNGTYKGIGS
+2970 EKHNGTYKGIGS

-3095 AVNNVN
+3095 AVNNIN

-3146 ALKKS
+3146 ALKKL
-3151 DYQYVIKKPNNSRYH
+3151 DYQYVVKKPNNSRYH

-3307 EIVGGNDSFDGK
+3307 EIVGGNDTFDGK

-3348 MVKNNPTI
+3348 MAKNNPTI

-3418 ANNNETVLNNKE
+3418 ANNNEIVLNNKE

-3556 EANYHKLVT
+3556 EANYHKLVA
-3565 AINNH
+3565 AINNQQ
-3570 HMMSEFNH
+3570 MMSEFNH

-3611 KLLHEMYLKNHDQW
+3611 KLLYEMYLKNHDQW

-3723 YKDNPKNKPSFIKN
+3723 YKDNPKNKPSFMKN

-4252 VFNISPM
+4252 AFNISPM

-4290 QKKSSYDNLVSKENF
+4290 QKKSSYDNLVSKENL

-4389 ANARQLSLDNV
+4389 ANARQSSLDNV

>member
-1 MSEQLDKLRK
+1 M
-11 LTSRTWLNSGNSSA
+11 
-25 IVNESKDDEPEFLE
+25 
-39 SAWGNFKGG
+39 
-48 AEGAI
+48 
-53 SGIANFAGANLKA
+53 
-66 LADNPYLNKWLSAKG
+66 NKWISAKG

-103 TESNPTPYKETIQKN
+103 TESNLTPYKETIQKN

-213 ASAAIGKGAESVANH
+213 ASAAIGKGAESVVNH
-228 MIKWGVGGGLTEAV
+228 TIKWGVGGGLTEAV

-280 DALTGALITGKMGL
+280 DALTGALITGKMGS

-346 TLFNPMLDEEQ
+346 TLFNPMSDEEQ

-389 KVNNTNTNNI
+389 KVNNTNANNI

-658 SAPNIDN
+658 SAPSIDN

-688 DDISLYE
+688 DDISFYE
-695 PAQAEYKTEK
+695 PAQAEHKTEK
-705 NDNNSDL
+705 NDNSDL

-747 RNNDIYALDNL
+747 RNNDIHALDNL

-824 DNAFKVNKNKDNK
+824 DNAFKANKNKDNK
-837 PQFDTNKLKILGNN
+837 LKFDTNKLKILGNN

-881 SDINRQRDAITAIQ
+881 SDINKQRDAITAIQ
-895 YLLNSLNSDE
+895 YLLNASNNDKKTSKAMLLEGLNNPNNRIANDWYNKINDNLDINNIKTLQKDEISKKEITIDNTENINSYIKKLVDNLNSSQDTLSQE
-905 KVIKATLLN
+905 DINRLYDSIKNKSLVEN
-914 GLNDPNNHL
+914 
-923 ADEIAEARNNSKQ
+923 Q
-936 EQYQSFSNVLDKII
+936 EQK
-950 RDKRKIDYQKNASM
+950 
-964 IKSPFNINNNQIAA
+964 
-978 VPVVQYRN
+978 
-986 NQDKIKG
+986 
-993 IIDRLDHF
+993 
-1001 STLPSNYSDLGPTVI
+1001 
-1016 SKNEGKDLSSD
+1016 
-1027 GLLGDILKRNMPKYE
+1027 
-1042 EEQSKQKNN
+1042 
-1051 KIYEALYNG
+1051 
-1060 NQGGYSSD
+1060 
-1068 DMTNPINWSNELML
+1068 
-1082 PLDEYGDWKAKREPI
+1082 
-1097 YKTKSE
+1097 
-1103 EKSSKDKTNELYY
+1103 
-1116 RIKNNLMAENYNQ
+1116 
-1129 DYQYDYSIEQLAKS
+1129 YQYDYSIEQLAKS
-1143 IERAKKYKE
+1143 IERAKRYEE

-1232 YQWYRDIMKARDYRP
+1232 YEWYRDIMKARDYRP

-1303 KQYEQGRQLPKE
+1303 KQYEQGRQLSRE

-1323 ETNIQQKQKE
+1323 ETNIQQKQRE

-1392 EKQQIQKTLYDNK
+1392 EKQQIQKTLDDNK
-1405 IETDIQ
+1405 IEADIK
-1411 KEDLSTSETQSIE
+1411 KEDLSTSEIQSIE
-1424 NNREQLDINRSSFD
+1424 NNSEQSDINRSSFD
-1438 LKANEVEQKNT
+1438 LKT
-1449 NNKQNKSFDL
+1449 
-1459 AYGYLT
+1459 
-1465 ESGKSLA
+1465 
-1472 EANENEFIIKS
+1472 
-1483 NGSRNFGEITS
+1483 
-1494 SISNAT
+1494 
-1500 GGELTPGKIRLR
+1500 
-1512 VGNEKQGLIHA
+1512 
-1523 KKHEKQAKH
+1523 
-1532 IGYNSIEDMIAD
+1532 
-1544 VAENFDV
+1544 
-1551 IYKKDNGK
+1551 
-1559 GKRATYSL
+1559 
-1567 VKLNDDNVKAKQNVV
+1567 
-1582 PTYFELQNEDN
+1582 
-1593 GYYIIITAIPKNI
+1593 
-1606 GSFKNQI
+1606 
-1613 KKETLIYSKQG
+1613 
-1624 QDIATISSD
+1624 
-1633 SAVRLSQ
+1633 
-1640 SNNKTGVTEERLPIS
+1640 
-1655 VKSNV
+1655 NV
-1660 SSNNIISNDNI
+1660 SSNNIILNDNI

-1686 DSSNTVVTRDKQGN
+1686 DSSNTVVARDKQGN
-1700 DKDNVGTDDE
+1700 NKDNVGKDDE
-1710 SHRSSREDGQ
+1710 SHQSSREDGR
-1720 DIRTNGGEGPRQDS
+1720 DIRTNGGEGPQQDS

-1790 RITDFVNESLFDES
+1790 GITDFVNESLFDES

-1813 IKDIKVGNLE
+1813 TKDIKVGNLE

-1906 NIVPLK
+1906 NIVSLK

-2028 YAEGYLFNYDRKNG
+2028 YAEGYLFNYDRQNG
-2042 NLSTEEAHDKFFVKN
+2042 NLNTEEAHDKFFVKN

-2138 FFNKSYGYYNK
+2138 FLNKSYGYYNK

-2215 RFCKE
+2215 KFCKE

-2271 DVDVILVQ
+2271 EVDVILVQ

-2321 VGQKSNAIFR
+2321 VGQKTNAIFR

-2447 MVEWSR
+2447 MVKWSR

-2514 FDAIIM
+2514 FDAVIM

-2567 SEDAT
+2567 SEEAT

-2648 NIEYSLDEST
+2648 NIEYSLDGST

-2682 SSIKDEISSEENTIK
+2682 SSINDEVSSEENTVK

-2730 KNKEAI
+2730 KDKETI
-2736 NKLREKEDA
+2736 NKLKEKEDA
-2745 IAKKRKILKNF
+2745 IAKKREILKNF

-2822 WFKRNALNYC
+2822 WFKRDALNYC

-2837 SLSDMEVFST
+2837 SLSDMEAFST

-2881 REISIT
+2881 RELSIT

-2993 YFESRQKAEAF
+2993 YFESQQKAEAF

-3027 HNSNNY
+3027 NNSNNY

-3095 AVNNVN
+3095 AVNSVN

-3146 ALKKS
+3146 ALKKL
-3151 DYQYVIKKPNNSRYH
+3151 DYQYVVKKPNNSRYH
-3166 SVLLF
+3166 SALLF

-3307 EIVGGNDSFDGK
+3307 EIVGGNDTFDGK

-3348 MVKNNPTI
+3348 MAKNNPTI

-3430 FKIKPASIEVYSSQK
+3430 FKIKPVSIEVYSSQK

-3488 EMGRIQTKDDVVTNH
+3488 EMGRIQTKDDVVINH

-3556 EANYHKLVT
+3556 EVNYHKLVV
-3565 AINNH
+3565 AINNQQ
-3570 HMMSEFNH
+3570 MMSEFNH

-3723 YKDNPKNKPSFIKN
+3723 YKDNPKNKPSFMKN

-3868 EDAKT
+3868 EDTKT

-3918 MRSVFTISNPEFG
+3918 MRAVFTISNPEFG
-3931 FSNFFRDLASVTYYN
+3931 FSNFFRDLGSILYYN
-3946 KYSMRPMDI
+3946 KYSMRLMDI

-3964 KDKYYWEYIA
+3964 RDKYYWEYIA

-4002 KSMARWKNL
+4002 KSLARWKNL

-4113 ITKYAILPA
+4113 ITKYAILPT

-4169 SSLMERALNYSYN
+4169 SSLTERALNYSYN

-4252 VFNISPM
+4252 AFNISPM

-4270 NYGRLATKV
+4270 NYGRAATKV

-4290 QKKSSYDNLVSKENF
+4290 QKKSSYDNLVSKENL

-4347 KDTGIRPKEFNER
+4347 KDTGVRPKEFNER

-4370 KMRDIKKMQQKI
+4370 KMRDVKKMQQKI

-4389 ANARQLSLDNV
+4389 ANARQSSLDNV

>member
-25 IVNESKDDEPEFLE
+25 IVNESKDDEPGFLE

-103 TESNPTPYKETIQKN
+103 TESNLTPYKETIQKN

-213 ASAAIGKGAESVANH
+213 ASAAIGKGAESVVNH
-228 MIKWGVGGGLTEAV
+228 TIKWGVGGGLTEAV

-280 DALTGALITGKMGL
+280 DALTGALITGKMGS

-346 TLFNPMLDEEQ
+346 TLFNPMSDEEQ

-389 KVNNTNTNNI
+389 KVNNTNANNI

-658 SAPNIDN
+658 SAPSIDN

-688 DDISLYE
+688 DDISFYE
-695 PAQAEYKTEK
+695 PAQAEHKTEK
-705 NDNNSDL
+705 NDNSDL

-747 RNNDIYALDNL
+747 RNNDIHALDNL

-824 DNAFKVNKNKDNK
+824 DNAFKANKNKDNK
-837 PQFDTNKLKILGNN
+837 LKFDTNKLKILGNN

-881 SDINRQRDAITAIQ
+881 SDINKQRDAITAIQ
-895 YLLNSLNSDE
+895 YLLNASNNDKKTSKAMLLEGLNNPNNRIANDWYNKINDNLDINNIKTLQKDEISKKEITIDNTENINSYIKKLVDNLNSSQDTLSQE
-905 KVIKATLLN
+905 DINRLYDSIKNKSLVEN
-914 GLNDPNNHL
+914 
-923 ADEIAEARNNSKQ
+923 Q
-936 EQYQSFSNVLDKII
+936 EQK
-950 RDKRKIDYQKNASM
+950 
-964 IKSPFNINNNQIAA
+964 
-978 VPVVQYRN
+978 
-986 NQDKIKG
+986 
-993 IIDRLDHF
+993 
-1001 STLPSNYSDLGPTVI
+1001 
-1016 SKNEGKDLSSD
+1016 
-1027 GLLGDILKRNMPKYE
+1027 
-1042 EEQSKQKNN
+1042 
-1051 KIYEALYNG
+1051 
-1060 NQGGYSSD
+1060 
-1068 DMTNPINWSNELML
+1068 
-1082 PLDEYGDWKAKREPI
+1082 
-1097 YKTKSE
+1097 
-1103 EKSSKDKTNELYY
+1103 
-1116 RIKNNLMAENYNQ
+1116 
-1129 DYQYDYSIEQLAKS
+1129 YQYDYSIEQLAKS
-1143 IERAKKYKE
+1143 IERAKRYEE

-1232 YQWYRDIMKARDYRP
+1232 YEWYRDIMKARDYRP

-1303 KQYEQGRQLPKE
+1303 KQYEQGRQLSRE

-1323 ETNIQQKQKE
+1323 ETNIQQKQRE

-1392 EKQQIQKTLYDNK
+1392 EKQQIQKTLDDNK
-1405 IETDIQ
+1405 IEADIK
-1411 KEDLSTSETQSIE
+1411 KEDLSTSEIQSIE
-1424 NNREQLDINRSSFD
+1424 NNSEQSDINRSSFD
-1438 LKANEVEQKNT
+1438 LKT
-1449 NNKQNKSFDL
+1449 
-1459 AYGYLT
+1459 
-1465 ESGKSLA
+1465 
-1472 EANENEFIIKS
+1472 
-1483 NGSRNFGEITS
+1483 
-1494 SISNAT
+1494 
-1500 GGELTPGKIRLR
+1500 
-1512 VGNEKQGLIHA
+1512 
-1523 KKHEKQAKH
+1523 
-1532 IGYNSIEDMIAD
+1532 
-1544 VAENFDV
+1544 
-1551 IYKKDNGK
+1551 
-1559 GKRATYSL
+1559 
-1567 VKLNDDNVKAKQNVV
+1567 
-1582 PTYFELQNEDN
+1582 
-1593 GYYIIITAIPKNI
+1593 
-1606 GSFKNQI
+1606 
-1613 KKETLIYSKQG
+1613 
-1624 QDIATISSD
+1624 
-1633 SAVRLSQ
+1633 
-1640 SNNKTGVTEERLPIS
+1640 
-1655 VKSNV
+1655 NV
-1660 SSNNIISNDNI
+1660 SSNNIILNDNI

-1686 DSSNTVVTRDKQGN
+1686 DSSNTVVARDKQGN
-1700 DKDNVGTDDE
+1700 NKDNVGKDDE
-1710 SHRSSREDGQ
+1710 SHQSSREDGR
-1720 DIRTNGGEGPRQDS
+1720 DIRTNGGEGPQQDS

-1790 RITDFVNESLFDES
+1790 GITDFVNESLFDES

-1813 IKDIKVGNLE
+1813 TKDIKVGNLE

-1906 NIVPLK
+1906 NIVSLK

-2028 YAEGYLFNYDRKNG
+2028 YAEGYLFNYDRQNG
-2042 NLSTEEAHDKFFVKN
+2042 NLNTEEAHDKFFVKN

-2138 FFNKSYGYYNK
+2138 FLNKSYGYYNK

-2215 RFCKE
+2215 KFCKE

-2271 DVDVILVQ
+2271 EVDVILVQ

-2321 VGQKSNAIFR
+2321 VGQKTNAIFR

-2447 MVEWSR
+2447 MVKWSR

-2514 FDAIIM
+2514 FDAVIM

-2567 SEDAT
+2567 SEEAT

-2648 NIEYSLDEST
+2648 NIEYSLDGST

-2682 SSIKDEISSEENTIK
+2682 SSINDEVSSEENTVK

-2730 KNKEAI
+2730 KDKETI
-2736 NKLREKEDA
+2736 NKLKEKEDA
-2745 IAKKRKILKNF
+2745 IAKKREILKNF

-2822 WFKRNALNYC
+2822 WFKRDALNYC

-2837 SLSDMEVFST
+2837 SLSDMEAFST

-2881 REISIT
+2881 RELSIT

-2993 YFESRQKAEAF
+2993 YFESQQKAEAF

-3027 HNSNNY
+3027 NNSNNY

-3095 AVNNVN
+3095 AVNSVN

-3146 ALKKS
+3146 ALKKL
-3151 DYQYVIKKPNNSRYH
+3151 DYQYVVKKPNNSRYH
-3166 SVLLF
+3166 SALLF

-3307 EIVGGNDSFDGK
+3307 EIVGGNDTFDGK

-3348 MVKNNPTI
+3348 MAKNNPTI

-3430 FKIKPASIEVYSSQK
+3430 FKIKPVSIEVYSSQK

-3488 EMGRIQTKDDVVTNH
+3488 EMGRIQTKDDVVINH

-3556 EANYHKLVT
+3556 EVNYHKLVV
-3565 AINNH
+3565 AINNQQ
-3570 HMMSEFNH
+3570 MMSEFNH

-3723 YKDNPKNKPSFIKN
+3723 YKDNPKNKPSFMKN

-3868 EDAKT
+3868 EDTKT

-3918 MRSVFTISNPEFG
+3918 MRAVFTISNPEFG
-3931 FSNFFRDLASVTYYN
+3931 FSNFFRDLGSILYYN
-3946 KYSMRPMDI
+3946 KYSMRLMDI

-3964 KDKYYWEYIA
+3964 RDKYYWEYIA

-4002 KSMARWKNL
+4002 KSLARWKNL

-4113 ITKYAILPA
+4113 ITKYAILPT

-4169 SSLMERALNYSYN
+4169 SSLTERALNYSYN

-4252 VFNISPM
+4252 AFNISPM

-4270 NYGRLATKV
+4270 NYGRAATKV

-4290 QKKSSYDNLVSKENF
+4290 QKKSSYDNLVSKENL

-4347 KDTGIRPKEFNER
+4347 KDTGVRPKEFNER

-4370 KMRDIKKMQQKI
+4370 KMRDVKKMQQKI

-4389 ANARQLSLDNV
+4389 ANARQSSLDNV